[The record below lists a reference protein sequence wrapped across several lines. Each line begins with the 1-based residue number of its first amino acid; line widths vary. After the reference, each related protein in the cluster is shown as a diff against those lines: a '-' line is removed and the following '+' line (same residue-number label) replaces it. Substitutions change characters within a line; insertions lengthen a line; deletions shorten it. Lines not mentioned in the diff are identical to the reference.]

1 MNLLKKNKYSIRK
14 YKVGI
19 FSTLIGT
26 VLLLSNP
33 NGAQALT
40 TDHNVQGG
48 SNQAL
53 PGNSQNTNAD
63 TNRDIVNDSQ
73 NTPNAHATDNTST
86 NQALTNHQNVDVAN
100 QVGPAPIQPSASPAQ
115 NNNNSNA
122 NSTATEPAANT
133 NNNLASNNNTLNVPN
148 NTDNNDSA
156 RHLTLKEIQEDV
168 RHSSDKP
175 ELVAIAEE
183 ASNRPKKRS
192 RRAAPTDPNATP
204 ADPTATPA
212 DPTAGNGSA
221 PVAITAP
228 YTPTTDPN
236 ANNIGQNAPNEVLS
250 FDDNNIRPSTNRSV
264 PTVTVVDNLPGYTL
278 INGGKVGVFSHAMV
292 RTSMFD
298 SGDAKNYQAQ
308 GNVIALGR
316 IRGNDT
322 NDHGD
327 FNGIEKTLTVNP
339 NSELIFE
346 FNTMTTKNY
355 QAQGN
360 VIALGRIRGNDTN
373 DHGDFNGIE
382 KTLTVNPNSE
392 LIFEFNT
399 MTTKN
404 YQGMTNLIIKNAD
417 NDTVIGEKVVAY
429 GPIWRLLKVPE
440 NVSHLKIQFVPKND
454 AITDARGI
462 YQLRDG
468 YKYYDFVDSIGLHSG
483 SHVYVERRTMEP
495 TATNNKEFT
504 VTTSLKNNG
513 NFGASFNTDDFV
525 YKIQLPEG
533 VEYVNNSLTKDFPS
547 GNSGVDINDMN
558 VTYDAANRIITI
570 KSTGGG
576 TGNSPARLMPDKIL
590 DLKYKLRVNNVPTPR
605 TVTFND
611 TLTYKTYSQD
621 FINSPAES
629 HTVSTN
635 PYTIDIIMNKDALQA
650 EVDRRIQQADYT
662 FASLD
667 IFNDLKRRAQTI
679 LDENRNNVPLN
690 KRVSQADI
698 DSLANQMQHTL
709 IRSVDAEN
717 AVNRK
722 VDDMEDLVNQ
732 NDELTDEE
740 KQAAIQVIEEHK
752 NEIIGNIGDQTTDDG
767 VTRIK
772 DQGIQTLSGDTATPV
787 VKPNAKQAIRDK
799 AAKQREIINH
809 TPDATQDEIQDALNQ
824 LTTDETD
831 AIDNVTN
838 ATTNADVETAK
849 NNGINTIG
857 AVAPQV
863 THKQAARDAINQA
876 TATKRQQINSNREA
890 TQEEK
895 NAALNEL
902 TQATNHALEQINQA
916 TTNDDVDTAKGDGLN
931 AINPIAPVTVVK
943 QAARDAVS
951 HDAQQHIA
959 EINANPDA
967 TQEERQAAIEK
978 VNAAV
983 AVANTNILNANTNA
997 DVEQVK
1003 TNAIQGIQ
1011 AIEPATKVKTDAK
1024 NAIDQSAETQ
1034 HNAIFNNNDATLEEQ
1049 QAAQQLLD
1057 QAVAT
1062 AKQNINAADTNQE
1075 VAQAKDQGTQN
1086 IVVIQPATQVKTDAR
1101 NAVNEKAREAI
1112 TNINAT
1118 PGATREE
1125 KQEAINRVN
1134 TLKNRALNDIGV
1146 TSTTAMV
1153 NSIRDDAVNQI
1164 GAVQPH
1170 VTKKQTATGVLTDLA
1185 TAKKQEINQNTNA
1198 TTEEKQ
1204 VALNQVDQD
1213 LATAINNINQA
1224 DTNAEVDQAQQ
1235 LGTKAINA
1243 IQPNI
1248 VKKPAALAQ
1257 TNQHYSAKLVEINAT
1272 PDATDDE
1279 KNAAINTLNQ
1289 DRQQAIESIK
1299 QANTNAEVDQAATVA
1314 ENNID
1319 AVQVDVV
1326 KKQAARD
1333 KITAEVAKRIE
1344 AVKQT
1349 PNATDEEKQAA
1360 VNQINQLK
1368 DQAFN
1373 QINQN
1378 QTNDQVDA
1386 TTNQAINAIDNVEAE
1401 VVIKPKAIADIEKAV
1416 KEKQQQIDNSL
1427 DSTDNEKEVALQA
1440 LAKEKEKALAAIDQA
1455 QTNSQVNQAA
1465 TNGVSAIKII
1475 QPETKIKPAAR
1486 EKINQKANELRA
1498 QINQD
1503 KEATAEERQAA
1514 LDKINDLVAKAMTNI
1529 TNDRTN
1535 QQVND
1540 STNQALDDIALVT
1553 PDHIVRAAARDAVKQ
1568 QYEAKKHEIEQ
1579 AEHAT
1584 DEEKQ
1589 VALNQLAN
1597 NEKRALQNINQA
1609 IANNDVKRVESNG
1622 IATLKGV
1629 EPHIVVKPE
1638 AQEAIKASADNQVE
1652 SIKDTPHATTDELD
1666 EANQQ
1671 INDTLK
1677 QGQQDIDNT
1686 TQDAAVNDVRNQ
1698 TIKAIEQIKPKVRRK
1713 RAALDNIDESN
1724 NNQLDAIRNTLDT
1737 TQDERNVAIA
1747 ALNKIVNAIKNDI
1760 AQNKTNAEV
1769 DQTEA
1774 DGNNNI
1780 KVILPKVQVK
1790 PAARQSVSAKAEAQ
1804 NALIDQSDLSTEEE
1818 RLAAKH
1824 LVEQALN
1831 QAIDQINH
1839 ADKTAQVNQN
1849 SIDAQN
1855 IISKIKPA
1863 TTVKATA
1870 LQQIQNI
1877 ATNKINLIKAN
1888 NEATDEEQNAA
1899 IVQVEKELIKAKQ
1912 QIAGA
1917 VTNADVAYLLH
1928 DGKNEIREIEP
1939 VINKK
1944 ATAREQLTTLFND
1957 KKQAIE
1963 ANVQATVEER
1973 NSILAQLQNIYDTAI
1988 GQIDQDRSNAQVDKT
2003 ATLNLQTIHDL
2014 DVHPIKKPDAE
2025 KTINDDLARVTHLV
2039 QNYRKV
2045 SDRNKADALKAITAL
2060 KLQMDEELKT
2070 ARTNADV
2077 DAVLKRF
2084 NVALGDIEAV
2094 ITEKEN
2100 SLLRIDNIAQQT
2112 YAKFKAIATPEQLA
2126 KVKALIDQ
2134 YVADGNRMVDE
2145 DATLNDIKKDTQLI
2159 IDEILAIKLPAEVI
2173 KASPKVGQ
2181 PAPKV
2186 CTPIK
2191 KEDKQEVRKVVK
2203 ELPNTGS
2210 EEMDLPLKE
2219 LALITGAALL
2229 ARRRSKK
2236 EKES

>member
-40 TDHNVQGG
+40 TDNNVQ
-48 SNQAL
+48 SDTNQAT
-53 PGNSQNTNAD
+53 PVNSQD
-63 TNRDIVNDSQ
+63 TNVANNRGLANSAQ
-73 NTPNAHATDNTST
+73 NTPNQSATTNQST
-86 NQALTNHQNVDVAN
+86 NQALVNHNNGSIAN
-100 QVGPAPIQPSASPAQ
+100 QATPTSVQSSTPSAQ
-115 NNNNSNA
+115 NNNHTDGNTTATETVSNA
-122 NSTATEPAANT
+122 NNKDVV
-133 NNNLASNNNTLNVPN
+133 SNNTTLNVPN
-148 NTDNNDSA
+148 KTNENGSGG
-156 RHLTLKEIQEDV
+156 HLTLKEIQEDV

-175 ELVAIAEE
+175 ELVAIAEQ

-192 RRAAPTDPNATP
+192 RRAAPADPNATP
-204 ADPTATPA
+204 ADPAA
-212 DPTAGNGSA
+212 AAAGNGGA

-236 ANNIGQNAPNEVLS
+236 ANNAGQNAPNEVLS
-250 FDDNNIRPSTNRSV
+250 FDDNGIRPSTNRSV
-264 PTVTVVDNLPGYTL
+264 PSVTVVDNLPGFTL

-316 IRGNDT
+316 IKGNDT

-327 FNGIEKTLTVNP
+327 FNGIEK
-339 NSELIFE
+339 S
-346 FNTMTTKNY
+346 
-355 QAQGN
+355 
-360 VIALGRIRGNDTN
+360 
-373 DHGDFNGIE
+373 
-382 KTLTVNPNSE
+382 LTVNPNSE

-404 YQGMTNLIIKNAD
+404 YQGVTNLIIKNAD
-417 NDTVIGEKVVAY
+417 NDTVIAEKSVAY
-429 GPIWRLLKVPE
+429 GPIWRLFKVPE

-525 YKIQLPEG
+525 YKVQLPEG

-547 GNSGVDINDMN
+547 SNSGVDMNDFN
-558 VTYDAANRIITI
+558 VTYDAANRVITI

-576 TGNSPARLMPDKIL
+576 SGNSPARLMPDKIL

-611 TLTYKTYSQD
+611 ILTYKTYTQD

-698 DSLANQMQHTL
+698 DSLTNQMQHTL

-717 AVNRK
+717 AVNKK
-722 VDDMEDLVNQ
+722 VDQMEDLVNQ

-787 VKPNAKQAIRDK
+787 VKPNAKKAIRDK
-799 AAKQREIINH
+799 ATKQREIINA
-809 TPDATQDEIQDALNQ
+809 TPDATEDEIQDALNQ
-824 LTTDETD
+824 LATDETD

-838 ATTNADVETAK
+838 ATTNADVEIAK

-857 AVAPQV
+857 AVVPQV

-916 TTNDDVDTAKGDGLN
+916 TTNADVDNAKGDGLN

-967 TQEERQAAIEK
+967 TQEERQAAIDK

-983 AVANTNILNANTNA
+983 TAANTNILNANTNA

-1011 AIEPATKVKTDAK
+1011 AITPATKVKTDAK
-1024 NAIDQSAETQ
+1024 NAIDKSAETQ
-1034 HNAIFNNNDATLEEQ
+1034 HNTIFNNNDATLEEQ

-1101 NAVNEKAREAI
+1101 NAVNDKAREAI

-1134 TLKNRALNDIGV
+1134 TLKNRALTDIGV

-1170 VTKKQTATGVLTDLA
+1170 VTKKQTATGVLNDLA

-1204 VALNQVDQD
+1204 VALNQVDQE

-1257 TNQHYSAKLVEINAT
+1257 INQHYNAKLAEINAT
-1272 PDATDDE
+1272 PDATNDE

-1368 DQAFN
+1368 DQAIN

-1378 QTNDQVDA
+1378 QTNDQVDT
-1386 TTNQAINAIDNVEAE
+1386 TTNQAVNAIDNVEAE

-1427 DSTDNEKEVALQA
+1427 DSTDNEKEVASQA

-1475 QPETKIKPAAR
+1475 QPETKVKPAAR

-1498 QINQD
+1498 KINQD
-1503 KEATAEERQAA
+1503 KEATAEERQVA
-1514 LDKINDLVAKAMTNI
+1514 LDKINEFVNQAMTDI
-1529 TNDRTN
+1529 TNNRTN
-1535 QQVND
+1535 QQVD
-1540 STNQALDDIALVT
+1540 DTTSQALDSIALVA
-1553 PDHIVRAAARDAVKQ
+1553 PEHIVRAAARDAVKQ
-1568 QYEAKKHEIEQ
+1568 QYEAKKQEIEQ

-1597 NEKRALQNINQA
+1597 NEKLALQNINQA
-1609 IANNDVKRVESNG
+1609 VTNNDVKRVETNG

-1629 EPHIVVKPE
+1629 QPHIVIKPE
-1638 AQEAIKASADNQVE
+1638 AQQAIKATAENQVE
-1652 SIKDTPHATTDELD
+1652 SIKDTPHATVDELD
-1666 EANQQ
+1666 EANQL
-1671 INDTLK
+1671 ISDTLK
-1677 QGQQDIDNT
+1677 QAQQEIENT
-1686 TQDAAVNDVRNQ
+1686 NQDAAVTDVRNQ

-1713 RAALDNIDESN
+1713 RAALDSIEEN
-1724 NNQLDAIRNTLDT
+1724 NKNQLDAIRNTLDT
-1737 TQDERNVAIA
+1737 TQDERDVAIDT
-1747 ALNKIVNAIKNDI
+1747 LNKIVNTIKNDI

-1769 DQTEA
+1769 DRTET
-1774 DGNNNI
+1774 DGNDNI

-1790 PAARQSVSAKAEAQ
+1790 PAARQSVGVKAEAQ

-1839 ADKTAQVNQN
+1839 ADKTAQVNQD

-1888 NEATDEEQNAA
+1888 NEATDEEQNIA
-1899 IVQVEKELIKAKQ
+1899 IAQVEKELIKAKQ
-1912 QIAGA
+1912 QIASA

-1928 DGKNEIREIEP
+1928 DEKNEIREIEP
-1939 VINKK
+1939 VINRK
-1944 ATAREQLTTLFND
+1944 ASAREQLTTLFND

-1963 ANVQATVEER
+1963 ANIQATVEER

-2003 ATLNLQTIHDL
+2003 ASLNLQTIHDL

-2025 KTINDDLARVTHLV
+2025 KTINDDLARVTALV

-2045 SDRNKADALKAITAL
+2045 SNRNKADALKAITAL

-2084 NVALGDIEAV
+2084 NVALSDIEAV

-2126 KVKALIDQ
+2126 KVKVLIDQ
-2134 YVADGNRMVDE
+2134 YVADGNRMIDE
-2145 DATLNDIKKDTQLI
+2145 DATLNDIKQHTQFI
-2159 IDEILAIKLPAEVI
+2159 VDEILAIKLPAEATKV
-2173 KASPKVGQ
+2173 SPKEIQ

-2191 KEDKQEVRKVVK
+2191 KEETHESRKVEK

-2210 EEMDLPLKE
+2210 EGMDLPLKE
-2219 LALITGAALL
+2219 FALITGAALL
-2229 ARRRSKK
+2229 ARRRTKN

>member
-298 SGDAKNYQAQ
+298 SGDA
-308 GNVIALGR
+308 
-316 IRGNDT
+316 
-322 NDHGD
+322 
-327 FNGIEKTLTVNP
+327 
-339 NSELIFE
+339 
-346 FNTMTTKNY
+346 KNY

-809 TPDATQDEIQDALNQ
+809 TPDATQDALNQ

-2145 DATLNDIKKDTQLI
+2145 DATLNDIKKHTQFI

>member
-40 TDHNVQGG
+40 TDNNVQ
-48 SNQAL
+48 SDTNQAT
-53 PGNSQNTNAD
+53 PVNSQD
-63 TNRDIVNDSQ
+63 TNVANNRGLANSAQ
-73 NTPNAHATDNTST
+73 NTPNQSATTNQST
-86 NQALTNHQNVDVAN
+86 NQALVNHNNGSIAN
-100 QVGPAPIQPSASPAQ
+100 QATPTSVQSSTPSAQ
-115 NNNNSNA
+115 NNNHTDGNTTATETVSNA
-122 NSTATEPAANT
+122 NNKDVV
-133 NNNLASNNNTLNVPN
+133 SNNTTLNVPN
-148 NTDNNDSA
+148 KTNENGSGG
-156 RHLTLKEIQEDV
+156 HLTLKEIQEDV

-175 ELVAIAEE
+175 ELVAIAEQ

-192 RRAAPTDPNATP
+192 RRAAPADPNATP
-204 ADPTATPA
+204 ADPAA
-212 DPTAGNGSA
+212 AAAGNGGA

-236 ANNIGQNAPNEVLS
+236 ANNAGQNAPNEVLS
-250 FDDNNIRPSTNRSV
+250 FDDNGIRPSTNRSV
-264 PTVTVVDNLPGYTL
+264 PSVTVVDNLPGFTL

-316 IRGNDT
+316 IKGNDT

-327 FNGIEKTLTVNP
+327 FNGIEK
-339 NSELIFE
+339 S
-346 FNTMTTKNY
+346 
-355 QAQGN
+355 
-360 VIALGRIRGNDTN
+360 
-373 DHGDFNGIE
+373 
-382 KTLTVNPNSE
+382 LTVNPNSE

-404 YQGMTNLIIKNAD
+404 YQGVTNLIIKNAD
-417 NDTVIGEKVVAY
+417 NDTVIAEKSVAY
-429 GPIWRLLKVPE
+429 GPIWRLFKVPE

-525 YKIQLPEG
+525 YKVQLPEG

-547 GNSGVDINDMN
+547 SNSGVDMNDFN
-558 VTYDAANRIITI
+558 VTYDAANRVITI

-576 TGNSPARLMPDKIL
+576 SGNSPARLMPDKIL

-611 TLTYKTYSQD
+611 TLTYKTYTQD

-698 DSLANQMQHTL
+698 DSLTNQMQHTL

-717 AVNRK
+717 AVNKK
-722 VDDMEDLVNQ
+722 VDQMEDLVNQ

-787 VKPNAKQAIRDK
+787 VKPNAKKAIRDK
-799 AAKQREIINH
+799 ATKQREIINA
-809 TPDATQDEIQDALNQ
+809 TPDATEDEIQDALNQ
-824 LTTDETD
+824 LATDETD

-838 ATTNADVETAK
+838 ATTNADVEIAK

-857 AVAPQV
+857 AVVPQV

-916 TTNDDVDTAKGDGLN
+916 TTNADVDNAKGDGLN

-967 TQEERQAAIEK
+967 TQEERQAAIDK

-983 AVANTNILNANTNA
+983 TAANTNILNANTNA

-1011 AIEPATKVKTDAK
+1011 AITPATKVKTDAK
-1024 NAIDQSAETQ
+1024 NAIDKSAETQ
-1034 HNAIFNNNDATLEEQ
+1034 HNTIFNNNDATLEEQ

-1101 NAVNEKAREAI
+1101 NAVNDKAREAI

-1134 TLKNRALNDIGV
+1134 TLKNRALTDIGV

-1170 VTKKQTATGVLTDLA
+1170 VTKKQTATGVLNDLA

-1204 VALNQVDQD
+1204 VALNQVDQE

-1257 TNQHYSAKLVEINAT
+1257 INQHYNAKLAEINAT
-1272 PDATDDE
+1272 PDATNDE

-1326 KKQAARD
+1326 KKQVARD

-1368 DQAFN
+1368 DQAIN

-1378 QTNDQVDA
+1378 QTNDQVDT
-1386 TTNQAINAIDNVEAE
+1386 TTNQAVNAIDNVEAE

-1427 DSTDNEKEVALQA
+1427 DSTDNEKEVASQA

-1475 QPETKIKPAAR
+1475 QPETKVKPAAR

-1498 QINQD
+1498 KINQD
-1503 KEATAEERQAA
+1503 KEATAEERQVA
-1514 LDKINDLVAKAMTNI
+1514 LDKINEFVNQAMTDI
-1529 TNDRTN
+1529 TNNRTN
-1535 QQVND
+1535 QQVD
-1540 STNQALDDIALVT
+1540 DTTSQALDSIALVA
-1553 PDHIVRAAARDAVKQ
+1553 PEHIVRAAARDAVKQ
-1568 QYEAKKHEIEQ
+1568 QYEAKKQEIEQ

-1597 NEKRALQNINQA
+1597 NEKLALQNINQA
-1609 IANNDVKRVESNG
+1609 VTNNDVKRVETNG

-1629 EPHIVVKPE
+1629 QPHIVIKPE
-1638 AQEAIKASADNQVE
+1638 AQQAIKATAENQVE
-1652 SIKDTPHATTDELD
+1652 SIKDTPHATVDELD
-1666 EANQQ
+1666 EANQL
-1671 INDTLK
+1671 ISDTLK
-1677 QGQQDIDNT
+1677 QAQQEIENT
-1686 TQDAAVNDVRNQ
+1686 NQDAAVTDVRNQ

-1713 RAALDNIDESN
+1713 RAALDSIEEN
-1724 NNQLDAIRNTLDT
+1724 NKNQLDAIRNTLDT
-1737 TQDERNVAIA
+1737 TQDERDVAIDT
-1747 ALNKIVNAIKNDI
+1747 LNKIVNTIKNDI

-1769 DQTEA
+1769 DRTET
-1774 DGNNNI
+1774 DGNDNI

-1790 PAARQSVSAKAEAQ
+1790 PAARQSVGVKAEAQ

-1839 ADKTAQVNQN
+1839 ADKTAQVNQD

-1888 NEATDEEQNAA
+1888 NEATDEEQNIA
-1899 IVQVEKELIKAKQ
+1899 IAQVEKELIKAKQ
-1912 QIAGA
+1912 QIASA

-1928 DGKNEIREIEP
+1928 DEKNEIREIEP
-1939 VINKK
+1939 VINRK
-1944 ATAREQLTTLFND
+1944 ASAREQLTTLFND

-1963 ANVQATVEER
+1963 ANIQATVEER

-2003 ATLNLQTIHDL
+2003 ASLNLQTIHDL

-2025 KTINDDLARVTHLV
+2025 KTINDDLARVTALV

-2045 SDRNKADALKAITAL
+2045 SNRNKADALKAITAL

-2084 NVALGDIEAV
+2084 NVALSDIEAV

-2126 KVKALIDQ
+2126 KVKVLIDQ
-2134 YVADGNRMVDE
+2134 YVADGNRMIDE
-2145 DATLNDIKKDTQLI
+2145 DATLNDIKQHTQFI
-2159 IDEILAIKLPAEVI
+2159 VDEILAIKLPAEATKV
-2173 KASPKVGQ
+2173 SPKEIQ

-2191 KEDKQEVRKVVK
+2191 KEETHESRKVEK

-2210 EEMDLPLKE
+2210 EGMDLPLKE
-2219 LALITGAALL
+2219 FALITGAALL
-2229 ARRRSKK
+2229 ARRRTKN

>member
-40 TDHNVQGG
+40 TDNNVQ
-48 SNQAL
+48 SDTNQAT
-53 PGNSQNTNAD
+53 PVNSQD
-63 TNRDIVNDSQ
+63 TNVANNRGLANSAQ
-73 NTPNAHATDNTST
+73 NTPNQSATTNQST
-86 NQALTNHQNVDVAN
+86 NQALVNHNNGSIAN
-100 QVGPAPIQPSASPAQ
+100 QATPTSVQSSTPSAQ
-115 NNNNSNA
+115 NNNHTDGNTTATETVSNA
-122 NSTATEPAANT
+122 NNKDVV
-133 NNNLASNNNTLNVPN
+133 SNNTTLNVPN
-148 NTDNNDSA
+148 KTNENGSGG
-156 RHLTLKEIQEDV
+156 HLTLKEIQEDV

-175 ELVAIAEE
+175 ELVAIAEQ

-192 RRAAPTDPNATP
+192 RRAAPADPNATP
-204 ADPTATPA
+204 ADPAA
-212 DPTAGNGSA
+212 AAAGNGGA

-236 ANNIGQNAPNEVLS
+236 ANNAGQNAPNEVLS
-250 FDDNNIRPSTNRSV
+250 FDDNGIRPSTNRSV
-264 PTVTVVDNLPGYTL
+264 PSVTVVDNLPGFTL

-316 IRGNDT
+316 IKGNDT

-327 FNGIEKTLTVNP
+327 FNGIEK
-339 NSELIFE
+339 S
-346 FNTMTTKNY
+346 
-355 QAQGN
+355 
-360 VIALGRIRGNDTN
+360 
-373 DHGDFNGIE
+373 
-382 KTLTVNPNSE
+382 LTVNPNSE

-404 YQGMTNLIIKNAD
+404 YQGVTNLIIKNAD
-417 NDTVIGEKVVAY
+417 NDTVIAEKSVAY
-429 GPIWRLLKVPE
+429 GPIWRLFKVPE

-525 YKIQLPEG
+525 YKVQLPEG

-547 GNSGVDINDMN
+547 SNSGVDMNDFN
-558 VTYDAANRIITI
+558 VTYDAANRVITI

-576 TGNSPARLMPDKIL
+576 SGNSPARLMPDKLL

-611 TLTYKTYSQD
+611 TLTYKTYTQD

-698 DSLANQMQHTL
+698 DSLTNQMQHTL

-717 AVNRK
+717 AVNKK
-722 VDDMEDLVNQ
+722 VDQMEDLVNQ

-787 VKPNAKQAIRDK
+787 VKPNAKKAIRDK
-799 AAKQREIINH
+799 ATKQREIINA
-809 TPDATQDEIQDALNQ
+809 TPDATEDEIQDALNQ
-824 LTTDETD
+824 LATDETD

-838 ATTNADVETAK
+838 ATTNADVEIAK

-857 AVAPQV
+857 AVVPQV

-916 TTNDDVDTAKGDGLN
+916 TTNADVDNAKGDGLN

-967 TQEERQAAIEK
+967 TQEERQAAIDK

-983 AVANTNILNANTNA
+983 TAANTNILNANTNA

-1011 AIEPATKVKTDAK
+1011 AITPATKVKTDAK
-1024 NAIDQSAETQ
+1024 NAIDKSAETQ
-1034 HNAIFNNNDATLEEQ
+1034 HNTIFNNNDATLEEQ

-1101 NAVNEKAREAI
+1101 NAVNDKAREAI

-1134 TLKNRALNDIGV
+1134 TLKNRALTDIGV

-1170 VTKKQTATGVLTDLA
+1170 VTKKQTATGVLNDLA

-1204 VALNQVDQD
+1204 VALNQVDQE

-1257 TNQHYSAKLVEINAT
+1257 INQHYNAKLAEINAT
-1272 PDATDDE
+1272 PDATNDE

-1368 DQAFN
+1368 DQAIN

-1378 QTNDQVDA
+1378 QTNDQVDT
-1386 TTNQAINAIDNVEAE
+1386 TTNQAVNAIDNVEAE

-1427 DSTDNEKEVALQA
+1427 DSTDNEKEVASQA

-1475 QPETKIKPAAR
+1475 QPETKVKPAAR

-1498 QINQD
+1498 KINQD
-1503 KEATAEERQAA
+1503 KEATAEERQVA
-1514 LDKINDLVAKAMTNI
+1514 LDKINEFVNQAMTDI
-1529 TNDRTN
+1529 TNNRTN
-1535 QQVND
+1535 QQVD
-1540 STNQALDDIALVT
+1540 DTTSQALDSIALVA
-1553 PDHIVRAAARDAVKQ
+1553 PEHIVRAAARDAVKQ
-1568 QYEAKKHEIEQ
+1568 QYEAKKQEIEQ

-1597 NEKRALQNINQA
+1597 NEKLALQNINQA
-1609 IANNDVKRVESNG
+1609 VTNNDVKRVETNG

-1629 EPHIVVKPE
+1629 QPHIVIKPE
-1638 AQEAIKASADNQVE
+1638 AQQAIKATAENQVE
-1652 SIKDTPHATTDELD
+1652 SIKDTPHATVDELD
-1666 EANQQ
+1666 EANQL
-1671 INDTLK
+1671 ISDTLK
-1677 QGQQDIDNT
+1677 QAQQEIENT
-1686 TQDAAVNDVRNQ
+1686 NQDAAVTDVRNQ

-1713 RAALDNIDESN
+1713 RAALDSIEEN
-1724 NNQLDAIRNTLDT
+1724 NKNQLDAIRNTLDT
-1737 TQDERNVAIA
+1737 TQDERDVAIDT
-1747 ALNKIVNAIKNDI
+1747 LNKIVNTIKNDI

-1769 DQTEA
+1769 DRTET
-1774 DGNNNI
+1774 DGNDNI

-1790 PAARQSVSAKAEAQ
+1790 PAARQSVGVKAEAQ

-1839 ADKTAQVNQN
+1839 ADKTAQVNQD

-1888 NEATDEEQNAA
+1888 NEATDEEQNIA
-1899 IVQVEKELIKAKQ
+1899 IAQVEKELIKAKQ
-1912 QIAGA
+1912 QIASA

-1928 DGKNEIREIEP
+1928 DEKNEIREIEP
-1939 VINKK
+1939 VINRK
-1944 ATAREQLTTLFND
+1944 ASAREQLTTLFND

-1963 ANVQATVEER
+1963 ANIQATVEER

-2003 ATLNLQTIHDL
+2003 ASLNLQTIHDL

-2025 KTINDDLARVTHLV
+2025 KTINDDLARVTALV

-2045 SDRNKADALKAITAL
+2045 SNRNKADALKAITAL

-2084 NVALGDIEAV
+2084 NVALSDIEAV

-2126 KVKALIDQ
+2126 KVKVLIDQ
-2134 YVADGNRMVDE
+2134 YVADGNRMIDE
-2145 DATLNDIKKDTQLI
+2145 DATLNDIKQHTQFI
-2159 IDEILAIKLPAEVI
+2159 VDEILAIKLPAEATKV
-2173 KASPKVGQ
+2173 SPKEIQ

-2191 KEDKQEVRKVVK
+2191 KEETHESRKVEK

-2210 EEMDLPLKE
+2210 EGMDLPLKE
-2219 LALITGAALL
+2219 FALITGAALL
-2229 ARRRSKK
+2229 ARRRTKN

>member
-53 PGNSQNTNAD
+53 PGNSPNTNAD
-63 TNRDIVNDSQ
+63 TNRDIVNGSQ

-86 NQALTNHQNVDVAN
+86 NQALTNHQNVGVAN
-100 QVGPAPIQPSASPAQ
+100 QVAPAPIQPSTSSAS
-115 NNNNSNA
+115 NNNHSDA

-192 RRAAPTDPNATP
+192 RRAAPADPN
-204 ADPTATPA
+204 ATPA

-228 YTPTTDPN
+228 FTPTTDPN
-236 ANNIGQNAPNEVLS
+236 ANNIGQNAPNEVLT

-316 IRGNDT
+316 IKGNDT
-322 NDHGD
+322 NDHG
-327 FNGIEKTLTVNP
+327 G
-339 NSELIFE
+339 
-346 FNTMTTKNY
+346 
-355 QAQGN
+355 
-360 VIALGRIRGNDTN
+360 
-373 DHGDFNGIE
+373 FNGIE

-611 TLTYKTYSQD
+611 ILTYKTYTQD

-635 PYTIDIIMNKDALQA
+635 PYTIDIIMNKDVLQA

-667 IFNDLKRRAQTI
+667 IFNELKRRAQTI

-698 DSLANQMQHTL
+698 DSLVNQMQHTL

-787 VKPNAKQAIRDK
+787 VKTNAKQAIRDK
-799 AAKQREIINH
+799 AAKQREIINN
-809 TPDATQDEIQDALNQ
+809 TPDATQDEIQDALNR

-983 AVANTNILNANTNA
+983 AAANTNILNANTNA

-1101 NAVNEKAREAI
+1101 NAVNDKAREAI

-1198 TTEEKQ
+1198 TDEEKQ

-1248 VKKPAALAQ
+1248 VKKPTALAQ
-1257 TNQHYSAKLVEINAT
+1257 INQHYNAKLAEINAT

-1386 TTNQAINAIDNVEAE
+1386 TTNQAINAIDNVEAK

-1427 DSTDNEKEVALQA
+1427 DSTDNEKEVALLA

-1475 QPETKIKPAAR
+1475 QPETKVKPAAR

-1553 PDHIVRAAARDAVKQ
+1553 PDHIVRATARDAVKQ

-1597 NEKRALQNINQA
+1597 NEKRALQNIDQA

-1912 QIAGA
+1912 QIASA

-1957 KKQAIE
+1957 KKLAIE

-2003 ATLNLQTIHDL
+2003 ASLNLQTIHDL

-2134 YVADGNRMVDE
+2134 YVADGIRMIDE
-2145 DATLNDIKKDTQLI
+2145 DATLNDIKQHTQFI
-2159 IDEILAIKLPAEVI
+2159 VDEILAIKLPAEATKVL
-2173 KASPKVGQ
+2173 PKVGQ
-2181 PAPKV
+2181 PAPKL
-2186 CTPIK
+2186 CTSIK
-2191 KEDKQEVRKVVK
+2191 KVDKQEVRKVVK

-2229 ARRRSKK
+2229 ARRRNKN

>member
-40 TDHNVQGG
+40 TDNNVQ
-48 SNQAL
+48 SDTNQAT
-53 PGNSQNTNAD
+53 PVNSQD
-63 TNRDIVNDSQ
+63 TNVANNRGLANSAQ
-73 NTPNAHATDNTST
+73 NTPNQSATTNQST
-86 NQALTNHQNVDVAN
+86 NQALVNHNNGSIAN
-100 QVGPAPIQPSASPAQ
+100 QATPTSVQSSTPSAQ
-115 NNNNSNA
+115 NNNHTDGNTTATETVSNA
-122 NSTATEPAANT
+122 NNKDVV
-133 NNNLASNNNTLNVPN
+133 SNNTTLNVPN
-148 NTDNNDSA
+148 KTNENGSGG
-156 RHLTLKEIQEDV
+156 HLTLKEIQEDV

-175 ELVAIAEE
+175 ELVAIAEQ

-192 RRAAPTDPNATP
+192 RRAAPADPNATP
-204 ADPTATPA
+204 ADPAA
-212 DPTAGNGSA
+212 AAAGNGGA

-236 ANNIGQNAPNEVLS
+236 ANNAGQNAPNEVLS
-250 FDDNNIRPSTNRSV
+250 FDDNGIRPSTNRSV
-264 PTVTVVDNLPGYTL
+264 PSVTVVDNLPGFTL

-316 IRGNDT
+316 IKGNDT

-327 FNGIEKTLTVNP
+327 FNGIEK
-339 NSELIFE
+339 S
-346 FNTMTTKNY
+346 
-355 QAQGN
+355 
-360 VIALGRIRGNDTN
+360 
-373 DHGDFNGIE
+373 
-382 KTLTVNPNSE
+382 LTVNPNSE

-404 YQGMTNLIIKNAD
+404 YQGVTNLIIKNAD
-417 NDTVIGEKVVAY
+417 NDTVIAEKSVAY
-429 GPIWRLLKVPE
+429 GPIWRLFKVPE

-525 YKIQLPEG
+525 YKVQLPEG

-547 GNSGVDINDMN
+547 SNSGVDMNDFN
-558 VTYDAANRIITI
+558 VTYDAANRVITI

-576 TGNSPARLMPDKIL
+576 SGNSPARLMPDKIL

-611 TLTYKTYSQD
+611 TLTYKTYTQD

-698 DSLANQMQHTL
+698 DSLTNQMQHTL

-717 AVNRK
+717 AVNKK
-722 VDDMEDLVNQ
+722 VDQMEDLVNQ

-787 VKPNAKQAIRDK
+787 VKPNAKKAIRDK
-799 AAKQREIINH
+799 ATKQREIINA
-809 TPDATQDEIQDALNQ
+809 TPDATEDEIQDALNQ
-824 LTTDETD
+824 LATDETD

-838 ATTNADVETAK
+838 ATTNADVEIAK

-857 AVAPQV
+857 AVVPQV

-916 TTNDDVDTAKGDGLN
+916 TTNADVDNAKGDGLN

-967 TQEERQAAIEK
+967 TQEERQAAIDK

-983 AVANTNILNANTNA
+983 TAANTNILNANTNA

-1011 AIEPATKVKTDAK
+1011 AITPATKVKTDAK
-1024 NAIDQSAETQ
+1024 NAIDKSAETQ
-1034 HNAIFNNNDATLEEQ
+1034 HNTIFNNNDATLEEQ

-1101 NAVNEKAREAI
+1101 NAVNDKAREAI

-1134 TLKNRALNDIGV
+1134 TLKNRALTDIGV

-1170 VTKKQTATGVLTDLA
+1170 VTKKQTATGVLNDLA

-1204 VALNQVDQD
+1204 VALNQVDQE
-1213 LATAINNINQA
+1213 LATTINNINQA

-1257 TNQHYSAKLVEINAT
+1257 INQHYNAKLAEINAT
-1272 PDATDDE
+1272 PDATNDE

-1368 DQAFN
+1368 DQAIN

-1378 QTNDQVDA
+1378 QTNDQVDT
-1386 TTNQAINAIDNVEAE
+1386 TTNQAVNAIDNVEAE
-1401 VVIKPKAIADIEKAV
+1401 VVIKPTAIADIEKAV

-1427 DSTDNEKEVALQA
+1427 DSTDNEKEVASQA

-1475 QPETKIKPAAR
+1475 QPETKVKPAAR

-1498 QINQD
+1498 KINQD
-1503 KEATAEERQAA
+1503 KEATAEERQVA
-1514 LDKINDLVAKAMTNI
+1514 LDKINEFVNQAMTDI
-1529 TNDRTN
+1529 TNNRTN
-1535 QQVND
+1535 QQVD
-1540 STNQALDDIALVT
+1540 DTTSQALDSIALVA
-1553 PDHIVRAAARDAVKQ
+1553 PEHIVRAAARDAVKQ
-1568 QYEAKKHEIEQ
+1568 QYEAKKQEIEQ

-1597 NEKRALQNINQA
+1597 NEKLALQNINQA
-1609 IANNDVKRVESNG
+1609 VTNNDVKRVETNG

-1629 EPHIVVKPE
+1629 QPHIVIKPE
-1638 AQEAIKASADNQVE
+1638 AQQAIKATAENQVE
-1652 SIKDTPHATTDELD
+1652 SIKDTPHATVDELD
-1666 EANQQ
+1666 EANQL
-1671 INDTLK
+1671 ISDTLK
-1677 QGQQDIDNT
+1677 QAQQEIENT
-1686 TQDAAVNDVRNQ
+1686 NQDAAVTDVRNQ

-1713 RAALDNIDESN
+1713 RAALDSIEEN
-1724 NNQLDAIRNTLDT
+1724 NKNQLDAIRNTLDT
-1737 TQDERNVAIA
+1737 TQDERDVAIDT
-1747 ALNKIVNAIKNDI
+1747 LNKIVNTIKNDI

-1769 DQTEA
+1769 DRTET
-1774 DGNNNI
+1774 DGNDNI

-1790 PAARQSVSAKAEAQ
+1790 PAARQSVGVKAEAQ

-1839 ADKTAQVNQN
+1839 ADKTAQVNQD

-1888 NEATDEEQNAA
+1888 NEATDEEQNIA
-1899 IVQVEKELIKAKQ
+1899 IAQVEKELIKAKQ
-1912 QIAGA
+1912 QIASA

-1928 DGKNEIREIEP
+1928 DEKNEIREIEP
-1939 VINKK
+1939 VINRK
-1944 ATAREQLTTLFND
+1944 ASAREQLTTLFND

-1963 ANVQATVEER
+1963 ANIQATVEER

-2003 ATLNLQTIHDL
+2003 ASLNLQTIHDL

-2025 KTINDDLARVTHLV
+2025 KTINDDLARVTALV

-2045 SDRNKADALKAITAL
+2045 SNRNKADALKAITAL

-2084 NVALGDIEAV
+2084 NVALSDIEAV

-2126 KVKALIDQ
+2126 KVKVLIDQ
-2134 YVADGNRMVDE
+2134 YVADGNRMIDE
-2145 DATLNDIKKDTQLI
+2145 DATLNDIKQHTQFI
-2159 IDEILAIKLPAEVI
+2159 VDEILAIKLPAEATKV
-2173 KASPKVGQ
+2173 SPKEIQ

-2191 KEDKQEVRKVVK
+2191 KEETHESRKVEK

-2210 EEMDLPLKE
+2210 EGMDLPLKE
-2219 LALITGAALL
+2219 FALITGAALL
-2229 ARRRSKK
+2229 ARRRTKN

>member
-40 TDHNVQGG
+40 TDNNVQ
-48 SNQAL
+48 SDTNQAT
-53 PGNSQNTNAD
+53 PVNSQDKDVAN
-63 TNRDIVNDSQ
+63 NRGLANSAQ
-73 NTPNAHATDNTST
+73 NTPNQSATTNQAT
-86 NQALTNHQNVDVAN
+86 NQALVNHNNGSIVN
-100 QVGPAPIQPSASPAQ
+100 QATPTSVQSSTPSAQ
-115 NNNNSNA
+115 NNNHTDGNTTATETVSNA
-122 NSTATEPAANT
+122 N
-133 NNNLASNNNTLNVPN
+133 NNDAVSNNTTLNVPN
-148 NTDNNDSA
+148 KTNENGSGG
-156 RHLTLKEIQEDV
+156 HLTLKEIQEDV

-175 ELVAIAEE
+175 ELVAIAEP

-192 RRAAPTDPNATP
+192 RRAAPADPNATP
-204 ADPTATPA
+204 ADPAA
-212 DPTAGNGSA
+212 AAAGNGGA

-236 ANNIGQNAPNEVLS
+236 ANNAGQNAPNEVLS
-250 FDDNNIRPSTNRSV
+250 FDDNGIRPSTNRSV
-264 PTVTVVDNLPGYTL
+264 PSVTVVDNLPGFTL

-298 SGDAKNYQAQ
+298 SGDNKNYQAQ

-316 IRGNDT
+316 INGTDT

-346 FNTMTTKNY
+346 FNTMTTKNG
-355 QAQGN
+355 QGATN
-360 VIALGRIRGNDTN
+360 V
-373 DHGDFNGIE
+373 
-382 KTLTVNPNSE
+382 
-392 LIFEFNT
+392 
-399 MTTKN
+399 
-404 YQGMTNLIIKNAD
+404 IIKNAD
-417 NDTVIGEKVVAY
+417 TNDTIAEKTVEG
-429 GPIWRLLKVPE
+429 GPTLRLFKVPD
-440 NVSHLKIQFVPKND
+440 NVRNLKIQFVSKND

-462 YQLRDG
+462 YQLKDG
-468 YKYYDFVDSIGLHSG
+468 YKYYSFVDSIGLHSG

-513 NFGASFNTDDFV
+513 NSGASLDTDEFV

-547 GNSGVDINDMN
+547 NNSGVDVNDMN
-558 VTYDAANRIITI
+558 VTYDAANRVITI

-576 TGNSPARLMPDKIL
+576 TTNSPARLMPDKIL

-611 TLTYKTYSQD
+611 TLTYKTYTQD
-621 FINSPAES
+621 FINSAAES

-667 IFNDLKRRAQTI
+667 IFNDLKKRAQTI
-679 LDENRNNVPLN
+679 LAENRNNVPLN

-698 DSLANQMQHTL
+698 DTLTNQMQHTL

-717 AVNRK
+717 AVNQK
-722 VDDMEDLVNQ
+722 ADQMEDLVNQ

-752 NEIIGNIGDQTTDDG
+752 GNIIGDIGDQTTDDG

-787 VKPNAKQAIRDK
+787 VKPNAKKAIRDK
-799 AAKQREIINH
+799 ATKQREIINA
-809 TPDATQDEIQDALNQ
+809 TPDATEDEIQDAINQ
-824 LTTDETD
+824 LATDETD

-857 AVAPQV
+857 AVVPQV
-863 THKQAARDAINQA
+863 THKKAARDAINQA

-916 TTNDDVDTAKGDGLN
+916 TTNADVDNAKGDGLN

-967 TQEERQAAIEK
+967 TQEERQAAIDK

-983 AVANTNILNANTNA
+983 TAANTNILNANTNA

-1011 AIEPATKVKTDAK
+1011 AITPATKVKTDAK
-1024 NAIDQSAETQ
+1024 NAIDKSAETQ
-1034 HNAIFNNNDATLEEQ
+1034 HNTIFNNNDATLEEQ

-1075 VAQAKDQGTQN
+1075 VAQAKDQGMQN

-1101 NAVNEKAREAI
+1101 NTVNEKAREAI

-1125 KQEAINRVN
+1125 KQEAIDRVN
-1134 TLKNRALNDIGV
+1134 ALKNRALTDIGV

-1170 VTKKQTATGVLTDLA
+1170 VTKKQTATGVLNDLA

-1204 VALNQVDQD
+1204 MALNQVDQD

-1224 DTNAEVDQAQQ
+1224 DTNTEVDQAQQ
-1235 LGTKAINA
+1235 LGAQAINA

-1257 TNQHYSAKLVEINAT
+1257 INQHYNAKLAEINAT

-1289 DRQQAIESIK
+1289 DRQQAIESVK
-1299 QANTNAEVDQAATVA
+1299 QANTNNEVDQAATTA

-1378 QTNDQVDA
+1378 QTNDQVDT
-1386 TTNQAINAIDNVEAE
+1386 TTNQALNAIDNVEAE

-1427 DSTDNEKEVALQA
+1427 DSTDNEKEVASQA

-1475 QPETKIKPAAR
+1475 QPETKVKPAAR

-1498 QINQD
+1498 KINQD
-1503 KEATAEERQAA
+1503 KEATAEERQVA
-1514 LDKINDLVAKAMTNI
+1514 LDKINEFVNQAMTDI
-1529 TNDRTN
+1529 TNNRTN
-1535 QQVND
+1535 QQVD
-1540 STNQALDDIALVT
+1540 DTTSQALDSIALVA
-1553 PDHIVRAAARDAVKQ
+1553 PEHIVRAAARDAVKQ
-1568 QYEAKKHEIEQ
+1568 QYEAKKQEIEQ

-1597 NEKRALQNINQA
+1597 NEKLALQNINQA
-1609 IANNDVKRVESNG
+1609 VTNNDVKRVETNG

-1629 EPHIVVKPE
+1629 QPHIVIKPE
-1638 AQEAIKASADNQVE
+1638 AQQAIKASAENQVE
-1652 SIKDTPHATTDELD
+1652 SIKDAPHATVDELD
-1666 EANQQ
+1666 EANQL
-1671 INDTLK
+1671 ISDTLK
-1677 QGQQDIDNT
+1677 QAQQEIENT
-1686 TQDAAVNDVRNQ
+1686 NQDAAVTDVRNQ

-1713 RAALDNIDESN
+1713 RAALDSIEEN
-1724 NNQLDAIRNTLDT
+1724 NKNQLDAIRNTLDT
-1737 TQDERNVAIA
+1737 TQDERDVAIDT
-1747 ALNKIVNAIKNDI
+1747 LNKIVNTIKNDI

-1769 DQTEA
+1769 DRTET
-1774 DGNNNI
+1774 DGNDNI

-1790 PAARQSVSAKAEAQ
+1790 PAARQSVGVKAEAQ

-1839 ADKTAQVNQN
+1839 ADKTAQVNQD
-1849 SIDAQN
+1849 SINAQN

-1888 NEATDEEQNAA
+1888 NEATDEEQNIA
-1899 IVQVEKELIKAKQ
+1899 IAQVEKELIKAKQ
-1912 QIAGA
+1912 QIASA

-1928 DGKNEIREIEP
+1928 DEKNEIREIEP
-1939 VINKK
+1939 VINRK
-1944 ATAREQLTTLFND
+1944 ASAREQLTTLFND

-1963 ANVQATVEER
+1963 ANFQATVEER

-2003 ATLNLQTIHDL
+2003 ASLNLQTIHDL

-2025 KTINDDLARVTHLV
+2025 KTINDDLARVTALV

-2134 YVADGNRMVDE
+2134 YVADGNRMIDE
-2145 DATLNDIKKDTQLI
+2145 DATLNDIKQHTQFI
-2159 IDEILAIKLPAEVI
+2159 VDEILAIKLPAEAMKV
-2173 KASPKVGQ
+2173 SPKVIQ

-2191 KEDKQEVRKVVK
+2191 KEETHESRKVEK

-2210 EEMDLPLKE
+2210 EGMDLPLKE
-2219 LALITGAALL
+2219 FALITGAALL
-2229 ARRRSKK
+2229 ARRRTKN

>member
-40 TDHNVQGG
+40 TDNNVQ
-48 SNQAL
+48 SDTNQAT
-53 PGNSQNTNAD
+53 PVNSQD
-63 TNRDIVNDSQ
+63 TNVANNRGLANSAQ
-73 NTPNAHATDNTST
+73 NTPNQSATTNQST
-86 NQALTNHQNVDVAN
+86 NQALVNHNNGSIAN
-100 QVGPAPIQPSASPAQ
+100 QATPTSVQSSTPSAQ
-115 NNNNSNA
+115 NNNHTDGNTTATETVSNA
-122 NSTATEPAANT
+122 NNKDVV
-133 NNNLASNNNTLNVPN
+133 SNNTTLNVPN
-148 NTDNNDSA
+148 KTNENGSGG
-156 RHLTLKEIQEDV
+156 HLTLKEIQEDV

-175 ELVAIAEE
+175 ELVAIAEQ

-192 RRAAPTDPNATP
+192 RRAAPADPNATP
-204 ADPTATPA
+204 ADPAVA
-212 DPTAGNGSA
+212 AAGNGGA

-236 ANNIGQNAPNEVLS
+236 ANNAGQNAPNEVLS
-250 FDDNNIRPSTNRSV
+250 FDDNGIRPSTNRSV
-264 PTVTVVDNLPGYTL
+264 PSVTVVDNLPGFTL

-316 IRGNDT
+316 IKGNDT

-327 FNGIEKTLTVNP
+327 FNGIEK
-339 NSELIFE
+339 S
-346 FNTMTTKNY
+346 
-355 QAQGN
+355 
-360 VIALGRIRGNDTN
+360 
-373 DHGDFNGIE
+373 
-382 KTLTVNPNSE
+382 LTVNPNSE

-404 YQGMTNLIIKNAD
+404 YQGVTNLIIKNAD
-417 NDTVIGEKVVAY
+417 NDTVIAEKSVAY
-429 GPIWRLLKVPE
+429 GPIWRLFKVPE

-525 YKIQLPEG
+525 YKVQLPEG

-547 GNSGVDINDMN
+547 SNSGVDMNDFN
-558 VTYDAANRIITI
+558 VTYDAANRVITI

-576 TGNSPARLMPDKIL
+576 SGNSPARLMPDKIL

-611 TLTYKTYSQD
+611 TLTYKTYTQD

-698 DSLANQMQHTL
+698 DSLTNQMQHTL

-717 AVNRK
+717 AVNKK
-722 VDDMEDLVNQ
+722 VDQMEDLVNQ

-787 VKPNAKQAIRDK
+787 VKPNAKKAIRDK
-799 AAKQREIINH
+799 ATKQREIINA
-809 TPDATQDEIQDALNQ
+809 TPDATEDEIQDALNQ
-824 LTTDETD
+824 LATDETD

-838 ATTNADVETAK
+838 ATTNADVEIAK

-857 AVAPQV
+857 AVVPQV

-916 TTNDDVDTAKGDGLN
+916 TTNADVDNAKGDGLN

-967 TQEERQAAIEK
+967 TQEERQAAIDK

-983 AVANTNILNANTNA
+983 TAANTNILNANTNA

-1011 AIEPATKVKTDAK
+1011 AITPATKVKTDAK
-1024 NAIDQSAETQ
+1024 NAIDKSAETQ
-1034 HNAIFNNNDATLEEQ
+1034 HNTIFNNNDATLEEQ

-1101 NAVNEKAREAI
+1101 NAVNDKAREAI

-1134 TLKNRALNDIGV
+1134 TLKNRALTDIGV

-1170 VTKKQTATGVLTDLA
+1170 VTKKQTATGVLNDLA

-1204 VALNQVDQD
+1204 VALNQVDQE

-1257 TNQHYSAKLVEINAT
+1257 INQHYNAKLAEINAT
-1272 PDATDDE
+1272 PDATNDE

-1368 DQAFN
+1368 DQAIN

-1378 QTNDQVDA
+1378 QTNDQVDT
-1386 TTNQAINAIDNVEAE
+1386 TTNQAVNAIDNVEAE
-1401 VVIKPKAIADIEKAV
+1401 VVIKPTAIADIEKAV

-1427 DSTDNEKEVALQA
+1427 DSTDNEKEVASQA

-1475 QPETKIKPAAR
+1475 QPETKVKPAAR

-1498 QINQD
+1498 KINQD
-1503 KEATAEERQAA
+1503 KEATAEERQVA
-1514 LDKINDLVAKAMTNI
+1514 LDKINEFVNQAMTDI
-1529 TNDRTN
+1529 TNNRTN
-1535 QQVND
+1535 QQVD
-1540 STNQALDDIALVT
+1540 DTTSQALDSIALVA
-1553 PDHIVRAAARDAVKQ
+1553 PEHIVRAAARDAVKQ
-1568 QYEAKKHEIEQ
+1568 QYEAKKQEIEQ

-1597 NEKRALQNINQA
+1597 NEKLALQNINQA
-1609 IANNDVKRVESNG
+1609 VTNNDVKRVETNG

-1629 EPHIVVKPE
+1629 QPHIVIKPE
-1638 AQEAIKASADNQVE
+1638 AQQAIKATAENQVE
-1652 SIKDTPHATTDELD
+1652 SIKDTPHATVDELD
-1666 EANQQ
+1666 EANQL
-1671 INDTLK
+1671 ISDTLK
-1677 QGQQDIDNT
+1677 QAQQEIENT
-1686 TQDAAVNDVRNQ
+1686 NQDAAVTDVRNQ

-1713 RAALDNIDESN
+1713 RAALDSIEEN
-1724 NNQLDAIRNTLDT
+1724 NKNQLDAIRNTLDT
-1737 TQDERNVAIA
+1737 TQDERDVAIDT
-1747 ALNKIVNAIKNDI
+1747 LNKIVNTIKNDI

-1769 DQTEA
+1769 DRTET
-1774 DGNNNI
+1774 DGNDNI

-1790 PAARQSVSAKAEAQ
+1790 PAARQSVGVKAEAQ

-1839 ADKTAQVNQN
+1839 ADKTAQVNQD

-1888 NEATDEEQNAA
+1888 NEATDEEQNIA
-1899 IVQVEKELIKAKQ
+1899 IAQVEKELIKAKQ
-1912 QIAGA
+1912 QIASA

-1928 DGKNEIREIEP
+1928 DEKNEIREIEP
-1939 VINKK
+1939 VINRK
-1944 ATAREQLTTLFND
+1944 ASAREQLTTLFND

-1963 ANVQATVEER
+1963 ANIQATVEER

-2003 ATLNLQTIHDL
+2003 ASLNLQTIHDL

-2025 KTINDDLARVTHLV
+2025 KTINDDLARVTALV

-2045 SDRNKADALKAITAL
+2045 SNRNKADALKAITAL

-2084 NVALGDIEAV
+2084 NVALSDIEAV

-2126 KVKALIDQ
+2126 KVKVLIDQ
-2134 YVADGNRMVDE
+2134 YVADGNRMIDE
-2145 DATLNDIKKDTQLI
+2145 DATLNDIKQHTQFI
-2159 IDEILAIKLPAEVI
+2159 VDEILAIKLPAEATKV
-2173 KASPKVGQ
+2173 SPKEIQ

-2191 KEDKQEVRKVVK
+2191 KEETHESRKVEK

-2210 EEMDLPLKE
+2210 EGMDLPLKE
-2219 LALITGAALL
+2219 FALITGAALL
-2229 ARRRSKK
+2229 ARRRTKN

>member
-40 TDHNVQGG
+40 TDNNVQ
-48 SNQAL
+48 SDTNQAT
-53 PGNSQNTNAD
+53 PVNSQDKDVAN
-63 TNRDIVNDSQ
+63 NRGLANSAQ
-73 NTPNAHATDNTST
+73 NTPNQSATTNQAT
-86 NQALTNHQNVDVAN
+86 NQALVNHNNGSIVN
-100 QVGPAPIQPSASPAQ
+100 QATPTSVQSSTPSAQ
-115 NNNNSNA
+115 NNNHTDGNTTATETVSNA
-122 NSTATEPAANT
+122 N
-133 NNNLASNNNTLNVPN
+133 NNDAVSNNTTLNVPN
-148 NTDNNDSA
+148 KTNENGSGG
-156 RHLTLKEIQEDV
+156 HLTLKEIQEDV

-175 ELVAIAEE
+175 ELVAIAEP

-192 RRAAPTDPNATP
+192 KRAAPADPNATP
-204 ADPTATPA
+204 ADPAA
-212 DPTAGNGSA
+212 AAAGNGGA

-236 ANNIGQNAPNEVLS
+236 ANNAGQNAPNEVLS
-250 FDDNNIRPSTNRSV
+250 FDDNGIRPSTNRSV
-264 PTVTVVDNLPGYTL
+264 PSVTVVDNLPGFTL
-278 INGGKVGVFSHAMV
+278 INGGKVGVLSHAMV

-298 SGDAKNYQAQ
+298 SADAKNYQAQ
-308 GNVIALGR
+308 GNVIALG
-316 IRGNDT
+316 
-322 NDHGD
+322 
-327 FNGIEKTLTVNP
+327 
-339 NSELIFE
+339 LI
-346 FNTMTTKNY
+346 K
-355 QAQGN
+355 
-360 VIALGRIRGNDTN
+360 GNDTN

-404 YQGMTNLIIKNAD
+404 YQGVTNLIIKNAD
-417 NDTVIGEKVVAY
+417 NDTVIAEKSVAY
-429 GPIWRLLKVPE
+429 GPIWRLFKVPE

-525 YKIQLPEG
+525 YQVQLPEG

-547 GNSGVDINDMN
+547 SNSGVDMNDFN
-558 VTYDAANRIITI
+558 VTYDAANRVITI

-576 TGNSPARLMPDKIL
+576 SGNSPARLMPDKIL

-611 TLTYKTYSQD
+611 TLTYKTYTQD

-629 HTVSTN
+629 HTVRTN

-698 DSLANQMQHTL
+698 DSLTNQMQHTL

-717 AVNRK
+717 AVNKK
-722 VDDMEDLVNQ
+722 VDQMEDLVNQ

-787 VKPNAKQAIRDK
+787 VKPNAKKAIRDK
-799 AAKQREIINH
+799 ATKQREIINA
-809 TPDATQDEIQDALNQ
+809 TPDATEDEIQDALNQ
-824 LTTDETD
+824 LATDETD

-838 ATTNADVETAK
+838 ATTNADVEIAK

-857 AVAPQV
+857 AVVPQV

-916 TTNDDVDTAKGDGLN
+916 TTNADVDNAKGDGLN

-967 TQEERQAAIEK
+967 TQEERQAAIDK

-983 AVANTNILNANTNA
+983 TAANTNILNANTNA

-1011 AIEPATKVKTDAK
+1011 AITPATKVKTDAK
-1024 NAIDQSAETQ
+1024 NAIDKSAETQ
-1034 HNAIFNNNDATLEEQ
+1034 HNTIFNNNDATLEEQ

-1101 NAVNEKAREAI
+1101 NVVNDKAREAI

-1134 TLKNRALNDIGV
+1134 TLKNRALTDIGV

-1170 VTKKQTATGVLTDLA
+1170 VTKKQTATGVLNDLA

-1204 VALNQVDQD
+1204 VALNQVDQE

-1257 TNQHYSAKLVEINAT
+1257 INQHYNAKLAEINAT
-1272 PDATDDE
+1272 PDATNDE
-1279 KNAAINTLNQ
+1279 KNAAINTLNL

-1378 QTNDQVDA
+1378 QTNDQVDT
-1386 TTNQAINAIDNVEAE
+1386 TTNQALKAIDNVEAE

-1427 DSTDNEKEVALQA
+1427 DSTDNEKEVASQA

-1475 QPETKIKPAAR
+1475 QPETKVKPAAR

-1498 QINQD
+1498 KINQD
-1503 KEATAEERQAA
+1503 KEATAEERQVA
-1514 LDKINDLVAKAMTNI
+1514 LDKINEFVNQAMTDI
-1529 TNDRTN
+1529 TNNRTN
-1535 QQVND
+1535 QQVD
-1540 STNQALDDIALVT
+1540 DTTSQALDSIALVT

-1568 QYEAKKHEIEQ
+1568 QYEAKKREIEQ

-1609 IANNDVKRVESNG
+1609 VTNNDVKRVETNG

-1629 EPHIVVKPE
+1629 QPHIVIKPE
-1638 AQEAIKASADNQVE
+1638 AQQAIKASAENQVE
-1652 SIKDTPHATTDELD
+1652 SIKDTPHATVDELD
-1666 EANQQ
+1666 EANQL
-1671 INDTLK
+1671 ISDTLK
-1677 QGQQDIDNT
+1677 QAQQEIENT
-1686 TQDAAVNDVRNQ
+1686 NQDAAVTDVRNQ

-1713 RAALDNIDESN
+1713 RAALDSIEEN
-1724 NNQLDAIRNTLDT
+1724 NKNQLDAIRNTLDT
-1737 TQDERNVAIA
+1737 TQDERDVAIDT
-1747 ALNKIVNAIKNDI
+1747 LNKIVNTIKNDI

-1769 DQTEA
+1769 DRTET
-1774 DGNNNI
+1774 DGNDNI

-1790 PAARQSVSAKAEAQ
+1790 PAARQSVGVKAEAQ

-1839 ADKTAQVNQN
+1839 ADKTAQVNQD
-1849 SIDAQN
+1849 SINAQN

-1888 NEATDEEQNAA
+1888 NEATDEEQNIA
-1899 IVQVEKELIKAKQ
+1899 IAQVEKELIKAKQ
-1912 QIAGA
+1912 QIASA

-1928 DGKNEIREIEP
+1928 DEKNEIREIEP
-1939 VINKK
+1939 VINRK
-1944 ATAREQLTTLFND
+1944 ASAREQLTTLFND

-1963 ANVQATVEER
+1963 ANIQATVEER

-2003 ATLNLQTIHDL
+2003 ASLNLQTIHDL

-2025 KTINDDLARVTHLV
+2025 KTINDDLARVTALV

-2045 SDRNKADALKAITAL
+2045 SNRNKADALKAITAL

-2084 NVALGDIEAV
+2084 NVALSDIEAV

-2126 KVKALIDQ
+2126 KVKVLIDQ
-2134 YVADGNRMVDE
+2134 YVADGNRMIDE
-2145 DATLNDIKKDTQLI
+2145 DATLNDIKQHTQFI
-2159 IDEILAIKLPAEVI
+2159 VDEILAIKLPAEETKV
-2173 KASPKVGQ
+2173 SPKEIQ

-2191 KEDKQEVRKVVK
+2191 KEETHESRKVEK

-2210 EEMDLPLKE
+2210 EGMDLPLKE
-2219 LALITGAALL
+2219 FALITGAALL
-2229 ARRRSKK
+2229 ARRRTKN

>member
-40 TDHNVQGG
+40 TDNNVQ
-48 SNQAL
+48 SDTNQAT
-53 PGNSQNTNAD
+53 PVNSQD
-63 TNRDIVNDSQ
+63 TNVANNRGLANSAQ
-73 NTPNAHATDNTST
+73 NTPNQSATTNQST
-86 NQALTNHQNVDVAN
+86 NQALVNHNNGSIAN
-100 QVGPAPIQPSASPAQ
+100 QATPTSVQSSTPSAQ
-115 NNNNSNA
+115 NNNHTDGNTTATETVSNA
-122 NSTATEPAANT
+122 NNKDVV
-133 NNNLASNNNTLNVPN
+133 SNNTTLNVPN
-148 NTDNNDSA
+148 KTNENGSGG
-156 RHLTLKEIQEDV
+156 HLTLKEIQEDV

-175 ELVAIAEE
+175 ELVAIAEQ

-192 RRAAPTDPNATP
+192 RRAAPADPNATP
-204 ADPTATPA
+204 ADPAAAAT
-212 DPTAGNGSA
+212 GNGGA

-236 ANNIGQNAPNEVLS
+236 ANNAGQNAPNEVLS
-250 FDDNNIRPSTNRSV
+250 FDDNGIRPSTNRSV
-264 PTVTVVDNLPGYTL
+264 PSVTVVDNLPGFTL

-316 IRGNDT
+316 IKGNDT

-327 FNGIEKTLTVNP
+327 FNGIEK
-339 NSELIFE
+339 S
-346 FNTMTTKNY
+346 
-355 QAQGN
+355 
-360 VIALGRIRGNDTN
+360 
-373 DHGDFNGIE
+373 
-382 KTLTVNPNSE
+382 LTVNPNSE

-404 YQGMTNLIIKNAD
+404 YQGVTNLIIKNAD
-417 NDTVIGEKVVAY
+417 NDTVIAEKSVAY
-429 GPIWRLLKVPE
+429 GPIWRLFKVPE

-525 YKIQLPEG
+525 YKVQLPEG

-547 GNSGVDINDMN
+547 SNSGVDMNDFN
-558 VTYDAANRIITI
+558 VTYDAANRVITI

-576 TGNSPARLMPDKIL
+576 SGNSPARLMPDKIL

-611 TLTYKTYSQD
+611 TLTYKTYTQD

-698 DSLANQMQHTL
+698 DSLTNQMQHTL

-717 AVNRK
+717 AVNKK
-722 VDDMEDLVNQ
+722 VDQMEDLVNQ

-787 VKPNAKQAIRDK
+787 VKPNAKKAIRDK
-799 AAKQREIINH
+799 ATKQREIINA
-809 TPDATQDEIQDALNQ
+809 TPDATEDEIQDALNQ
-824 LTTDETD
+824 LATDETD

-838 ATTNADVETAK
+838 ATTNADVEIAK

-857 AVAPQV
+857 AVVPQV

-916 TTNDDVDTAKGDGLN
+916 TTNADVDNAKGDGLN

-967 TQEERQAAIEK
+967 TQEERQAAIDK

-983 AVANTNILNANTNA
+983 TAANTNILNANTNA

-1011 AIEPATKVKTDAK
+1011 AITPATKVKTDAK
-1024 NAIDQSAETQ
+1024 NAIDKSAETQ
-1034 HNAIFNNNDATLEEQ
+1034 HNTIFNNNDATLEEQ

-1101 NAVNEKAREAI
+1101 NAVNDKAREAI

-1134 TLKNRALNDIGV
+1134 TLKNRALTDIGV

-1170 VTKKQTATGVLTDLA
+1170 VTKKQTATGVLNDLA

-1204 VALNQVDQD
+1204 VALNQVDQE

-1257 TNQHYSAKLVEINAT
+1257 INQHYNAKLAEINAT
-1272 PDATDDE
+1272 PDATNDE

-1368 DQAFN
+1368 DQAIN

-1378 QTNDQVDA
+1378 QTNDQVDT
-1386 TTNQAINAIDNVEAE
+1386 TTNQAVNAIDNVEAE

-1427 DSTDNEKEVALQA
+1427 DSTDNEKEVASQA

-1475 QPETKIKPAAR
+1475 QPETKVKPAAR

-1498 QINQD
+1498 KINQD
-1503 KEATAEERQAA
+1503 KEATAEERQVA
-1514 LDKINDLVAKAMTNI
+1514 LDKINEFVNQAMTDI
-1529 TNDRTN
+1529 TNNRTN
-1535 QQVND
+1535 QQVD
-1540 STNQALDDIALVT
+1540 DTTSQALDSIALVA
-1553 PDHIVRAAARDAVKQ
+1553 PEHIVRAAARDAVKQ
-1568 QYEAKKHEIEQ
+1568 QYEAKKQEIEQ

-1597 NEKRALQNINQA
+1597 NEKLALQNINQA
-1609 IANNDVKRVESNG
+1609 VTNNDVKRVETNG

-1629 EPHIVVKPE
+1629 QPHIVIKPE
-1638 AQEAIKASADNQVE
+1638 AQQAIKATAENQVE
-1652 SIKDTPHATTDELD
+1652 SIKDTPHATVDELD
-1666 EANQQ
+1666 EANQL
-1671 INDTLK
+1671 ISDTLK
-1677 QGQQDIDNT
+1677 QAQQEIENT
-1686 TQDAAVNDVRNQ
+1686 NQDAAVTDVRNQ

-1713 RAALDNIDESN
+1713 RAALDSIEEN
-1724 NNQLDAIRNTLDT
+1724 NKNQLDAIRNTLDT
-1737 TQDERNVAIA
+1737 TQDERDVAIDT
-1747 ALNKIVNAIKNDI
+1747 LNKIVNTIKNDI

-1769 DQTEA
+1769 DRTET
-1774 DGNNNI
+1774 DGNDNI

-1790 PAARQSVSAKAEAQ
+1790 PAARQSVGVKAEAQ

-1839 ADKTAQVNQN
+1839 ADKTAQVNQD

-1888 NEATDEEQNAA
+1888 NEATDEEQNIA
-1899 IVQVEKELIKAKQ
+1899 IAQVEKELIKAKQ
-1912 QIAGA
+1912 QIASA

-1928 DGKNEIREIEP
+1928 DEKNEIREIEP
-1939 VINKK
+1939 VINRK
-1944 ATAREQLTTLFND
+1944 ASAREQLTTLFND

-1963 ANVQATVEER
+1963 ANIQATVEER

-2003 ATLNLQTIHDL
+2003 ASLNLQTIHDL

-2025 KTINDDLARVTHLV
+2025 KTINDDLARVTALV

-2045 SDRNKADALKAITAL
+2045 SNRNKADALKAITAL

-2084 NVALGDIEAV
+2084 NVALSDIEAV

-2126 KVKALIDQ
+2126 KVKVLIDQ
-2134 YVADGNRMVDE
+2134 YVADGNRMIDE
-2145 DATLNDIKKDTQLI
+2145 DATLNDIKQHTQFI
-2159 IDEILAIKLPAEVI
+2159 VDEILAIKLPAEATKV
-2173 KASPKVGQ
+2173 SPKEIQ

-2191 KEDKQEVRKVVK
+2191 KEETHESRKVEK

-2210 EEMDLPLKE
+2210 EGMDLPLKE
-2219 LALITGAALL
+2219 FALITGAALL
-2229 ARRRSKK
+2229 ARRRTKN

>member
-53 PGNSQNTNAD
+53 PGNSPNTNAD
-63 TNRDIVNDSQ
+63 TNRDIVNGSQ

-86 NQALTNHQNVDVAN
+86 NQALTNHQNVGVAN
-100 QVGPAPIQPSASPAQ
+100 QVAPAPIQPSTSSAS
-115 NNNNSNA
+115 NNNHSDA

-192 RRAAPTDPNATP
+192 RRAAPADPN
-204 ADPTATPA
+204 ATPA

-228 YTPTTDPN
+228 FTPTTDPN
-236 ANNIGQNAPNEVLS
+236 ANNIGQNAPNEVLT

-316 IRGNDT
+316 IKGNDT
-322 NDHGD
+322 NDHG
-327 FNGIEKTLTVNP
+327 G
-339 NSELIFE
+339 
-346 FNTMTTKNY
+346 
-355 QAQGN
+355 
-360 VIALGRIRGNDTN
+360 
-373 DHGDFNGIE
+373 FNGIE

-590 DLKYKLRVNNVPTPR
+590 NLKYKLRVNNVPTPR

-611 TLTYKTYSQD
+611 ILTYKTYTQD

-635 PYTIDIIMNKDALQA
+635 PYTIDIIMNKDVLQA

-667 IFNDLKRRAQTI
+667 IFNELKRRAQTI

-698 DSLANQMQHTL
+698 DSLVNQMQHTL

-787 VKPNAKQAIRDK
+787 VKTNAKQAIRDK
-799 AAKQREIINH
+799 AAKQREIINN

-983 AVANTNILNANTNA
+983 AAANTNILNANTNA

-1101 NAVNEKAREAI
+1101 NAVNDKAREAI

-1198 TTEEKQ
+1198 TDEEKQ

-1248 VKKPAALAQ
+1248 VKKPTALAQ
-1257 TNQHYSAKLVEINAT
+1257 INQHYNAKLAEINAT

-1386 TTNQAINAIDNVEAE
+1386 TTNQAINAIDNVEAK

-1427 DSTDNEKEVALQA
+1427 DSTDNEKEVALLA

-1475 QPETKIKPAAR
+1475 QPETKVKPAAR

-1553 PDHIVRAAARDAVKQ
+1553 PDHIVRATARDAVKQ

-1597 NEKRALQNINQA
+1597 NEKRALQNIDQA

-1912 QIAGA
+1912 QIASA

-1957 KKQAIE
+1957 KKLAIE

-2003 ATLNLQTIHDL
+2003 ASLNLQTIHDL

-2134 YVADGNRMVDE
+2134 YVADGIRMIDE
-2145 DATLNDIKKDTQLI
+2145 DATLNDIKQHTQFI
-2159 IDEILAIKLPAEVI
+2159 VDEILAIKLPAEATKVL
-2173 KASPKVGQ
+2173 PKVGQ
-2181 PAPKV
+2181 PAPKL
-2186 CTPIK
+2186 CTSIK
-2191 KEDKQEVRKVVK
+2191 KVDKQEVRKVVK

-2229 ARRRSKK
+2229 ARRRNKN

>member
-26 VLLLSNP
+26 VLLLSNS

-298 SGDAKNYQAQ
+298 SGDA
-308 GNVIALGR
+308 
-316 IRGNDT
+316 
-322 NDHGD
+322 
-327 FNGIEKTLTVNP
+327 
-339 NSELIFE
+339 
-346 FNTMTTKNY
+346 KNY

-1146 TSTTAMV
+1146 TSTAMV

-2084 NVALGDIEAV
+2084 NVTLGDIEAV

>member
-40 TDHNVQGG
+40 TDNNVQ
-48 SNQAL
+48 SDTNQAT
-53 PGNSQNTNAD
+53 PVNSQD
-63 TNRDIVNDSQ
+63 TNVANNRGLANSAQ
-73 NTPNAHATDNTST
+73 NTPNQSATTNQST
-86 NQALTNHQNVDVAN
+86 NQALVNHNNGSIAN
-100 QVGPAPIQPSASPAQ
+100 QATPTSVQSSTPSAQ
-115 NNNNSNA
+115 NNNHTDGNTTATETVSNA
-122 NSTATEPAANT
+122 NNKDVV
-133 NNNLASNNNTLNVPN
+133 SNNTTLNVPN
-148 NTDNNDSA
+148 KTNENGSGG
-156 RHLTLKEIQEDV
+156 HLTLKEIQEDV

-175 ELVAIAEE
+175 ELVAIAEQ

-192 RRAAPTDPNATP
+192 RRAAPADPNATP
-204 ADPTATPA
+204 ADPAA
-212 DPTAGNGSA
+212 AAAGNGGA

-236 ANNIGQNAPNEVLS
+236 ANNAGQNAPNEVLS
-250 FDDNNIRPSTNRSV
+250 FDDNGIRPSTNRSV
-264 PTVTVVDNLPGYTL
+264 PSVTVVDNLPGFTL

-316 IRGNDT
+316 IKGNDT

-327 FNGIEKTLTVNP
+327 FNGIEK
-339 NSELIFE
+339 S
-346 FNTMTTKNY
+346 
-355 QAQGN
+355 
-360 VIALGRIRGNDTN
+360 
-373 DHGDFNGIE
+373 
-382 KTLTVNPNSE
+382 LTVNPNSE

-404 YQGMTNLIIKNAD
+404 YQGVTNLIIKNAD
-417 NDTVIGEKVVAY
+417 NDTVIAEKSVAY
-429 GPIWRLLKVPE
+429 GPIWRLFKVPE

-525 YKIQLPEG
+525 YKVQLPEG

-547 GNSGVDINDMN
+547 SNSGVDMNDFN
-558 VTYDAANRIITI
+558 VTYDAANRVITI

-576 TGNSPARLMPDKIL
+576 SGNSPARLMPDKIL

-611 TLTYKTYSQD
+611 TLTYKTYTQD

-698 DSLANQMQHTL
+698 DSLTNQMQHTL

-717 AVNRK
+717 AVNKK
-722 VDDMEDLVNQ
+722 VDQMEDLVNQ

-787 VKPNAKQAIRDK
+787 VKPNAKKAIRDK
-799 AAKQREIINH
+799 ATKQREIINA
-809 TPDATQDEIQDALNQ
+809 TPDATEDEIQDALNQ
-824 LTTDETD
+824 LATDETD

-838 ATTNADVETAK
+838 ATTNADVEIAK

-857 AVAPQV
+857 AVVPQV

-916 TTNDDVDTAKGDGLN
+916 TTNADVDNAKGDGLN

-967 TQEERQAAIEK
+967 TQEERQAAIDK

-983 AVANTNILNANTNA
+983 TAANTNILNANTNA

-1011 AIEPATKVKTDAK
+1011 AITPATKIKTDAK
-1024 NAIDQSAETQ
+1024 NAIDKSAETQ
-1034 HNAIFNNNDATLEEQ
+1034 HNTIFNNNDATLEEQ

-1101 NAVNEKAREAI
+1101 NAVNDKAREAI

-1134 TLKNRALNDIGV
+1134 TLKNRALTDIGV

-1170 VTKKQTATGVLTDLA
+1170 VTKKQTATGVLNDLA

-1204 VALNQVDQD
+1204 VALNQVDQE

-1257 TNQHYSAKLVEINAT
+1257 INQHYNAKLAEINAT
-1272 PDATDDE
+1272 PDATNDE

-1368 DQAFN
+1368 DQAIN

-1378 QTNDQVDA
+1378 QTNDQVDT
-1386 TTNQAINAIDNVEAE
+1386 TTNQAVNAIDNVEAE

-1427 DSTDNEKEVALQA
+1427 DSTDNEKEVASQA

-1475 QPETKIKPAAR
+1475 QPETKVKPAAR

-1498 QINQD
+1498 KINQD
-1503 KEATAEERQAA
+1503 KEATAEERQVA
-1514 LDKINDLVAKAMTNI
+1514 LDKINEFVNQAMTDI
-1529 TNDRTN
+1529 TNNRTN
-1535 QQVND
+1535 QQVD
-1540 STNQALDDIALVT
+1540 DTTSQALDSIALVA
-1553 PDHIVRAAARDAVKQ
+1553 PEHIVRAAARDAVKQ
-1568 QYEAKKHEIEQ
+1568 QYEAKKQEIEQ

-1597 NEKRALQNINQA
+1597 NEKLALQNINQA
-1609 IANNDVKRVESNG
+1609 VTNNDVKRVETNG

-1629 EPHIVVKPE
+1629 QPHIVIKPE
-1638 AQEAIKASADNQVE
+1638 AQQAIKATAENQVE
-1652 SIKDTPHATTDELD
+1652 SIKDTPHATVDELD
-1666 EANQQ
+1666 EANQL
-1671 INDTLK
+1671 ISDTLK
-1677 QGQQDIDNT
+1677 QAQQEIENT
-1686 TQDAAVNDVRNQ
+1686 NQDAAVTDVRNQ

-1713 RAALDNIDESN
+1713 RAALDSIEEN
-1724 NNQLDAIRNTLDT
+1724 NKNQLDAIRNTLDT
-1737 TQDERNVAIA
+1737 TQDERDVAIDT
-1747 ALNKIVNAIKNDI
+1747 LNKIVNTIKNDI

-1769 DQTEA
+1769 DRTET
-1774 DGNNNI
+1774 DGNDNI

-1790 PAARQSVSAKAEAQ
+1790 PAARQSVGVKAEAQ
-1804 NALIDQSDLSTEEE
+1804 NALIDQTDLSTEEE

-1839 ADKTAQVNQN
+1839 ADKTAQVNQD

-1888 NEATDEEQNAA
+1888 NEATDEEQNIA
-1899 IVQVEKELIKAKQ
+1899 IAQVEKELIKAKQ
-1912 QIAGA
+1912 QIASA

-1928 DGKNEIREIEP
+1928 DEKNEIREIEP
-1939 VINKK
+1939 VINRK
-1944 ATAREQLTTLFND
+1944 ASAREQLTTLFND

-1963 ANVQATVEER
+1963 ANIQATVEER

-2003 ATLNLQTIHDL
+2003 ASLNLQTIHDL

-2025 KTINDDLARVTHLV
+2025 KTINDDLARVTALV

-2045 SDRNKADALKAITAL
+2045 SNRNKADALKAITAL

-2084 NVALGDIEAV
+2084 NVALSDIEAV

-2126 KVKALIDQ
+2126 KVKVLIDQ
-2134 YVADGNRMVDE
+2134 YVADGNRMIDE
-2145 DATLNDIKKDTQLI
+2145 DATLNDIKQHTQFI
-2159 IDEILAIKLPAEVI
+2159 VDEILAIKLPAEATKV
-2173 KASPKVGQ
+2173 SPKEIQ

-2191 KEDKQEVRKVVK
+2191 KEETHESRKVEK

-2210 EEMDLPLKE
+2210 EGMDLPLKE
-2219 LALITGAALL
+2219 FALITGAALL
-2229 ARRRSKK
+2229 ARRRTKN

>member
-53 PGNSQNTNAD
+53 PGNSPNTNAD
-63 TNRDIVNDSQ
+63 TNRDIVNGSQ

-86 NQALTNHQNVDVAN
+86 NQALTNHQNVGVAN
-100 QVGPAPIQPSASPAQ
+100 QVAPAPIQPSTSSAS
-115 NNNNSNA
+115 NNNHSDA

-192 RRAAPTDPNATP
+192 RRAAPADPN
-204 ADPTATPA
+204 ATPA

-228 YTPTTDPN
+228 FTPTTDPN
-236 ANNIGQNAPNEVLS
+236 ANNIGQNAPNEVLT

-316 IRGNDT
+316 IKGNDT
-322 NDHGD
+322 NDHG
-327 FNGIEKTLTVNP
+327 G
-339 NSELIFE
+339 
-346 FNTMTTKNY
+346 
-355 QAQGN
+355 
-360 VIALGRIRGNDTN
+360 
-373 DHGDFNGIE
+373 FNGIE

-611 TLTYKTYSQD
+611 ILTYKTYTQD

-635 PYTIDIIMNKDALQA
+635 PYTIDIIMNKDVLQA

-667 IFNDLKRRAQTI
+667 IFNELKRRAQTI

-698 DSLANQMQHTL
+698 DSLVNQMQHTL

-787 VKPNAKQAIRDK
+787 VKTNAKQAIRDK
-799 AAKQREIINH
+799 AAKQREIINN

-983 AVANTNILNANTNA
+983 AAANTNILNANTNA

-1101 NAVNEKAREAI
+1101 NAVNDKAREAI

-1170 VTKKQTATGVLTDLA
+1170 VTKKQTATGLLTDLA

-1198 TTEEKQ
+1198 TDEEKQ

-1248 VKKPAALAQ
+1248 VKKPTALAQ
-1257 TNQHYSAKLVEINAT
+1257 INQHYNAKLAEINAT

-1386 TTNQAINAIDNVEAE
+1386 TTNQAINAIDNVEAK

-1427 DSTDNEKEVALQA
+1427 DSTDNEKEVALLA

-1475 QPETKIKPAAR
+1475 QPETKVKPAAR

-1553 PDHIVRAAARDAVKQ
+1553 PDHIVRATARDAVKQ

-1597 NEKRALQNINQA
+1597 NEKRALQNIDQA

-1912 QIAGA
+1912 QIASA

-1957 KKQAIE
+1957 KKLAIE

-2003 ATLNLQTIHDL
+2003 ASLNLQTIHDL

-2134 YVADGNRMVDE
+2134 YVADGIRMIDE
-2145 DATLNDIKKDTQLI
+2145 DATLNDIKQHTQFI
-2159 IDEILAIKLPAEVI
+2159 VDEILAIKLPAEATKVL
-2173 KASPKVGQ
+2173 PKVGQ
-2181 PAPKV
+2181 PAPKL
-2186 CTPIK
+2186 CTSIK
-2191 KEDKQEVRKVVK
+2191 KVDKQEVRKVVK

-2229 ARRRSKK
+2229 ARRRNKN

>member
-40 TDHNVQGG
+40 TDNNVQ
-48 SNQAL
+48 SDTNQAT
-53 PGNSQNTNAD
+53 PVNSQD
-63 TNRDIVNDSQ
+63 TNVANNRGLANSAQ
-73 NTPNAHATDNTST
+73 NTPNQSATTNQST
-86 NQALTNHQNVDVAN
+86 NQALVNHNNGSIAN
-100 QVGPAPIQPSASPAQ
+100 QATPTSVQSSTPSAQ
-115 NNNNSNA
+115 NNNHTDGNTTATETVSNA
-122 NSTATEPAANT
+122 NNKDVV
-133 NNNLASNNNTLNVPN
+133 SNNTTLNVPN
-148 NTDNNDSA
+148 KTNENGSGG
-156 RHLTLKEIQEDV
+156 HLTLKEIQEDV

-175 ELVAIAEE
+175 ELVAIAEQ

-192 RRAAPTDPNATP
+192 RRAAPADPNATP
-204 ADPTATPA
+204 ADPAA
-212 DPTAGNGSA
+212 AAAGNGGA

-236 ANNIGQNAPNEVLS
+236 ANNAGQNAPNEVLS
-250 FDDNNIRPSTNRSV
+250 FDDNGIRPSTNRSV
-264 PTVTVVDNLPGYTL
+264 PSVTVVDNLPGFTL

-316 IRGNDT
+316 IKGNDT

-327 FNGIEKTLTVNP
+327 FNGIEK
-339 NSELIFE
+339 S
-346 FNTMTTKNY
+346 
-355 QAQGN
+355 
-360 VIALGRIRGNDTN
+360 
-373 DHGDFNGIE
+373 
-382 KTLTVNPNSE
+382 LTVNPNSE

-404 YQGMTNLIIKNAD
+404 YQGVTNLIIKNAD
-417 NDTVIGEKVVAY
+417 NDTVIAEKSVAY
-429 GPIWRLLKVPE
+429 GPIWRLFKVPE

-525 YKIQLPEG
+525 YKVQLPEG

-547 GNSGVDINDMN
+547 SNSGVDMNDFN
-558 VTYDAANRIITI
+558 VTYDAANRVITI

-576 TGNSPARLMPDKIL
+576 SGNSPARLMPDKIL

-611 TLTYKTYSQD
+611 TLTYKTYTQD

-698 DSLANQMQHTL
+698 DSLTNQMQHTL

-717 AVNRK
+717 AVNKK
-722 VDDMEDLVNQ
+722 VDQMEDLVNQ

-787 VKPNAKQAIRDK
+787 VKPNAKKAIRDK
-799 AAKQREIINH
+799 ATKQREIINA
-809 TPDATQDEIQDALNQ
+809 TPDATEDEIQDALNQ
-824 LTTDETD
+824 LATDETD

-838 ATTNADVETAK
+838 ATTNADVEIAK

-857 AVAPQV
+857 AVVPQV

-916 TTNDDVDTAKGDGLN
+916 TTNADVDNAKGDGLN

-967 TQEERQAAIEK
+967 TQEERQAAIDK

-983 AVANTNILNANTNA
+983 TAANTNILNANTNA

-1011 AIEPATKVKTDAK
+1011 AITPATKVKTDAK
-1024 NAIDQSAETQ
+1024 NAIDKSAETQ
-1034 HNAIFNNNDATLEEQ
+1034 HNTIFNNNDATLEEQ

-1101 NAVNEKAREAI
+1101 NAVNDKAREAI

-1134 TLKNRALNDIGV
+1134 TLKNRALTDIGV

-1170 VTKKQTATGVLTDLA
+1170 VTKKQTATGVLNDLA

-1204 VALNQVDQD
+1204 VALNQVDQE

-1257 TNQHYSAKLVEINAT
+1257 INQHYNAKLAEINAT
-1272 PDATDDE
+1272 PDATNDE

-1368 DQAFN
+1368 DQAIN

-1378 QTNDQVDA
+1378 QTNDQVDT
-1386 TTNQAINAIDNVEAE
+1386 TTNQAVNAIDNVEAE

-1427 DSTDNEKEVALQA
+1427 DSTDNEKEVASQA

-1475 QPETKIKPAAR
+1475 QPETKVKPAAR

-1498 QINQD
+1498 KINQD
-1503 KEATAEERQAA
+1503 KEATAEERQVA
-1514 LDKINDLVAKAMTNI
+1514 LDKINEFVNQAMTDI
-1529 TNDRTN
+1529 TNNRTN
-1535 QQVND
+1535 QQVD
-1540 STNQALDDIALVT
+1540 DTTSQALDSIALVA
-1553 PDHIVRAAARDAVKQ
+1553 PEHIFRAAARDAVKQ
-1568 QYEAKKHEIEQ
+1568 QYEAKKQEIEQ

-1597 NEKRALQNINQA
+1597 NEKLALQNINQA
-1609 IANNDVKRVESNG
+1609 VTNNDVKRVETNG

-1629 EPHIVVKPE
+1629 QPHIVIKPE
-1638 AQEAIKASADNQVE
+1638 AQQAIKATAENQVE
-1652 SIKDTPHATTDELD
+1652 SIKDTPHATVDELD
-1666 EANQQ
+1666 EANQL
-1671 INDTLK
+1671 ISDTLK
-1677 QGQQDIDNT
+1677 QAQQEIENT
-1686 TQDAAVNDVRNQ
+1686 NQDAAVTDVRNQ

-1713 RAALDNIDESN
+1713 RAALDSIEEN
-1724 NNQLDAIRNTLDT
+1724 NKNQLDAIRNTLDT
-1737 TQDERNVAIA
+1737 TQDERDVAIDT
-1747 ALNKIVNAIKNDI
+1747 LNKIVNTIKNDI

-1769 DQTEA
+1769 DRTET
-1774 DGNNNI
+1774 DGNDNI

-1790 PAARQSVSAKAEAQ
+1790 PAVRQSVGVKAEAQ

-1839 ADKTAQVNQN
+1839 ADKTAQVNQD

-1888 NEATDEEQNAA
+1888 NEATDEEQNIA
-1899 IVQVEKELIKAKQ
+1899 IAQVEKELIKAKQ
-1912 QIAGA
+1912 QIASA

-1928 DGKNEIREIEP
+1928 DEKNEIREIEP
-1939 VINKK
+1939 VINRK
-1944 ATAREQLTTLFND
+1944 ASAREQLTTLFND

-1963 ANVQATVEER
+1963 ANIQATVEER

-2003 ATLNLQTIHDL
+2003 ASLNLQTIHDL

-2025 KTINDDLARVTHLV
+2025 KTINDDLARVTALV

-2045 SDRNKADALKAITAL
+2045 SNRNKADALKAITAL

-2077 DAVLKRF
+2077 DTVLKRF
-2084 NVALGDIEAV
+2084 NVALSDIEAV

-2126 KVKALIDQ
+2126 KVKVLIDQ
-2134 YVADGNRMVDE
+2134 YVADGNRMIDE
-2145 DATLNDIKKDTQLI
+2145 DATLNDIKQHTQFI
-2159 IDEILAIKLPAEVI
+2159 VDEILAIKLPAEATKV
-2173 KASPKVGQ
+2173 SPKEIQ

-2191 KEDKQEVRKVVK
+2191 KEETHESRKVEK

-2210 EEMDLPLKE
+2210 EGMDLPLKE
-2219 LALITGAALL
+2219 FALITGAALL
-2229 ARRRSKK
+2229 ARRRTKN

>member
-40 TDHNVQGG
+40 TDNNVQ
-48 SNQAL
+48 SDTNQAT
-53 PGNSQNTNAD
+53 PVNSQD
-63 TNRDIVNDSQ
+63 TNVANNRGLANSAQ
-73 NTPNAHATDNTST
+73 NTPNQSATTNQST
-86 NQALTNHQNVDVAN
+86 NQALINHNNGSIAN
-100 QVGPAPIQPSASPAQ
+100 QATPTSVQSSTPSAQ
-115 NNNNSNA
+115 NNNHTDGNTTATETVSNA
-122 NSTATEPAANT
+122 NNKDVV
-133 NNNLASNNNTLNVPN
+133 SNNTTLNVPN
-148 NTDNNDSA
+148 KTNENGSGG
-156 RHLTLKEIQEDV
+156 HLTLKEIQEDV

-175 ELVAIAEE
+175 ELVAIAEQ

-192 RRAAPTDPNATP
+192 RRAAPADPNATP
-204 ADPTATPA
+204 ADPAA
-212 DPTAGNGSA
+212 AAAGNGGA

-236 ANNIGQNAPNEVLS
+236 ANNAGQNAPNEVLS
-250 FDDNNIRPSTNRSV
+250 FDDNGIRPSTNRSV
-264 PTVTVVDNLPGYTL
+264 PSVTVVDNLPGFTL

-316 IRGNDT
+316 IKGNDT

-327 FNGIEKTLTVNP
+327 FNGIEK
-339 NSELIFE
+339 S
-346 FNTMTTKNY
+346 
-355 QAQGN
+355 
-360 VIALGRIRGNDTN
+360 
-373 DHGDFNGIE
+373 
-382 KTLTVNPNSE
+382 LTVNPNSE

-404 YQGMTNLIIKNAD
+404 YQGVTNLIIKNAD
-417 NDTVIGEKVVAY
+417 NDTVIAEKSVAY
-429 GPIWRLLKVPE
+429 GPIWRLFKVPE

-525 YKIQLPEG
+525 YKVQLPEG

-547 GNSGVDINDMN
+547 SNSGVDMNDFN
-558 VTYDAANRIITI
+558 VTYDAANRVITI

-576 TGNSPARLMPDKIL
+576 SGNSPARLMPDKIL

-611 TLTYKTYSQD
+611 TLTYKTYTQD

-698 DSLANQMQHTL
+698 DSLTNQMQHTL

-717 AVNRK
+717 AVNKK
-722 VDDMEDLVNQ
+722 VDQMEDLVNQ

-787 VKPNAKQAIRDK
+787 VKPNAKKAIRDK
-799 AAKQREIINH
+799 ATKQREIINA
-809 TPDATQDEIQDALNQ
+809 TPDATEDEIQDALNQ
-824 LTTDETD
+824 LATDETD

-838 ATTNADVETAK
+838 ATTNADVEIAK

-857 AVAPQV
+857 AVVPQV

-916 TTNDDVDTAKGDGLN
+916 TTNADVDNAKGDGLN

-967 TQEERQAAIEK
+967 TQEERQAAIDK

-983 AVANTNILNANTNA
+983 TAANTNILNANTNA

-1011 AIEPATKVKTDAK
+1011 AITPATKVKTDAK
-1024 NAIDQSAETQ
+1024 NAIDKSAETQ
-1034 HNAIFNNNDATLEEQ
+1034 HNTIFNNNDATLEEQ

-1101 NAVNEKAREAI
+1101 NAVNDKAREAI

-1134 TLKNRALNDIGV
+1134 TLKNRALTDIGV

-1170 VTKKQTATGVLTDLA
+1170 VTKKQTATGVLNDLA
-1185 TAKKQEINQNTNA
+1185 TAKKQKINQNTNA

-1204 VALNQVDQD
+1204 VALNQVDQE

-1257 TNQHYSAKLVEINAT
+1257 INQHYNAKLAEINAT
-1272 PDATDDE
+1272 PDATNDE

-1368 DQAFN
+1368 DQAIN

-1378 QTNDQVDA
+1378 QTNDQVDT
-1386 TTNQAINAIDNVEAE
+1386 TTNQAVNAIDNVEAE

-1427 DSTDNEKEVALQA
+1427 DSTDNEKEVASQA

-1475 QPETKIKPAAR
+1475 QPETKVKPAAR

-1498 QINQD
+1498 KINQD
-1503 KEATAEERQAA
+1503 KEATAEERQVA
-1514 LDKINDLVAKAMTNI
+1514 LDKINEFVNQAMTDI
-1529 TNDRTN
+1529 TNNRTN
-1535 QQVND
+1535 QQVD
-1540 STNQALDDIALVT
+1540 DTTSQALDSIALVA
-1553 PDHIVRAAARDAVKQ
+1553 PEHIVRAAARDAVKQ
-1568 QYEAKKHEIEQ
+1568 QYEAKKQEIEQ

-1597 NEKRALQNINQA
+1597 NEKLALQNINQA
-1609 IANNDVKRVESNG
+1609 VTNNDVKRVETNG

-1629 EPHIVVKPE
+1629 QPHIVIKPE
-1638 AQEAIKASADNQVE
+1638 AQQAIKATAENQVE
-1652 SIKDTPHATTDELD
+1652 SIKDTPHATVDELD
-1666 EANQQ
+1666 EANQL
-1671 INDTLK
+1671 ISDTLK
-1677 QGQQDIDNT
+1677 QAQQEIENT
-1686 TQDAAVNDVRNQ
+1686 NQDAAVTDVRNQ

-1713 RAALDNIDESN
+1713 RAALDSIEEN
-1724 NNQLDAIRNTLDT
+1724 NKNQLDAIRNTLDT
-1737 TQDERNVAIA
+1737 TQDERDVAIDT
-1747 ALNKIVNAIKNDI
+1747 LNKIVNTIKNDI

-1769 DQTEA
+1769 DRTET
-1774 DGNNNI
+1774 DGNDNI

-1790 PAARQSVSAKAEAQ
+1790 PAARQSVGVKAEAQ

-1839 ADKTAQVNQN
+1839 ADKTAQVNQD

-1888 NEATDEEQNAA
+1888 NEATDEEQNIA
-1899 IVQVEKELIKAKQ
+1899 IAQVEKELIKAKQ
-1912 QIAGA
+1912 QIASA

-1928 DGKNEIREIEP
+1928 DEKNEIREIEP
-1939 VINKK
+1939 VINRK
-1944 ATAREQLTTLFND
+1944 ASAREQLTTLFND

-1963 ANVQATVEER
+1963 ANIQATVEER

-2003 ATLNLQTIHDL
+2003 ASLNLQTIHDL

-2025 KTINDDLARVTHLV
+2025 KTINDDLARVTALV

-2045 SDRNKADALKAITAL
+2045 SNRNKADALKAITAL

-2084 NVALGDIEAV
+2084 NVALSDIEAV

-2126 KVKALIDQ
+2126 KVKVLIDQ
-2134 YVADGNRMVDE
+2134 YVADGNRMIDE
-2145 DATLNDIKKDTQLI
+2145 DATLNDIKQHTQFI
-2159 IDEILAIKLPAEVI
+2159 VDEILAIKLPAEATKV
-2173 KASPKVGQ
+2173 SPKEIQ

-2191 KEDKQEVRKVVK
+2191 KEETHESRKVEK

-2210 EEMDLPLKE
+2210 EGMDLPLKE
-2219 LALITGAALL
+2219 FALITGAALL
-2229 ARRRSKK
+2229 ARRRTKN

>member
-1 MNLLKKNKYSIRK
+1 
-14 YKVGI
+14 V
-19 FSTLIGT
+19 
-26 VLLLSNP
+26 
-33 NGAQALT
+33 
-40 TDHNVQGG
+40 
-48 SNQAL
+48 
-53 PGNSQNTNAD
+53 
-63 TNRDIVNDSQ
+63 
-73 NTPNAHATDNTST
+73 
-86 NQALTNHQNVDVAN
+86 
-100 QVGPAPIQPSASPAQ
+100 
-115 NNNNSNA
+115 
-122 NSTATEPAANT
+122 
-133 NNNLASNNNTLNVPN
+133 SNNTTLNVPN
-148 NTDNNDSA
+148 KTNENGSGG
-156 RHLTLKEIQEDV
+156 HLTLKEIQEDV

-175 ELVAIAEE
+175 ELVAIAEP

-192 RRAAPTDPNATP
+192 RRAAPADPNATP
-204 ADPTATPA
+204 ADPAA
-212 DPTAGNGSA
+212 AAAGNGGA

-236 ANNIGQNAPNEVLS
+236 ANNAGQNAPNEVLS
-250 FDDNNIRPSTNRSV
+250 FDDNGIRPRTNRSV
-264 PTVTVVDNLPGYTL
+264 PSVTVVDNLPGFTL

-298 SGDAKNYQAQ
+298 SADAKNYQAQ

-316 IRGNDT
+316 I
-322 NDHGD
+322 
-327 FNGIEKTLTVNP
+327 K
-339 NSELIFE
+339 
-346 FNTMTTKNY
+346 
-355 QAQGN
+355 
-360 VIALGRIRGNDTN
+360 GNDTN

-404 YQGMTNLIIKNAD
+404 YQGVTNLIIKNAD
-417 NDTVIGEKVVAY
+417 NDTVIAEKSVAY
-429 GPIWRLLKVPE
+429 GPIWRLFKVPE

-525 YKIQLPEG
+525 YQVQLPEG

-547 GNSGVDINDMN
+547 SNSGVDMNDFN
-558 VTYDAANRIITI
+558 VTYDAANRVITI

-576 TGNSPARLMPDKIL
+576 SGNSPARLMPDKIL

-611 TLTYKTYSQD
+611 TLTYKTYTQD

-698 DSLANQMQHTL
+698 DSLTNQMQHTL

-717 AVNRK
+717 AVNKK
-722 VDDMEDLVNQ
+722 VDQMEDLVNQ

-787 VKPNAKQAIRDK
+787 VKPNAKKAIRDK
-799 AAKQREIINH
+799 ATKQREIINA
-809 TPDATQDEIQDALNQ
+809 TPDATEDEIQDALNQ
-824 LTTDETD
+824 LATDETD

-857 AVAPQV
+857 AVVPQV
-863 THKQAARDAINQA
+863 THKKAARDAINQA

-916 TTNDDVDTAKGDGLN
+916 KTNADVDNAKGDGLN

-967 TQEERQAAIEK
+967 TQEERQAAIDK

-983 AVANTNILNANTNA
+983 TAANTNILNANTNA

-1011 AIEPATKVKTDAK
+1011 AITPATKVKTDAK
-1024 NAIDQSAETQ
+1024 NAIDKSAETQ
-1034 HNAIFNNNDATLEEQ
+1034 HNTIFNNNDATLEEQ

-1101 NAVNEKAREAI
+1101 NVVNDKAREAI

-1134 TLKNRALNDIGV
+1134 TLKNRALTDIGV

-1170 VTKKQTATGVLTDLA
+1170 VTKKQTATGVLNDLA

-1204 VALNQVDQD
+1204 VALNQVDQE

-1257 TNQHYSAKLVEINAT
+1257 INQHYNDKLAEINAT

-1279 KNAAINTLNQ
+1279 KNVAINTLNQ
-1289 DRQQAIESIK
+1289 DRQQAIESVK

-1378 QTNDQVDA
+1378 QTNDQVDT
-1386 TTNQAINAIDNVEAE
+1386 TTNQALNAIDNVEAE

-1427 DSTDNEKEVALQA
+1427 DSTDNEKEVASQA

-1475 QPETKIKPAAR
+1475 QPETKVKPAAR
-1486 EKINQKANELRA
+1486 EKINQKVNELRA
-1498 QINQD
+1498 KINQD
-1503 KEATAEERQAA
+1503 KEATAEERQVA
-1514 LDKINDLVAKAMTNI
+1514 LDKINEFVNQAMTDI
-1529 TNDRTN
+1529 TNNRTN
-1535 QQVND
+1535 QQVD
-1540 STNQALDDIALVT
+1540 DTTSQALDSIALVA
-1553 PDHIVRAAARDAVKQ
+1553 PEHIVRAAARDAVKQ
-1568 QYEAKKHEIEQ
+1568 QYEAKKQEIEQ

-1597 NEKRALQNINQA
+1597 NEKLALQNINQA
-1609 IANNDVKRVESNG
+1609 VTNNDVKRVETNG

-1629 EPHIVVKPE
+1629 QPHIVIKPE
-1638 AQEAIKASADNQVE
+1638 AQQAIKASAENQVE
-1652 SIKDTPHATTDELD
+1652 SIKDTPHATVDELD
-1666 EANQQ
+1666 EANQL
-1671 INDTLK
+1671 ISDTLK
-1677 QGQQDIDNT
+1677 QAQQEIENT
-1686 TQDAAVNDVRNQ
+1686 NQDAAVTDVRNQ

-1713 RAALDNIDESN
+1713 RAALDSIEEN
-1724 NNQLDAIRNTLDT
+1724 NKNQLDAIRNTLDT
-1737 TQDERNVAIA
+1737 TQDERDVAIDT
-1747 ALNKIVNAIKNDI
+1747 LNKIVNTIKNDI

-1769 DQTEA
+1769 DRTET
-1774 DGNNNI
+1774 DGNDNI

-1790 PAARQSVSAKAEAQ
+1790 PAARQSVGVKAEAQ

-1839 ADKTAQVNQN
+1839 ADKTAQVNQD

-1877 ATNKINLIKAN
+1877 ATNKINLSKAN
-1888 NEATDEEQNAA
+1888 NEATDEEQNIA
-1899 IVQVEKELIKAKQ
+1899 IAQVEKELIKAKQ
-1912 QIAGA
+1912 QIASA

-1928 DGKNEIREIEP
+1928 DEKNEIREIEP
-1939 VINKK
+1939 VINRK
-1944 ATAREQLTTLFND
+1944 ASAREQLTTLFND

-1963 ANVQATVEER
+1963 ANIQATVEER

-2003 ATLNLQTIHDL
+2003 ASLNLQTIHDL

-2025 KTINDDLARVTHLV
+2025 KTINDDLARVTALV

-2045 SDRNKADALKAITAL
+2045 SNRNKADALKAITAL

-2084 NVALGDIEAV
+2084 NVALSDIEAV

-2126 KVKALIDQ
+2126 KVKVLIDQ
-2134 YVADGNRMVDE
+2134 YVADGNRMIDE
-2145 DATLNDIKKDTQLI
+2145 DATLNDIKQHTQFI
-2159 IDEILAIKLPAEVI
+2159 VDEILAIKLPAEPTKV
-2173 KASPKVGQ
+2173 SPKVIQ

-2191 KEDKQEVRKVVK
+2191 KEETHESRKVEK

-2210 EEMDLPLKE
+2210 EGMDLPLKE
-2219 LALITGAALL
+2219 FALITGAALL
-2229 ARRRSKK
+2229 ARRRTKN

>member
-40 TDHNVQGG
+40 TDNNVQ
-48 SNQAL
+48 SDTNQAT
-53 PGNSQNTNAD
+53 PVNSQD
-63 TNRDIVNDSQ
+63 TNVANNRGLANSAQ
-73 NTPNAHATDNTST
+73 NTPNQSATTNQST
-86 NQALTNHQNVDVAN
+86 NQALVNHNNGSIAN
-100 QVGPAPIQPSASPAQ
+100 QATPTSVQSSTPSAQ
-115 NNNNSNA
+115 NNNHTDGNTTATETVSNA
-122 NSTATEPAANT
+122 NNKDVV
-133 NNNLASNNNTLNVPN
+133 SNNTTLNVPN
-148 NTDNNDSA
+148 KTNENGSGG
-156 RHLTLKEIQEDV
+156 HLTLKEIQEDV

-175 ELVAIAEE
+175 ELVAIAEQ

-192 RRAAPTDPNATP
+192 RRAAPADPNATP
-204 ADPTATPA
+204 ADPAA
-212 DPTAGNGSA
+212 AAAGNGGA

-236 ANNIGQNAPNEVLS
+236 ANNAGQNAPNEVLS
-250 FDDNNIRPSTNRSV
+250 FDDNGIRPSTNRSV
-264 PTVTVVDNLPGYTL
+264 PSVTVVDNLPGFTL

-316 IRGNDT
+316 IKGNDT

-327 FNGIEKTLTVNP
+327 FNGIEK
-339 NSELIFE
+339 S
-346 FNTMTTKNY
+346 
-355 QAQGN
+355 
-360 VIALGRIRGNDTN
+360 
-373 DHGDFNGIE
+373 
-382 KTLTVNPNSE
+382 LTVNPNSE

-404 YQGMTNLIIKNAD
+404 YQGVTNLIIKNAD
-417 NDTVIGEKVVAY
+417 NDTVIAEKSVAY
-429 GPIWRLLKVPE
+429 GPIWRLFKVPE

-525 YKIQLPEG
+525 YKVQLPEG

-547 GNSGVDINDMN
+547 SNSGVDMNDFN
-558 VTYDAANRIITI
+558 VTYDAANRVITI

-576 TGNSPARLMPDKIL
+576 SGNSPARLMPDKIL

-611 TLTYKTYSQD
+611 TLTYKTYTQD

-679 LDENRNNVPLN
+679 LDENRNNEPLN

-698 DSLANQMQHTL
+698 DSLTNQMQHTL

-717 AVNRK
+717 AVNKK
-722 VDDMEDLVNQ
+722 VDQMEDLVNQ

-787 VKPNAKQAIRDK
+787 VKPNAKKAIRDK
-799 AAKQREIINH
+799 ATKQREIINA
-809 TPDATQDEIQDALNQ
+809 TPDATEDEIQDALNQ
-824 LTTDETD
+824 LATDETD

-838 ATTNADVETAK
+838 ATTNADVEIAK

-857 AVAPQV
+857 AVVPQV

-916 TTNDDVDTAKGDGLN
+916 TTNADVDNAKGDGLN

-967 TQEERQAAIEK
+967 TQEERQAAIDK

-983 AVANTNILNANTNA
+983 TAANTNILNANTNA

-1011 AIEPATKVKTDAK
+1011 AITPATKVKTDAK
-1024 NAIDQSAETQ
+1024 NAIDKSAETQ
-1034 HNAIFNNNDATLEEQ
+1034 HNTIFNNNDATLEEQ

-1101 NAVNEKAREAI
+1101 NAVNDKAREAI

-1134 TLKNRALNDIGV
+1134 TLKNRALTDIGV

-1170 VTKKQTATGVLTDLA
+1170 VTKKQTATGVLNDLA

-1204 VALNQVDQD
+1204 VALNQVDQE

-1257 TNQHYSAKLVEINAT
+1257 INQHYNAKLAEINAT
-1272 PDATDDE
+1272 PDATNDE

-1368 DQAFN
+1368 DQAIN

-1378 QTNDQVDA
+1378 QTNDQVDT
-1386 TTNQAINAIDNVEAE
+1386 TTNQAVNAIDNVEAE

-1427 DSTDNEKEVALQA
+1427 DSTDNEKEVASQA

-1475 QPETKIKPAAR
+1475 QPETKVKPAAR

-1498 QINQD
+1498 KINQD
-1503 KEATAEERQAA
+1503 KEATAEERQVA
-1514 LDKINDLVAKAMTNI
+1514 LDKINEFVNQAMTDI
-1529 TNDRTN
+1529 TNNRTN
-1535 QQVND
+1535 QQVD
-1540 STNQALDDIALVT
+1540 DTTSQALDSIALVA
-1553 PDHIVRAAARDAVKQ
+1553 PEHIVRAAARDAVKQ
-1568 QYEAKKHEIEQ
+1568 QYEAKKQEIEQ

-1597 NEKRALQNINQA
+1597 NEKLALQNINQA
-1609 IANNDVKRVESNG
+1609 VTNNDVKRVETNG

-1629 EPHIVVKPE
+1629 QPHIVIKPE
-1638 AQEAIKASADNQVE
+1638 AQQAIKATAENQVE
-1652 SIKDTPHATTDELD
+1652 SIKDTPHATVDELD
-1666 EANQQ
+1666 EANQL
-1671 INDTLK
+1671 ISDTLK
-1677 QGQQDIDNT
+1677 QAQQEIENT
-1686 TQDAAVNDVRNQ
+1686 NQDAAVTDVRNQ

-1713 RAALDNIDESN
+1713 RAALDSIEEN
-1724 NNQLDAIRNTLDT
+1724 NKNQLDAIRNTLDT
-1737 TQDERNVAIA
+1737 TQDERDVAIDT
-1747 ALNKIVNAIKNDI
+1747 LNKIVNTIKNDI

-1769 DQTEA
+1769 DRTET
-1774 DGNNNI
+1774 DGNDNI

-1790 PAARQSVSAKAEAQ
+1790 PAARQSVGVKAEAQ

-1839 ADKTAQVNQN
+1839 ADKTAQVNQD

-1888 NEATDEEQNAA
+1888 NEATDEEQNIA
-1899 IVQVEKELIKAKQ
+1899 IAQVEKELIKAKQ
-1912 QIAGA
+1912 QIASA

-1928 DGKNEIREIEP
+1928 DEKNEIREIEP
-1939 VINKK
+1939 VINRK
-1944 ATAREQLTTLFND
+1944 ASAREQLTTLFND

-1963 ANVQATVEER
+1963 ANIQATVEER

-2003 ATLNLQTIHDL
+2003 ASLNLQTIHDL

-2025 KTINDDLARVTHLV
+2025 KTINDDLARVTALV

-2045 SDRNKADALKAITAL
+2045 SNRNKADALKAITAL

-2084 NVALGDIEAV
+2084 NVALSDIEAV

-2126 KVKALIDQ
+2126 KVKVLIDQ
-2134 YVADGNRMVDE
+2134 YVADGNRMIDE
-2145 DATLNDIKKDTQLI
+2145 DATLNDIKQHTQFI
-2159 IDEILAIKLPAEVI
+2159 VDEILVIKLPAEATKV
-2173 KASPKVGQ
+2173 SPKEIQ

-2191 KEDKQEVRKVVK
+2191 KEETHESRKVEK

-2210 EEMDLPLKE
+2210 EGMDLPLKE
-2219 LALITGAALL
+2219 FALITGAALL
-2229 ARRRSKK
+2229 ARRRTKN

>member
-53 PGNSQNTNAD
+53 PGNSPNTNAD
-63 TNRDIVNDSQ
+63 TNRDIVNGSQ

-86 NQALTNHQNVDVAN
+86 NQALTNHQNVGVAN
-100 QVGPAPIQPSASPAQ
+100 QVAPAPIQPSTSSAS
-115 NNNNSNA
+115 NNNHSDA

-192 RRAAPTDPNATP
+192 RRAAPADPN
-204 ADPTATPA
+204 ATPA

-228 YTPTTDPN
+228 FTPTTDPN
-236 ANNIGQNAPNEVLS
+236 ANNIGQNAPNEVLT

-316 IRGNDT
+316 IKGNDT
-322 NDHGD
+322 NDHG
-327 FNGIEKTLTVNP
+327 G
-339 NSELIFE
+339 
-346 FNTMTTKNY
+346 
-355 QAQGN
+355 
-360 VIALGRIRGNDTN
+360 
-373 DHGDFNGIE
+373 FNGIE

-611 TLTYKTYSQD
+611 ILTYKTYTQD

-667 IFNDLKRRAQTI
+667 IFNELKRRAQTI

-698 DSLANQMQHTL
+698 DSLVNQMQHTL

-799 AAKQREIINH
+799 AAKQREIINN

-983 AVANTNILNANTNA
+983 AAANTNILNANTNA

-1101 NAVNEKAREAI
+1101 NAVNDKAREAI

-1185 TAKKQEINQNTNA
+1185 TAKKQ
-1198 TTEEKQ
+1198 

-1248 VKKPAALAQ
+1248 VKKPTALAQ
-1257 TNQHYSAKLVEINAT
+1257 INQHYNAKLAEINAT

-1386 TTNQAINAIDNVEAE
+1386 TTNQAINAIDNVEAK

-1427 DSTDNEKEVALQA
+1427 DSTDNEKEVALLA

-1475 QPETKIKPAAR
+1475 QPETKVKPAAR

-1553 PDHIVRAAARDAVKQ
+1553 PDHIVRATARDAVKQ

-1597 NEKRALQNINQA
+1597 NEKRALQNIDQA

-1912 QIAGA
+1912 QIASA

-1957 KKQAIE
+1957 KKLAIE

-2003 ATLNLQTIHDL
+2003 ASLNLQTIHDL

-2134 YVADGNRMVDE
+2134 YVADGIRMIDE
-2145 DATLNDIKKDTQLI
+2145 DATLNDIKQHTQFI
-2159 IDEILAIKLPAEVI
+2159 VDEILAIKLPAEATKVL
-2173 KASPKVGQ
+2173 PKVGQ
-2181 PAPKV
+2181 PAPKL
-2186 CTPIK
+2186 CTSIK
-2191 KEDKQEVRKVVK
+2191 KVDKQEVRKVVK

-2229 ARRRSKK
+2229 ARRRNKN

>member
-53 PGNSQNTNAD
+53 PGNSPNTNAD
-63 TNRDIVNDSQ
+63 TNRDIVNGSQ

-86 NQALTNHQNVDVAN
+86 NQALTNHQNVGVAN
-100 QVGPAPIQPSASPAQ
+100 QVAPAPIQPSTSSAS
-115 NNNNSNA
+115 NNNHSDA

-192 RRAAPTDPNATP
+192 RRAAPADPN
-204 ADPTATPA
+204 ATPA

-228 YTPTTDPN
+228 FTPTTDPN
-236 ANNIGQNAPNEVLS
+236 ANNIGQNAPNELLT

-316 IRGNDT
+316 IKGNDT
-322 NDHGD
+322 NDHG
-327 FNGIEKTLTVNP
+327 G
-339 NSELIFE
+339 
-346 FNTMTTKNY
+346 
-355 QAQGN
+355 
-360 VIALGRIRGNDTN
+360 
-373 DHGDFNGIE
+373 FNGIE

-611 TLTYKTYSQD
+611 ILTYKTYTQD

-667 IFNDLKRRAQTI
+667 IFNELKRRAQTI

-698 DSLANQMQHTL
+698 DSLVNQMQHTL

-799 AAKQREIINH
+799 AAKQREIINN

-983 AVANTNILNANTNA
+983 AAANTNILNANTNA

-1101 NAVNEKAREAI
+1101 NAVNDKAREAI

-1198 TTEEKQ
+1198 TDEEKQ

-1248 VKKPAALAQ
+1248 VKKPTALAQ
-1257 TNQHYSAKLVEINAT
+1257 INQHYNAKLAEINAT

-1386 TTNQAINAIDNVEAE
+1386 TTNQAINAIDNVEAK

-1427 DSTDNEKEVALQA
+1427 DSTDNEKEVALLA

-1475 QPETKIKPAAR
+1475 QPETKVKPAAR

-1553 PDHIVRAAARDAVKQ
+1553 PDHIVRATARDAVKQ

-1597 NEKRALQNINQA
+1597 NEKRALQNIDQA

-1899 IVQVEKELIKAKQ
+1899 IVQVEKKLIKAKQ
-1912 QIAGA
+1912 QIASA

-1957 KKQAIE
+1957 KKLAIE

-2003 ATLNLQTIHDL
+2003 ASLNLQTIHDL

-2134 YVADGNRMVDE
+2134 YVADGIRMIDE
-2145 DATLNDIKKDTQLI
+2145 DATLNDIKQHTQFI
-2159 IDEILAIKLPAEVI
+2159 VDEILAIKLPAEATKVL
-2173 KASPKVGQ
+2173 PKVGQ
-2181 PAPKV
+2181 PAPKL
-2186 CTPIK
+2186 CTSIK
-2191 KEDKQEVRKVVK
+2191 KVDKQEVRKVVK

-2229 ARRRSKK
+2229 ARRRNKN

>member
-53 PGNSQNTNAD
+53 PGNSPNTNAD
-63 TNRDIVNDSQ
+63 TNRDIVNGSQ

-86 NQALTNHQNVDVAN
+86 NQALTNHQNVGVAN
-100 QVGPAPIQPSASPAQ
+100 QVAPAPIQPSTSSAS
-115 NNNNSNA
+115 NNNHSDA

-192 RRAAPTDPNATP
+192 RRAAPADPN
-204 ADPTATPA
+204 ATPA

-228 YTPTTDPN
+228 FTPTTDPN
-236 ANNIGQNAPNEVLS
+236 ANNIGQNAPNEVLT

-316 IRGNDT
+316 IKGNDT
-322 NDHGD
+322 NDHG
-327 FNGIEKTLTVNP
+327 G
-339 NSELIFE
+339 
-346 FNTMTTKNY
+346 
-355 QAQGN
+355 
-360 VIALGRIRGNDTN
+360 
-373 DHGDFNGIE
+373 FNGIE

-611 TLTYKTYSQD
+611 ILTYKTYTQD

-635 PYTIDIIMNKDALQA
+635 PYTIDIIMNKDVLQA

-667 IFNDLKRRAQTI
+667 IFNELKRRAQTI

-698 DSLANQMQHTL
+698 DSLVNQMQHTL

-787 VKPNAKQAIRDK
+787 VKTNAKQAIRDK
-799 AAKQREIINH
+799 AAKQREIINN

-983 AVANTNILNANTNA
+983 AAANTNILNANTNA

-1101 NAVNEKAREAI
+1101 NAVNDKAREAI

-1198 TTEEKQ
+1198 TDEEKQ

-1248 VKKPAALAQ
+1248 VKKPTALAQ
-1257 TNQHYSAKLVEINAT
+1257 INQHYNAKLDEINAT

-1386 TTNQAINAIDNVEAE
+1386 TTNQAINAIDNVEAK

-1427 DSTDNEKEVALQA
+1427 DSTDNEKEVALLA

-1475 QPETKIKPAAR
+1475 QPETKVKPAAR

-1553 PDHIVRAAARDAVKQ
+1553 PDHIVRATARDAVKQ

-1597 NEKRALQNINQA
+1597 NEKRALQNIDQA

-1912 QIAGA
+1912 QIASA

-1957 KKQAIE
+1957 KKLAIE

-2003 ATLNLQTIHDL
+2003 ASLNLQTIHDL

-2134 YVADGNRMVDE
+2134 YVADGIRMIDE
-2145 DATLNDIKKDTQLI
+2145 DATLNDIKQHTQFI
-2159 IDEILAIKLPAEVI
+2159 VDEILAIKLPAEATKVL
-2173 KASPKVGQ
+2173 PKVGQ
-2181 PAPKV
+2181 PAPKL
-2186 CTPIK
+2186 CTSIK
-2191 KEDKQEVRKVVK
+2191 KVDKQEVRKVVK

-2229 ARRRSKK
+2229 ARRRNKN

>member
-40 TDHNVQGG
+40 TDNNVQ
-48 SNQAL
+48 SDTNQAT
-53 PGNSQNTNAD
+53 PVNSQDKDVAN
-63 TNRDIVNDSQ
+63 NRGLANSAQ
-73 NTPNAHATDNTST
+73 NTPNQSATTNQAT
-86 NQALTNHQNVDVAN
+86 NQALVNHNNGSIVN
-100 QVGPAPIQPSASPAQ
+100 QATPTSVQSSTPSAQ
-115 NNNNSNA
+115 NNNHTDGNTTATETVSNA
-122 NSTATEPAANT
+122 N
-133 NNNLASNNNTLNVPN
+133 NNDAVSNNTTLNVPN
-148 NTDNNDSA
+148 KTNENGSGG
-156 RHLTLKEIQEDV
+156 HLTLKEIQEDV

-175 ELVAIAEE
+175 ELVAIAEP

-192 RRAAPTDPNATP
+192 RRAAPADPNATP
-204 ADPTATPA
+204 ADPAA
-212 DPTAGNGSA
+212 AAAGNGGA

-236 ANNIGQNAPNEVLS
+236 ANNAGQNAPNEVLS
-250 FDDNNIRPSTNRSV
+250 FDDNGIRPSTNRSV
-264 PTVTVVDNLPGYTL
+264 PSVTVVDNLPGFTL
-278 INGGKVGVFSHAMV
+278 INGGKVGVFSHAKV

-298 SGDAKNYQAQ
+298 SGDNKNYQAQ

-316 IRGNDT
+316 INGTDT

-346 FNTMTTKNY
+346 FNTMTTKNG
-355 QAQGN
+355 QGATN
-360 VIALGRIRGNDTN
+360 V
-373 DHGDFNGIE
+373 
-382 KTLTVNPNSE
+382 
-392 LIFEFNT
+392 
-399 MTTKN
+399 
-404 YQGMTNLIIKNAD
+404 IIKNAD
-417 NDTVIGEKVVAY
+417 TNDTIAEKTVEG
-429 GPIWRLLKVPE
+429 GPTLRLFKVPD
-440 NVSHLKIQFVPKND
+440 NVRNLKIQFVSKND

-462 YQLRDG
+462 YQLKDG
-468 YKYYDFVDSIGLHSG
+468 YKYYSFVDSIGLHSG

-513 NFGASFNTDDFV
+513 NSGASLDTDEFV

-547 GNSGVDINDMN
+547 NNSGVDVNDMN
-558 VTYDAANRIITI
+558 VTYDAANRVITI

-576 TGNSPARLMPDKIL
+576 TTNSPARLMPDKIL

-611 TLTYKTYSQD
+611 TLTYKTYTQD
-621 FINSPAES
+621 FINSAAES

-667 IFNDLKRRAQTI
+667 IFNDLKKRAQTI
-679 LDENRNNVPLN
+679 LAENRNNVPLN

-698 DSLANQMQHTL
+698 DTLTNQMQHTL

-717 AVNRK
+717 AVNQK
-722 VDDMEDLVNQ
+722 ADQMEDLVNQ

-752 NEIIGNIGDQTTDDG
+752 GNIIGDIGDQTTDDG

-787 VKPNAKQAIRDK
+787 VKPNAKKAIRDK
-799 AAKQREIINH
+799 ATKQREIINA
-809 TPDATQDEIQDALNQ
+809 TPDATEDEIQDAINQ
-824 LTTDETD
+824 LATDETD

-857 AVAPQV
+857 AVVPQV
-863 THKQAARDAINQA
+863 THKKAARDAINQA

-916 TTNDDVDTAKGDGLN
+916 TTNADVDNAKGDGLN

-967 TQEERQAAIEK
+967 TQEERQAAIDK

-983 AVANTNILNANTNA
+983 TAANTNILNANTNA

-1011 AIEPATKVKTDAK
+1011 AITPATKVKTDAK
-1024 NAIDQSAETQ
+1024 NAIDKSAETQ
-1034 HNAIFNNNDATLEEQ
+1034 HNTIFNNNDATLEEQ

-1075 VAQAKDQGTQN
+1075 VAQAKDQGMQN

-1101 NAVNEKAREAI
+1101 NTVNEKAREAI

-1125 KQEAINRVN
+1125 KQEAIDRVN
-1134 TLKNRALNDIGV
+1134 ALKNRALTDIGV

-1170 VTKKQTATGVLTDLA
+1170 VTKKQTATGVLNDLA

-1204 VALNQVDQD
+1204 MALNQVDQD

-1224 DTNAEVDQAQQ
+1224 DTNTEVDQAQQ
-1235 LGTKAINA
+1235 LGAQAINA

-1257 TNQHYSAKLVEINAT
+1257 INQHYNAKLAEINAT

-1289 DRQQAIESIK
+1289 DRQQAIESVK
-1299 QANTNAEVDQAATVA
+1299 QANTNNEVDQAATTA

-1378 QTNDQVDA
+1378 QTNDQVDT
-1386 TTNQAINAIDNVEAE
+1386 TTNQALNAIDNVEAE

-1427 DSTDNEKEVALQA
+1427 DSTDNEKEVASQA

-1475 QPETKIKPAAR
+1475 QPETKVKPAAR

-1498 QINQD
+1498 KINQD
-1503 KEATAEERQAA
+1503 KEATAEERQVA
-1514 LDKINDLVAKAMTNI
+1514 LDKINEFVNQAMTDI
-1529 TNDRTN
+1529 TNNRTN
-1535 QQVND
+1535 QQVD
-1540 STNQALDDIALVT
+1540 DTTSQALDSIALVA
-1553 PDHIVRAAARDAVKQ
+1553 PEHIVRAAARDAVKQ
-1568 QYEAKKHEIEQ
+1568 QYEAKKQEIEQ
-1579 AEHAT
+1579 SEHAT

-1597 NEKRALQNINQA
+1597 NEKLALQNINQA
-1609 IANNDVKRVESNG
+1609 VTNNDVKRVETNG

-1629 EPHIVVKPE
+1629 QPHIVIKPE
-1638 AQEAIKASADNQVE
+1638 AQQAIKASAENQVE
-1652 SIKDTPHATTDELD
+1652 SIKDTPHATVDELD
-1666 EANQQ
+1666 EANQL
-1671 INDTLK
+1671 ISDTLK
-1677 QGQQDIDNT
+1677 QAQQEIENT
-1686 TQDAAVNDVRNQ
+1686 NQDAAVTDVRNQ

-1713 RAALDNIDESN
+1713 RAALDSIEEN
-1724 NNQLDAIRNTLDT
+1724 NKNQLDAIRNTLDT
-1737 TQDERNVAIA
+1737 TQDERDVAIDT
-1747 ALNKIVNAIKNDI
+1747 LNKIVNTIKNDI

-1769 DQTEA
+1769 DRTET
-1774 DGNNNI
+1774 DGNDNI

-1790 PAARQSVSAKAEAQ
+1790 PAARQSVGVKAEAQ

-1839 ADKTAQVNQN
+1839 ADKTAQVNQD
-1849 SIDAQN
+1849 SINAQN

-1888 NEATDEEQNAA
+1888 NEATDEEQNIA
-1899 IVQVEKELIKAKQ
+1899 IAQVEKELIKAKQ
-1912 QIAGA
+1912 QIASA

-1928 DGKNEIREIEP
+1928 DEKNEIREIEP
-1939 VINKK
+1939 VINRK
-1944 ATAREQLTTLFND
+1944 ASAREQLTTLFND

-1963 ANVQATVEER
+1963 ANFQATVEER

-2003 ATLNLQTIHDL
+2003 ASLNLQTIHDL

-2025 KTINDDLARVTHLV
+2025 KTINDDLARVTALV

-2134 YVADGNRMVDE
+2134 YVADGNRMIDE
-2145 DATLNDIKKDTQLI
+2145 DATLNDIKQHTQFI
-2159 IDEILAIKLPAEVI
+2159 VDEILAIKLPAEAMKV
-2173 KASPKVGQ
+2173 SPKVIQ

-2191 KEDKQEVRKVVK
+2191 KEETHESRKVEK

-2210 EEMDLPLKE
+2210 EGMDLPLKE
-2219 LALITGAALL
+2219 FALITGAALL
-2229 ARRRSKK
+2229 ARRRTKN

>member
-298 SGDAKNYQAQ
+298 SGDA
-308 GNVIALGR
+308 
-316 IRGNDT
+316 
-322 NDHGD
+322 
-327 FNGIEKTLTVNP
+327 
-339 NSELIFE
+339 
-346 FNTMTTKNY
+346 KNY

-1279 KNAAINTLNQ
+1279 KNAAI
-1289 DRQQAIESIK
+1289 
-1299 QANTNAEVDQAATVA
+1299 VA

-1319 AVQVDVV
+1319 AVQVDIV

>member
-1 MNLLKKNKYSIRK
+1 M
-14 YKVGI
+14 
-19 FSTLIGT
+19 
-26 VLLLSNP
+26 
-33 NGAQALT
+33 
-40 TDHNVQGG
+40 
-48 SNQAL
+48 
-53 PGNSQNTNAD
+53 
-63 TNRDIVNDSQ
+63 
-73 NTPNAHATDNTST
+73 
-86 NQALTNHQNVDVAN
+86 
-100 QVGPAPIQPSASPAQ
+100 
-115 NNNNSNA
+115 
-122 NSTATEPAANT
+122 
-133 NNNLASNNNTLNVPN
+133 
-148 NTDNNDSA
+148 
-156 RHLTLKEIQEDV
+156 
-168 RHSSDKP
+168 
-175 ELVAIAEE
+175 
-183 ASNRPKKRS
+183 
-192 RRAAPTDPNATP
+192 
-204 ADPTATPA
+204 
-212 DPTAGNGSA
+212 
-221 PVAITAP
+221 
-228 YTPTTDPN
+228 PTTDPN
-236 ANNIGQNAPNEVLS
+236 ANNAGQNAPNEVLS
-250 FDDNNIRPSTNRSV
+250 FDDNGIRPSTNRSV
-264 PTVTVVDNLPGYTL
+264 PSVTVVDNLPGFTL
-278 INGGKVGVFSHAMV
+278 INGGKVGVLSHAMV
-292 RTSMFD
+292 RTSMFEAG
-298 SGDAKNYQAQ
+298 SNRTYQAQ
-308 GNVIALGR
+308 GNVLALGR
-316 IRGNDT
+316 ISGTDASN
-322 NDHGD
+322 HGD
-327 FNGIEKTLTVNP
+327 FNGIEKSLTVNP

-346 FNTMTTKNY
+346 FNTMPTKNG
-355 QAQGN
+355 QGATN
-360 VIALGRIRGNDTN
+360 V
-373 DHGDFNGIE
+373 
-382 KTLTVNPNSE
+382 
-392 LIFEFNT
+392 
-399 MTTKN
+399 
-404 YQGMTNLIIKNAD
+404 IIKNGVT
-417 NDTVIGEKVVAY
+417 NDTIAEKTIED
-429 GPIWRLLKVPE
+429 GPTLRLFKVPD
-440 NVSHLKIQFVPKND
+440 NVNNLKIQFVPKND
-454 AITDARGI
+454 AITDTRGI
-462 YQLRDG
+462 YQLKDG

-513 NFGASFNTDDFV
+513 NSGASLDTDEFV

-547 GNSGVDINDMN
+547 NNSGVDVNDMN
-558 VTYDAANRIITI
+558 VTYDAANRVITI

-576 TGNSPARLMPDKIL
+576 TANSPARLMPDKIL
-590 DLKYKLRVNNVPTPR
+590 DLKFKLRVNNVPTPR

-611 TLTYKTYSQD
+611 TLTYKTYTQD

-629 HTVSTN
+629 YTVSTN

-679 LDENRNNVPLN
+679 LAENRNNVPLN

-698 DSLANQMQHTL
+698 DTLTNQMQHTL

-717 AVNRK
+717 AVNQK
-722 VDDMEDLVNQ
+722 ADQMEDLVNQ

-752 NEIIGNIGDQTTDDG
+752 GNIIGDIGDQTTDAG

-772 DQGIQTLSGDTATPV
+772 DQGIKTLSGDTATPV
-787 VKPNAKQAIRDK
+787 VKPNAKKAIRDK
-799 AAKQREIINH
+799 ATKQRAIINA
-809 TPDATQDEIQDALNQ
+809 TPDATEDEIQDAINQ
-824 LTTDETD
+824 LATDETD

-857 AVAPQV
+857 AVVPQV
-863 THKQAARDAINQA
+863 THKKAARDAINQA

-895 NAALNEL
+895 DAALNEL
-902 TQATNHALEQINQA
+902 TQATNHSLEQINQA
-916 TTNDDVDTAKGDGLN
+916 TTNADVDNAKGDGLN

-951 HDAQQHIA
+951 HDARQHIA

-967 TQEERQAAIEK
+967 TQEERQAAIDK

-983 AVANTNILNANTNA
+983 TAANTNILNANTNA
-997 DVEQVK
+997 NVEQVK

-1011 AIEPATKVKTDAK
+1011 AITPATKVKTDAK
-1024 NAIDQSAETQ
+1024 NAIDKSAETQ
-1034 HNAIFNNNDATLEEQ
+1034 HNTIFNNNDATLEEQ

-1101 NAVNEKAREAI
+1101 NAVNDKGREAI

-1134 TLKNRALNDIGV
+1134 TLKNRALTDIGV

-1170 VTKKQTATGVLTDLA
+1170 VTKKQTATGVLNDLA

-1204 VALNQVDQD
+1204 VALNQVDQE

-1257 TNQHYSAKLVEINAT
+1257 INQHYNAKLAEINAT
-1272 PDATDDE
+1272 PDATNDE

-1386 TTNQAINAIDNVEAE
+1386 TTNQAVNAIDNVEAE

-1427 DSTDNEKEVALQA
+1427 DSTDNEKEVASQA
-1440 LAKEKEKALAAIDQA
+1440 LTKEKEKALAAIDQA

-1475 QPETKIKPAAR
+1475 QPETKVKPAAR

-1498 QINQD
+1498 KINQD
-1503 KEATAEERQAA
+1503 KEATAEERQVA
-1514 LDKINDLVAKAMTNI
+1514 LDKINEFVNQAMTDI
-1529 TNDRTN
+1529 TNNRTN
-1535 QQVND
+1535 QQVD
-1540 STNQALDDIALVT
+1540 DTTSQALDSIALVT
-1553 PDHIVRAAARDAVKQ
+1553 PEHIVRAGARDAVKQ
-1568 QYEAKKHEIEQ
+1568 QYEAKKQEIEQ

-1597 NEKRALQNINQA
+1597 NEKLALQNINQA
-1609 IANNDVKRVESNG
+1609 VTNNDVKRVETNG

-1629 EPHIVVKPE
+1629 QPHIVIKPE
-1638 AQEAIKASADNQVE
+1638 AQQAIKASAENQVE
-1652 SIKDTPHATTDELD
+1652 LIKDTPHATVDELD
-1666 EANQQ
+1666 EANQL
-1671 INDTLK
+1671 ISDTLK
-1677 QGQQDIDNT
+1677 KAQQDIDNT

-1737 TQDERNVAIA
+1737 TQDERNVAIDT
-1747 ALNKIVNAIKNDI
+1747 LNKIVNAIKNDI

-1839 ADKTAQVNQN
+1839 ADKTVQVNQN

-1899 IVQVEKELIKAKQ
+1899 IAQVEKELIKAKQ
-1912 QIAGA
+1912 QIASA

-1939 VINKK
+1939 VINRK
-1944 ATAREQLTTLFND
+1944 ASAREQLTTLLND

-1963 ANVQATVEER
+1963 ANIQATVEER

-2003 ATLNLQTIHDL
+2003 ASLNLQTIHDL

-2039 QNYRKV
+2039 QNYLKV
-2045 SDRNKADALKAITAL
+2045 SDLNKADALKAITAL

-2134 YVADGNRMVDE
+2134 YVTDGNRMIDE
-2145 DATLNDIKKDTQLI
+2145 DATLNDIKQHTQFI
-2159 IDEILAIKLPAEVI
+2159 VDEILAIKLPAEATKV
-2173 KASPKVGQ
+2173 SPKVGQ

-2191 KEDKQEVRKVVK
+2191 KEDKQEVSKVEK

-2229 ARRRSKK
+2229 ARRRTKN

>member
-40 TDHNVQGG
+40 TDNNVQ
-48 SNQAL
+48 SDTNQAT
-53 PGNSQNTNAD
+53 PVNSQDKDVAN
-63 TNRDIVNDSQ
+63 NRGLANSAQ
-73 NTPNAHATDNTST
+73 NTPNQSATTNQAT
-86 NQALTNHQNVDVAN
+86 NQALVNHNNGSIVN
-100 QVGPAPIQPSASPAQ
+100 QATPTSVQSSTPSAQ
-115 NNNNSNA
+115 NNNHTDGNTTATETVSNA
-122 NSTATEPAANT
+122 N
-133 NNNLASNNNTLNVPN
+133 NNDAVSNNTTLNVPN
-148 NTDNNDSA
+148 KTNENGSGG
-156 RHLTLKEIQEDV
+156 HLTLKEIQEDV

-175 ELVAIAEE
+175 ELVAIAEP

-192 RRAAPTDPNATP
+192 RRAAPADPNATP
-204 ADPTATPA
+204 ADPAA
-212 DPTAGNGSA
+212 AAAGNGGA

-236 ANNIGQNAPNEVLS
+236 ANNAGQNAPNEVLS
-250 FDDNNIRPSTNRSV
+250 FDDNGIRPSTNRSV
-264 PTVTVVDNLPGYTL
+264 PSVTVVDNLPGFTL

-298 SGDAKNYQAQ
+298 SADAKNYQAQ

-316 IRGNDT
+316 I
-322 NDHGD
+322 
-327 FNGIEKTLTVNP
+327 K
-339 NSELIFE
+339 
-346 FNTMTTKNY
+346 
-355 QAQGN
+355 
-360 VIALGRIRGNDTN
+360 GNDTN

-404 YQGMTNLIIKNAD
+404 YQGVTNLIIKNAD
-417 NDTVIGEKVVAY
+417 NDTVIAEKSVAY
-429 GPIWRLLKVPE
+429 GPIWRLFKVPE

-525 YKIQLPEG
+525 YQVQLPEG

-547 GNSGVDINDMN
+547 SNSGVDMNDFN
-558 VTYDAANRIITI
+558 VTYDAANRVITI

-576 TGNSPARLMPDKIL
+576 SGNSPARLMPDKIL

-611 TLTYKTYSQD
+611 TLTYKTYTQD

-698 DSLANQMQHTL
+698 DSLTNQMQHTL

-717 AVNRK
+717 AVNKK
-722 VDDMEDLVNQ
+722 VDQMEDLVNQ

-787 VKPNAKQAIRDK
+787 VKPNAKKAIRDK
-799 AAKQREIINH
+799 ATKQREIINA
-809 TPDATQDEIQDALNQ
+809 TPDATEDEIQDALNQ
-824 LTTDETD
+824 LATDETD

-857 AVAPQV
+857 AVVPQV
-863 THKQAARDAINQA
+863 THKKAARDAINQA

-916 TTNDDVDTAKGDGLN
+916 TTNADVDNAKGDGLN

-967 TQEERQAAIEK
+967 TQEERQAAIDK

-983 AVANTNILNANTNA
+983 TAANTNILNANTNA

-1011 AIEPATKVKTDAK
+1011 AITPATKVKTDAK
-1024 NAIDQSAETQ
+1024 NAIDKSAETQ
-1034 HNAIFNNNDATLEEQ
+1034 HNTIFNNNDATLEEQ

-1101 NAVNEKAREAI
+1101 NVVNDKAREAI

-1134 TLKNRALNDIGV
+1134 TLKNRALTDIGV

-1170 VTKKQTATGVLTDLA
+1170 VTKKQTATGVLNDLA

-1204 VALNQVDQD
+1204 VALNQVDQE

-1257 TNQHYSAKLVEINAT
+1257 INQHYNAKLAEINAT

-1289 DRQQAIESIK
+1289 DRQQAIESVK

-1378 QTNDQVDA
+1378 QTNDQVDT
-1386 TTNQAINAIDNVEAE
+1386 TTNQALNAIDNVEAE

-1427 DSTDNEKEVALQA
+1427 DSTDNEKEVASQA

-1475 QPETKIKPAAR
+1475 QPETKVKPAAR
-1486 EKINQKANELRA
+1486 EKINQKVNELRA
-1498 QINQD
+1498 KINQD
-1503 KEATAEERQAA
+1503 KEATAEERQVA
-1514 LDKINDLVAKAMTNI
+1514 LDKINEFVNQAMTDI
-1529 TNDRTN
+1529 TNNRTN
-1535 QQVND
+1535 QQVD
-1540 STNQALDDIALVT
+1540 DTTSQALDSIALVA
-1553 PDHIVRAAARDAVKQ
+1553 PEHIVRAAARDAVKQ
-1568 QYEAKKHEIEQ
+1568 QYEAKKQEIEQ

-1597 NEKRALQNINQA
+1597 NEELALQNINQA
-1609 IANNDVKRVESNG
+1609 VTNNDVKRVETNG

-1629 EPHIVVKPE
+1629 QPHIVIKPE
-1638 AQEAIKASADNQVE
+1638 AQQAIKASAENQVE
-1652 SIKDTPHATTDELD
+1652 SIKDTPHATVDELD
-1666 EANQQ
+1666 EANQL
-1671 INDTLK
+1671 ISDTLK
-1677 QGQQDIDNT
+1677 QAQQEIENT
-1686 TQDAAVNDVRNQ
+1686 NQDAAVTDVRNQ

-1713 RAALDNIDESN
+1713 RAALDSIEEN
-1724 NNQLDAIRNTLDT
+1724 NKNQLDAIRNTLDT
-1737 TQDERNVAIA
+1737 TQDERDVAIDT
-1747 ALNKIVNAIKNDI
+1747 LNKIVNTIKNDI

-1769 DQTEA
+1769 DRTET
-1774 DGNNNI
+1774 DGNDNI

-1790 PAARQSVSAKAEAQ
+1790 PAARQSVGVKAEAQ

-1839 ADKTAQVNQN
+1839 ADKTAQVNQD

-1877 ATNKINLIKAN
+1877 ATNKINLSKAN
-1888 NEATDEEQNAA
+1888 NEATDEEQNIA
-1899 IVQVEKELIKAKQ
+1899 IAQVEKELIKAKQ
-1912 QIAGA
+1912 QIASA

-1928 DGKNEIREIEP
+1928 DEKNEIREIEP
-1939 VINKK
+1939 VINRK
-1944 ATAREQLTTLFND
+1944 ASAREQLTTLFND

-1963 ANVQATVEER
+1963 ANIQATVEER

-2003 ATLNLQTIHDL
+2003 ASLNLQTIHDL

-2025 KTINDDLARVTHLV
+2025 KTINDDLARVTALV

-2045 SDRNKADALKAITAL
+2045 SNRNKADALKAITAL

-2084 NVALGDIEAV
+2084 NVALSDIEAV

-2112 YAKFKAIATPEQLA
+2112 YAKFKAIAKPEQLA
-2126 KVKALIDQ
+2126 KVKVLIDQ
-2134 YVADGNRMVDE
+2134 YVADGNRMIDE
-2145 DATLNDIKKDTQLI
+2145 DATLNDIKQHTQFI
-2159 IDEILAIKLPAEVI
+2159 VDEILAIKLPAEPTKV
-2173 KASPKVGQ
+2173 SPKVIQ

-2191 KEDKQEVRKVVK
+2191 KEETHESRKVEK

-2210 EEMDLPLKE
+2210 EGMDLPLKE
-2219 LALITGAALL
+2219 FALITGAALL
-2229 ARRRSKK
+2229 ARRRTKN

>member
-40 TDHNVQGG
+40 TDNNVQ
-48 SNQAL
+48 SDTNQAT
-53 PGNSQNTNAD
+53 PVNSQDKDVAN
-63 TNRDIVNDSQ
+63 NRGLANSAQ
-73 NTPNAHATDNTST
+73 NTPNQSATTNQAT
-86 NQALTNHQNVDVAN
+86 NQALVNHNNGSIVN
-100 QVGPAPIQPSASPAQ
+100 QATPTSVQSSTPSAQ
-115 NNNNSNA
+115 NNNHTDGNTTATETVSNA
-122 NSTATEPAANT
+122 N
-133 NNNLASNNNTLNVPN
+133 NNDAVSNNTTLNVPN
-148 NTDNNDSA
+148 KTNENGSGG
-156 RHLTLKEIQEDV
+156 HLTLKEIQEDV

-175 ELVAIAEE
+175 ELVAIAEP

-192 RRAAPTDPNATP
+192 RRAAPADPNATP
-204 ADPTATPA
+204 ADPAA
-212 DPTAGNGSA
+212 AAAGNGGA

-236 ANNIGQNAPNEVLS
+236 ANNAGQNAPNEVLS
-250 FDDNNIRPSTNRSV
+250 FDDNGIRPSTNRSV
-264 PTVTVVDNLPGYTL
+264 PSVTVVDNLPGFTL

-298 SGDAKNYQAQ
+298 SADAKNYQAQ

-316 IRGNDT
+316 I
-322 NDHGD
+322 
-327 FNGIEKTLTVNP
+327 K
-339 NSELIFE
+339 
-346 FNTMTTKNY
+346 
-355 QAQGN
+355 
-360 VIALGRIRGNDTN
+360 GNDTN

-404 YQGMTNLIIKNAD
+404 YQGVTNLIIKNAD
-417 NDTVIGEKVVAY
+417 NDTVIAEKSVAY
-429 GPIWRLLKVPE
+429 GPIWRLFKVPE

-525 YKIQLPEG
+525 YQVQLPEG

-547 GNSGVDINDMN
+547 SNSGVDMNDFN
-558 VTYDAANRIITI
+558 VTYDAANRVITI

-576 TGNSPARLMPDKIL
+576 SGNSPARLMPDKIL

-611 TLTYKTYSQD
+611 TLTYKTYTQD

-698 DSLANQMQHTL
+698 DSLTNQMQHTL

-717 AVNRK
+717 AVNKK
-722 VDDMEDLVNQ
+722 VDQMEDLVNQ

-787 VKPNAKQAIRDK
+787 VKPNAKKAIRDK
-799 AAKQREIINH
+799 ATKQREIINA
-809 TPDATQDEIQDALNQ
+809 TPDATEDEIQDALNQ
-824 LTTDETD
+824 LATDETD

-857 AVAPQV
+857 AVVPQV
-863 THKQAARDAINQA
+863 THKKAARDAINQA

-916 TTNDDVDTAKGDGLN
+916 TTNADVDNAKGDGLN

-967 TQEERQAAIEK
+967 TQEERQAAIDK

-983 AVANTNILNANTNA
+983 TAANTNILNANTNA

-1011 AIEPATKVKTDAK
+1011 AITPATKVKTDAK
-1024 NAIDQSAETQ
+1024 NAIDKSAETQ
-1034 HNAIFNNNDATLEEQ
+1034 HNTIFNNNDATLEEQ

-1101 NAVNEKAREAI
+1101 NVVNDKAREAI

-1134 TLKNRALNDIGV
+1134 TLKNRALTDIGV

-1170 VTKKQTATGVLTDLA
+1170 VTKKQTATGVLNDLA

-1204 VALNQVDQD
+1204 VALNQVDQE

-1257 TNQHYSAKLVEINAT
+1257 INQHYNAKLAEINAT

-1289 DRQQAIESIK
+1289 DRQQAIESVK

-1378 QTNDQVDA
+1378 QTNDQVDT
-1386 TTNQAINAIDNVEAE
+1386 TTNQALNAIDNVEAE

-1427 DSTDNEKEVALQA
+1427 DSTDNEKEVASQA

-1475 QPETKIKPAAR
+1475 QPETKVKPAAR
-1486 EKINQKANELRA
+1486 EKINQKVNELRA
-1498 QINQD
+1498 KINQD
-1503 KEATAEERQAA
+1503 KEATAEERQVA
-1514 LDKINDLVAKAMTNI
+1514 LDKINEFVNQAMTDI
-1529 TNDRTN
+1529 TNNRTN
-1535 QQVND
+1535 QQVD
-1540 STNQALDDIALVT
+1540 DTTSQALDSIALVA
-1553 PDHIVRAAARDAVKQ
+1553 PEHIVRAAARDAVKQ
-1568 QYEAKKHEIEQ
+1568 QYEAKKQEIEQ

-1597 NEKRALQNINQA
+1597 NEKLALQNINQA
-1609 IANNDVKRVESNG
+1609 VTNNDVKRVETNG

-1629 EPHIVVKPE
+1629 QPHIVIKPE
-1638 AQEAIKASADNQVE
+1638 AQQAIKASAENQVE
-1652 SIKDTPHATTDELD
+1652 SIKDTPHATVDELD
-1666 EANQQ
+1666 EANQL
-1671 INDTLK
+1671 ISDTLK
-1677 QGQQDIDNT
+1677 QAQQEIENT
-1686 TQDAAVNDVRNQ
+1686 NQDAAVTDVRNR

-1713 RAALDNIDESN
+1713 RAALDSIEEN
-1724 NNQLDAIRNTLDT
+1724 NKNQLDAIRNTLDT
-1737 TQDERNVAIA
+1737 TQDERDVAIDT
-1747 ALNKIVNAIKNDI
+1747 LNKIVNTIKNDI

-1769 DQTEA
+1769 DRTET
-1774 DGNNNI
+1774 DGNDNI
-1780 KVILPKVQVK
+1780 IVILPKVQVK
-1790 PAARQSVSAKAEAQ
+1790 PAARQSVGVKAEAQ

-1839 ADKTAQVNQN
+1839 ADKTAQVNKD

-1877 ATNKINLIKAN
+1877 ATNKINLSKAN
-1888 NEATDEEQNAA
+1888 NEATDEEQNIA
-1899 IVQVEKELIKAKQ
+1899 IAQVEKELIKAKQ
-1912 QIAGA
+1912 QIASA

-1928 DGKNEIREIEP
+1928 DEKNEIREIEP
-1939 VINKK
+1939 VINRK
-1944 ATAREQLTTLFND
+1944 ASAREQLTTLFND

-1963 ANVQATVEER
+1963 ANIQATVEER

-2003 ATLNLQTIHDL
+2003 ASLNLQKIHDL

-2025 KTINDDLARVTHLV
+2025 KTINDDLARVTALV

-2045 SDRNKADALKAITAL
+2045 SNRNKADALKAITAL

-2084 NVALGDIEAV
+2084 NVALSDIEAV

-2126 KVKALIDQ
+2126 KVKVLIDQ
-2134 YVADGNRMVDE
+2134 YVADGNRMIDE
-2145 DATLNDIKKDTQLI
+2145 DATLNDIKQHTQFI
-2159 IDEILAIKLPAEVI
+2159 VDEILAIKLPAEPTKV
-2173 KASPKVGQ
+2173 SPKVIQ

-2191 KEDKQEVRKVVK
+2191 KEETHESRKVEK

-2210 EEMDLPLKE
+2210 EGMDLPLKE
-2219 LALITGAALL
+2219 FALITGAALL
-2229 ARRRSKK
+2229 ARRRTKN

>member
-14 YKVGI
+14 YKIGI

-40 TDHNVQGG
+40 TDNNVQ
-48 SNQAL
+48 SDTNQAT
-53 PGNSQNTNAD
+53 PVNSQDKDVAN
-63 TNRDIVNDSQ
+63 NRGLANSAQ
-73 NTPNAHATDNTST
+73 NTPNQSATTNQAT
-86 NQALTNHQNVDVAN
+86 NQALVNHNNGSIVN
-100 QVGPAPIQPSASPAQ
+100 QATPTSVQSSTPSAQ
-115 NNNNSNA
+115 NNNHTDGNTTATETVSNA
-122 NSTATEPAANT
+122 N
-133 NNNLASNNNTLNVPN
+133 NNDVASNNTTLNVPN
-148 NTDNNDSA
+148 KTNENGSGG
-156 RHLTLKEIQEDV
+156 HLTLKEIQEDV

-175 ELVAIAEE
+175 ELVAIAEP

-192 RRAAPTDPNATP
+192 RRAAPADPNATP
-204 ADPTATPA
+204 ADPGAA
-212 DPTAGNGSA
+212 AAGNGGA

-236 ANNIGQNAPNEVLS
+236 ANNAGQNAPNEVLS
-250 FDDNNIRPSTNRSV
+250 FDDNSIRPSTNRSV
-264 PTVTVVDNLPGYTL
+264 PSVTVVDNLPGFTL
-278 INGGKVGVFSHAMV
+278 INGGKVGVLSHAMV
-292 RTSMFD
+292 RTSMFEAG
-298 SGDAKNYQAQ
+298 SNRTYQAQ
-308 GNVIALGR
+308 GNVLALGR
-316 IRGNDT
+316 ISGTDASN
-322 NDHGD
+322 HGD
-327 FNGIEKTLTVNP
+327 FNGIEKSLTVNP

-346 FNTMTTKNY
+346 FNTMPTKNG
-355 QAQGN
+355 QGATN
-360 VIALGRIRGNDTN
+360 V
-373 DHGDFNGIE
+373 
-382 KTLTVNPNSE
+382 
-392 LIFEFNT
+392 
-399 MTTKN
+399 
-404 YQGMTNLIIKNAD
+404 IIKNAD
-417 NDTVIGEKVVAY
+417 TNDTIAEKTVEG
-429 GPIWRLLKVPE
+429 GPTLRLFKVPD
-440 NVSHLKIQFVPKND
+440 NVRNLKIQFVPKND

-462 YQLRDG
+462 YQLKDG
-468 YKYYDFVDSIGLHSG
+468 YKYYSFVDSIGLHSG

-513 NFGASFNTDDFV
+513 NSGASLDTDEFV

-547 GNSGVDINDMN
+547 NNSGVDVNDMN
-558 VTYDAANRIITI
+558 VTYDAANRVITI

-576 TGNSPARLMPDKIL
+576 TTNSPARLMPDKIL

-611 TLTYKTYSQD
+611 TLTYKTYTQD
-621 FINSPAES
+621 FINSAAES

-667 IFNDLKRRAQTI
+667 IFNDLKKRAQTI
-679 LDENRNNVPLN
+679 LAENRNNVPLN

-698 DSLANQMQHTL
+698 DSLTNQMQHTL

-717 AVNRK
+717 AVNQK
-722 VDDMEDLVNQ
+722 ADQMEDLVNQ

-752 NEIIGNIGDQTTDDG
+752 GNIIGDIGDQTTDDG

-787 VKPNAKQAIRDK
+787 VKPNAKKAIRDK
-799 AAKQREIINH
+799 ATKQREIINA
-809 TPDATQDEIQDALNQ
+809 TPDATEDEIQDALNQ
-824 LTTDETD
+824 LATDETD

-857 AVAPQV
+857 AVVPQV
-863 THKQAARDAINQA
+863 THKKAARDAINQA

-916 TTNDDVDTAKGDGLN
+916 TTNADVDNAKGDGLN

-967 TQEERQAAIEK
+967 TQEERQAAIDK

-983 AVANTNILNANTNA
+983 TAANTNILNANTNA

-1011 AIEPATKVKTDAK
+1011 AITPATKVKTDAK
-1024 NAIDQSAETQ
+1024 NAIDKSAETQ
-1034 HNAIFNNNDATLEEQ
+1034 HNTIFNNNDATLEEQ

-1101 NAVNEKAREAI
+1101 NVVNDKAREAI

-1134 TLKNRALNDIGV
+1134 TLKNRALTDIGV

-1170 VTKKQTATGVLTDLA
+1170 VTKKQTATGVLNDLA

-1204 VALNQVDQD
+1204 VALNQVDQE

-1224 DTNAEVDQAQQ
+1224 DTNEEVDQAQQ

-1257 TNQHYSAKLVEINAT
+1257 INQHYNAKLAEINAT
-1272 PDATDDE
+1272 PDATNDE

-1427 DSTDNEKEVALQA
+1427 DSTDNEKEVASQA

-1455 QTNSQVNQAA
+1455 QTNNQVNQAA

-1475 QPETKIKPAAR
+1475 QPETKVKPAAR

-1498 QINQD
+1498 KINQD
-1503 KEATAEERQAA
+1503 KEATAEERQVA
-1514 LDKINDLVAKAMTNI
+1514 LDKINEFVNQAMTDI
-1529 TNDRTN
+1529 TNNRTN
-1535 QQVND
+1535 QQVD
-1540 STNQALDDIALVT
+1540 DTTSQALDSIALVA
-1553 PDHIVRAAARDAVKQ
+1553 PEHIVRAAARDAVKQ
-1568 QYEAKKHEIEQ
+1568 QYEAKKQEIEQ

-1597 NEKRALQNINQA
+1597 NEKLALQNINQA
-1609 IANNDVKRVESNG
+1609 VTNNDVKRVETNG

-1629 EPHIVVKPE
+1629 QPHIVIKPE
-1638 AQEAIKASADNQVE
+1638 AQQAIKASAENQVE
-1652 SIKDTPHATTDELD
+1652 SIKDTPHATVDELD
-1666 EANQQ
+1666 EANQL
-1671 INDTLK
+1671 ISDTLK
-1677 QGQQDIDNT
+1677 QAQQEIENT
-1686 TQDAAVNDVRNQ
+1686 NQDAAVTDVRNQ

-1713 RAALDNIDESN
+1713 RAALDSIEEN
-1724 NNQLDAIRNTLDT
+1724 NKNQLDAIRNTLDT
-1737 TQDERNVAIA
+1737 TQDERDVAIDT
-1747 ALNKIVNAIKNDI
+1747 LNKIVNTIKNDI

-1769 DQTEA
+1769 DRTA
-1774 DGNNNI
+1774 TDGNDNI

-1790 PAARQSVSAKAEAQ
+1790 PAARQSVGVKAEAQ

-1839 ADKTAQVNQN
+1839 ADKTAQVNQD
-1849 SIDAQN
+1849 SINAQN

-1888 NEATDEEQNAA
+1888 NEATDEEQNIA
-1899 IVQVEKELIKAKQ
+1899 IAQVEKELIKAKQ
-1912 QIAGA
+1912 QIASA

-1928 DGKNEIREIEP
+1928 NEKNEIREIEP
-1939 VINKK
+1939 VINRK
-1944 ATAREQLTTLFND
+1944 ASAREQLTTLFND

-1963 ANVQATVEER
+1963 ANIQATVEER

-2003 ATLNLQTIHDL
+2003 ASLNLQTIHDL

-2025 KTINDDLARVTHLV
+2025 KTINDDLARVTALV

-2060 KLQMDEELKT
+2060 KFQMDEELKT

-2084 NVALGDIEAV
+2084 NVALSDIEAV

-2126 KVKALIDQ
+2126 KVKVLIDQ
-2134 YVADGNRMVDE
+2134 YVADGNRMIDE
-2145 DATLNDIKKDTQLI
+2145 DATLNDIKQHTQFI
-2159 IDEILAIKLPAEVI
+2159 VDEILAIKLPAEATKV
-2173 KASPKVGQ
+2173 SPKVIQ

-2191 KEDKQEVRKVVK
+2191 KEETHESHKVEK

-2210 EEMDLPLKE
+2210 EGMDLPLKE
-2219 LALITGAALL
+2219 FALITGAAFL
-2229 ARRRSKK
+2229 ARRRTKN

>member
-1 MNLLKKNKYSIRK
+1 M
-14 YKVGI
+14 
-19 FSTLIGT
+19 
-26 VLLLSNP
+26 
-33 NGAQALT
+33 
-40 TDHNVQGG
+40 QGG

-53 PGNSQNTNAD
+53 PGNSPNTNAD
-63 TNRDIVNDSQ
+63 TNRDIVNGSQ

-86 NQALTNHQNVDVAN
+86 NQALTNHQNVGVAN
-100 QVGPAPIQPSASPAQ
+100 QVAPAPIQPSTSSAS
-115 NNNNSNA
+115 NNNHSDA

-192 RRAAPTDPNATP
+192 RRAAPADPN
-204 ADPTATPA
+204 ATPA

-228 YTPTTDPN
+228 FTPTTDPN
-236 ANNIGQNAPNEVLS
+236 ANNIGQNAPNEVLT

-316 IRGNDT
+316 IKGNDT
-322 NDHGD
+322 NDHG
-327 FNGIEKTLTVNP
+327 G
-339 NSELIFE
+339 
-346 FNTMTTKNY
+346 
-355 QAQGN
+355 
-360 VIALGRIRGNDTN
+360 
-373 DHGDFNGIE
+373 FNGIE

-611 TLTYKTYSQD
+611 ILTYKTYTQD

-667 IFNDLKRRAQTI
+667 IFNELKRRAQTI

-698 DSLANQMQHTL
+698 DSLVNQMQHTL

-799 AAKQREIINH
+799 AAKQREIINN

-983 AVANTNILNANTNA
+983 AAANTNILNANTNA

-1101 NAVNEKAREAI
+1101 NAVNDKAREAI

-1198 TTEEKQ
+1198 TDEEKQ

-1248 VKKPAALAQ
+1248 VKKPTALAQ
-1257 TNQHYSAKLVEINAT
+1257 INQHYNAKLAEINAT

-1386 TTNQAINAIDNVEAE
+1386 TTNQAINAIDNVEAK

-1427 DSTDNEKEVALQA
+1427 DSTDNEKEVALLA

-1475 QPETKIKPAAR
+1475 QPETKVKPAAR

-1553 PDHIVRAAARDAVKQ
+1553 PDHIVRATARDAVKQ

-1597 NEKRALQNINQA
+1597 NEKRALQNIDQA

-1912 QIAGA
+1912 QIASA

-1957 KKQAIE
+1957 KKLAIE

-2003 ATLNLQTIHDL
+2003 ASLNLQTIHDL

-2134 YVADGNRMVDE
+2134 YVADGIRMIDE
-2145 DATLNDIKKDTQLI
+2145 DATLNDIKQHTQFI
-2159 IDEILAIKLPAEVI
+2159 VDEILAIKLPAEATKVL
-2173 KASPKVGQ
+2173 PKVGQ
-2181 PAPKV
+2181 PAPKL
-2186 CTPIK
+2186 CTSIK
-2191 KEDKQEVRKVVK
+2191 KVDKQEVRKVVK

-2229 ARRRSKK
+2229 ARRRNKN

>member
-298 SGDAKNYQAQ
+298 SGDA
-308 GNVIALGR
+308 
-316 IRGNDT
+316 
-322 NDHGD
+322 
-327 FNGIEKTLTVNP
+327 
-339 NSELIFE
+339 
-346 FNTMTTKNY
+346 KNY

-838 ATTNADVETAK
+838 ATTNADVE
-849 NNGINTIG
+849 
-857 AVAPQV
+857 
-863 THKQAARDAINQA
+863 
-876 TATKRQQINSNREA
+876 
-890 TQEEK
+890 
-895 NAALNEL
+895 
-902 TQATNHALEQINQA
+902 
-916 TTNDDVDTAKGDGLN
+916 
-931 AINPIAPVTVVK
+931 
-943 QAARDAVS
+943 
-951 HDAQQHIA
+951 
-959 EINANPDA
+959 
-967 TQEERQAAIEK
+967 
-978 VNAAV
+978 
-983 AVANTNILNANTNA
+983 
-997 DVEQVK
+997 QVK

-1248 VKKPAALAQ
+1248 VKKPASLAQ

-2100 SLLRIDNIAQQT
+2100 SLLRIDNIAQQI

-2145 DATLNDIKKDTQLI
+2145 DATLNDIKKHTQFI

>member
-40 TDHNVQGG
+40 TDNNVQ
-48 SNQAL
+48 SDTNQAT
-53 PGNSQNTNAD
+53 PVNSQD
-63 TNRDIVNDSQ
+63 TNVANNRGLANSAQ
-73 NTPNAHATDNTST
+73 NTPNQSATTNQST
-86 NQALTNHQNVDVAN
+86 NQALVNHNNGSIAN
-100 QVGPAPIQPSASPAQ
+100 QATPTSVQSSTPSAQ
-115 NNNNSNA
+115 NNNHTDGNTTATETVSNA
-122 NSTATEPAANT
+122 NNKDVV
-133 NNNLASNNNTLNVPN
+133 SNNTTLNVPN
-148 NTDNNDSA
+148 KTNENGSGG
-156 RHLTLKEIQEDV
+156 HLTLKEIQEDV

-175 ELVAIAEE
+175 ELVAIAEQ

-192 RRAAPTDPNATP
+192 RRAAPADPNATP
-204 ADPTATPA
+204 ADPAA
-212 DPTAGNGSA
+212 AAAGNGGA

-236 ANNIGQNAPNEVLS
+236 ANNAGQNAPNEVLS
-250 FDDNNIRPSTNRSV
+250 FDDNGIRPSTNRSV
-264 PTVTVVDNLPGYTL
+264 PSVTVVDNLPGFTL

-316 IRGNDT
+316 IKGNDT

-327 FNGIEKTLTVNP
+327 FNGIEK
-339 NSELIFE
+339 S
-346 FNTMTTKNY
+346 
-355 QAQGN
+355 
-360 VIALGRIRGNDTN
+360 
-373 DHGDFNGIE
+373 
-382 KTLTVNPNSE
+382 LTVNPNSE

-404 YQGMTNLIIKNAD
+404 YQGVTNLIIKNAD
-417 NDTVIGEKVVAY
+417 NDTVIAEKSVAY
-429 GPIWRLLKVPE
+429 GPIWRLFKVPE

-525 YKIQLPEG
+525 YKVQLPEG

-547 GNSGVDINDMN
+547 SNSGVDMNDFN
-558 VTYDAANRIITI
+558 VTYDAANRVITI

-576 TGNSPARLMPDKIL
+576 SGNSPARLMPDKIL

-611 TLTYKTYSQD
+611 TLTYKTYTQD

-698 DSLANQMQHTL
+698 DSLTNQMQHTL

-717 AVNRK
+717 AVNKK
-722 VDDMEDLVNQ
+722 VDQMEDLVNQ

-787 VKPNAKQAIRDK
+787 VKPNAKKAIRDK
-799 AAKQREIINH
+799 ATKQREIINA
-809 TPDATQDEIQDALNQ
+809 TPDATEDEIQDALNQ
-824 LTTDETD
+824 LATDETD

-838 ATTNADVETAK
+838 ATTNADVEIAK

-857 AVAPQV
+857 AVVPQV

-916 TTNDDVDTAKGDGLN
+916 TTNADVDNAKGDGLN

-967 TQEERQAAIEK
+967 TQEERQAAIDK

-983 AVANTNILNANTNA
+983 TAANTNILNANTNA

-1011 AIEPATKVKTDAK
+1011 AITPATKVKTDAK
-1024 NAIDQSAETQ
+1024 NAIDKSAETQ
-1034 HNAIFNNNDATLEEQ
+1034 HNTIFNNNDATLEEQ

-1101 NAVNEKAREAI
+1101 NAVNDKAREAI

-1134 TLKNRALNDIGV
+1134 TLKNRALTDIGV

-1170 VTKKQTATGVLTDLA
+1170 VTKKQTATGVLNDLA

-1204 VALNQVDQD
+1204 VALNQVDQE

-1257 TNQHYSAKLVEINAT
+1257 INQHYNAKLAEINAT
-1272 PDATDDE
+1272 PDATNDE

-1368 DQAFN
+1368 DQAIN

-1378 QTNDQVDA
+1378 QTNDQVDT
-1386 TTNQAINAIDNVEAE
+1386 TTNQAVNAIDNVEAE
-1401 VVIKPKAIADIEKAV
+1401 VVIKPTAIADIEKAV
-1416 KEKQQQIDNSL
+1416 KEKKQQIDNSL
-1427 DSTDNEKEVALQA
+1427 DSTDNEKEVASQA

-1475 QPETKIKPAAR
+1475 QPETKVKPAAR

-1498 QINQD
+1498 KINQD
-1503 KEATAEERQAA
+1503 KEATAEERQVA
-1514 LDKINDLVAKAMTNI
+1514 LDKINEFVNQAMTDI
-1529 TNDRTN
+1529 TNNRTN
-1535 QQVND
+1535 QQVD
-1540 STNQALDDIALVT
+1540 DTTSQALDSIALVA
-1553 PDHIVRAAARDAVKQ
+1553 PEHIVRAAARDAVKQ
-1568 QYEAKKHEIEQ
+1568 QYEAKKQEIEQ

-1597 NEKRALQNINQA
+1597 NEKLALQNINQA
-1609 IANNDVKRVESNG
+1609 VTNNDVKRVETNG

-1629 EPHIVVKPE
+1629 QPHIVIKPE
-1638 AQEAIKASADNQVE
+1638 AQQAIKATAENQVE
-1652 SIKDTPHATTDELD
+1652 SIKDTPHATVDELD
-1666 EANQQ
+1666 EANQL
-1671 INDTLK
+1671 ISDTLK
-1677 QGQQDIDNT
+1677 QAQQEIENT
-1686 TQDAAVNDVRNQ
+1686 NQDAAVTDVRNQ

-1713 RAALDNIDESN
+1713 RAALDSIEEN
-1724 NNQLDAIRNTLDT
+1724 NKNQLDAIRNTLDT
-1737 TQDERNVAIA
+1737 TQDERDVAIDT
-1747 ALNKIVNAIKNDI
+1747 LNKIVNTIKNDI

-1769 DQTEA
+1769 DRTET
-1774 DGNNNI
+1774 DGNDNI

-1790 PAARQSVSAKAEAQ
+1790 PAARQSVGVKAEAQ

-1839 ADKTAQVNQN
+1839 ADKTAQVNQD

-1888 NEATDEEQNAA
+1888 NEATDEEQNIA
-1899 IVQVEKELIKAKQ
+1899 IAQVEKELIKAKQ
-1912 QIAGA
+1912 QIASA

-1928 DGKNEIREIEP
+1928 DEKNEIREIEP
-1939 VINKK
+1939 VINRK
-1944 ATAREQLTTLFND
+1944 ASAREQLTTLFND

-1963 ANVQATVEER
+1963 ANIQATVEER

-2003 ATLNLQTIHDL
+2003 ASLNLQTIHDL

-2025 KTINDDLARVTHLV
+2025 KTINDDLARVTALV

-2045 SDRNKADALKAITAL
+2045 SNRNKADALKAITAL

-2084 NVALGDIEAV
+2084 NVALSDIEAV

-2126 KVKALIDQ
+2126 KVKVLIDQ
-2134 YVADGNRMVDE
+2134 YVADGNRMIDE
-2145 DATLNDIKKDTQLI
+2145 DATLNDIKQHTQFI
-2159 IDEILAIKLPAEVI
+2159 VDEILAIKLPAEATKV
-2173 KASPKVGQ
+2173 SPKEIQ

-2191 KEDKQEVRKVVK
+2191 KEETHESRKVEK

-2210 EEMDLPLKE
+2210 EGMDLPLKE
-2219 LALITGAALL
+2219 FALITGAALL
-2229 ARRRSKK
+2229 ARRRTKN

>member
-40 TDHNVQGG
+40 TDNNVQ
-48 SNQAL
+48 SDTNQAT
-53 PGNSQNTNAD
+53 PVNSQD
-63 TNRDIVNDSQ
+63 TNVANNRGLANSAQ
-73 NTPNAHATDNTST
+73 NTPNQSATTNQST
-86 NQALTNHQNVDVAN
+86 NQALVNHNNGSIAN
-100 QVGPAPIQPSASPAQ
+100 QATPTSVQSSTPSAQ
-115 NNNNSNA
+115 NNNHTDGNTTATETVSNA
-122 NSTATEPAANT
+122 NNKDVV
-133 NNNLASNNNTLNVPN
+133 SNNTTLNVPN
-148 NTDNNDSA
+148 KTNENGSGG
-156 RHLTLKEIQEDV
+156 HLTLKEIQEDV

-175 ELVAIAEE
+175 ELVAIAEQ

-192 RRAAPTDPNATP
+192 RRAAPADPNATP
-204 ADPTATPA
+204 ADPAA
-212 DPTAGNGSA
+212 AAAGNGGA

-236 ANNIGQNAPNEVLS
+236 ANNAGQNAPNEVLS
-250 FDDNNIRPSTNRSV
+250 FDDNGIRPSTNRSV
-264 PTVTVVDNLPGYTL
+264 PSVTVVDNLPGFTL

-316 IRGNDT
+316 IKGNDT

-327 FNGIEKTLTVNP
+327 FNGIEK
-339 NSELIFE
+339 S
-346 FNTMTTKNY
+346 
-355 QAQGN
+355 
-360 VIALGRIRGNDTN
+360 
-373 DHGDFNGIE
+373 
-382 KTLTVNPNSE
+382 LTVNPNSE

-404 YQGMTNLIIKNAD
+404 YQGVTNLIIKNAD
-417 NDTVIGEKVVAY
+417 NDTVIAEKSVAY
-429 GPIWRLLKVPE
+429 GPIWRLFKVPE

-525 YKIQLPEG
+525 YKVQLPEG

-547 GNSGVDINDMN
+547 SNSGVDMNDFN
-558 VTYDAANRIITI
+558 VTYDAANRVITI

-576 TGNSPARLMPDKIL
+576 SGNSPARLMPDKIL

-611 TLTYKTYSQD
+611 TLTYKTYTQD

-635 PYTIDIIMNKDALQA
+635 PYTTDIIMNKDALQA

-698 DSLANQMQHTL
+698 DSLTNQMQHTL

-717 AVNRK
+717 AVNKK
-722 VDDMEDLVNQ
+722 VDQMEDLVNQ

-787 VKPNAKQAIRDK
+787 VKPNAKKAIRDK
-799 AAKQREIINH
+799 ATKQREIINA
-809 TPDATQDEIQDALNQ
+809 TPDATEDEIQDALNQ
-824 LTTDETD
+824 LATDETD

-838 ATTNADVETAK
+838 ATTNADVEIAK

-857 AVAPQV
+857 AVVPQV

-916 TTNDDVDTAKGDGLN
+916 TTNADVDNAKGDGLN

-967 TQEERQAAIEK
+967 TQEERQAAIDK

-983 AVANTNILNANTNA
+983 TAANTNILNANTNA

-1011 AIEPATKVKTDAK
+1011 AITPATKVKTDAK
-1024 NAIDQSAETQ
+1024 NAIDKSAETQ
-1034 HNAIFNNNDATLEEQ
+1034 HNTIFNNNDATLEEQ

-1101 NAVNEKAREAI
+1101 NAVNDKAREAI

-1134 TLKNRALNDIGV
+1134 TLKNRALTDIGV

-1170 VTKKQTATGVLTDLA
+1170 VTKKQTATGVLNDLA
-1185 TAKKQEINQNTNA
+1185 TAKKQKINQNTNA

-1204 VALNQVDQD
+1204 VALNQVDQE

-1257 TNQHYSAKLVEINAT
+1257 INQYYNAKLAEINAT
-1272 PDATDDE
+1272 PDATNDE

-1368 DQAFN
+1368 DQAIN

-1378 QTNDQVDA
+1378 QTNDQVDT
-1386 TTNQAINAIDNVEAE
+1386 TTNQAVNAIDNVEAE

-1427 DSTDNEKEVALQA
+1427 DSTDNEKEVASQA

-1475 QPETKIKPAAR
+1475 QPETKVKPAAR

-1498 QINQD
+1498 KINQD
-1503 KEATAEERQAA
+1503 KEATAEERQVA
-1514 LDKINDLVAKAMTNI
+1514 LDKINEFVNQAMTDI
-1529 TNDRTN
+1529 TNNRTN
-1535 QQVND
+1535 QQVD
-1540 STNQALDDIALVT
+1540 DTTSQALDSIALVA
-1553 PDHIVRAAARDAVKQ
+1553 PEHIVRAAARDAVKQ
-1568 QYEAKKHEIEQ
+1568 QYEAKKQEIEQ

-1597 NEKRALQNINQA
+1597 NEKLALQNINQA
-1609 IANNDVKRVESNG
+1609 VTNNDVKRVETNG

-1629 EPHIVVKPE
+1629 QPHIVIKPE
-1638 AQEAIKASADNQVE
+1638 AQQAIKATAENQVE
-1652 SIKDTPHATTDELD
+1652 SIKDTPHATVDELD
-1666 EANQQ
+1666 EANQL
-1671 INDTLK
+1671 ISDTLK
-1677 QGQQDIDNT
+1677 QAQQEIENT
-1686 TQDAAVNDVRNQ
+1686 NQDAAVTDVRNQ

-1713 RAALDNIDESN
+1713 RAALDSIEEN
-1724 NNQLDAIRNTLDT
+1724 NKNQLDAIRNTLDT
-1737 TQDERNVAIA
+1737 TQDERDVAIDT
-1747 ALNKIVNAIKNDI
+1747 LNKIVNTIKNDI

-1769 DQTEA
+1769 DRTET
-1774 DGNNNI
+1774 DGNDNI

-1790 PAARQSVSAKAEAQ
+1790 PAARQSVGVKAEAQ

-1839 ADKTAQVNQN
+1839 ADKTAQVNQD

-1888 NEATDEEQNAA
+1888 NEATDEEQNIA
-1899 IVQVEKELIKAKQ
+1899 IAQVEKELIKAKQ
-1912 QIAGA
+1912 QIASA

-1928 DGKNEIREIEP
+1928 DEKNEIREIEP
-1939 VINKK
+1939 VINRK
-1944 ATAREQLTTLFND
+1944 ASAREQLTTLFND

-1963 ANVQATVEER
+1963 ANIQATVEER

-2003 ATLNLQTIHDL
+2003 ASLNLQTIHDL

-2025 KTINDDLARVTHLV
+2025 KTINDDLARVTALV

-2045 SDRNKADALKAITAL
+2045 SNRNKADALKAITAL

-2084 NVALGDIEAV
+2084 NVALSDIEAV

-2126 KVKALIDQ
+2126 KVKVLIDQ
-2134 YVADGNRMVDE
+2134 YVADGNRMIDE
-2145 DATLNDIKKDTQLI
+2145 DATLNDIKQHTQFI
-2159 IDEILAIKLPAEVI
+2159 VDEILAIKLPAEATKV
-2173 KASPKVGQ
+2173 SPKEIQ

-2191 KEDKQEVRKVVK
+2191 KEETHESRKVEK

-2210 EEMDLPLKE
+2210 EGMDLPLKE
-2219 LALITGAALL
+2219 FALITGAALL
-2229 ARRRSKK
+2229 ARRRTKN

>member
-40 TDHNVQGG
+40 TDNNVQ
-48 SNQAL
+48 SDTNQAT
-53 PGNSQNTNAD
+53 PVNSQDKDVAN
-63 TNRDIVNDSQ
+63 NRGLANSAQ
-73 NTPNAHATDNTST
+73 NTPNQSATTNQAT
-86 NQALTNHQNVDVAN
+86 NQALVNHNNGSIVN
-100 QVGPAPIQPSASPAQ
+100 QATPTSVQSSTPSAQ
-115 NNNNSNA
+115 NNNHTDGNTTATETVSNA
-122 NSTATEPAANT
+122 N
-133 NNNLASNNNTLNVPN
+133 NNDAVSNNTTLNVPN
-148 NTDNNDSA
+148 KTNENGSGG
-156 RHLTLKEIQEDV
+156 HLTLKEIQEDV

-175 ELVAIAEE
+175 ELVAIAEP

-192 RRAAPTDPNATP
+192 RRAAPADPNATP
-204 ADPTATPA
+204 ADPAA
-212 DPTAGNGSA
+212 AAAGNGGA

-236 ANNIGQNAPNEVLS
+236 ANNAGQNAPNEVLS
-250 FDDNNIRPSTNRSV
+250 FDDNGIRPSTNRSV
-264 PTVTVVDNLPGYTL
+264 PSVTVVDNLPGFTL

-298 SGDAKNYQAQ
+298 SADAKNYQAQ

-316 IRGNDT
+316 I
-322 NDHGD
+322 
-327 FNGIEKTLTVNP
+327 K
-339 NSELIFE
+339 
-346 FNTMTTKNY
+346 
-355 QAQGN
+355 
-360 VIALGRIRGNDTN
+360 GNDTN

-404 YQGMTNLIIKNAD
+404 YQGVTNLIIKNAD
-417 NDTVIGEKVVAY
+417 NDTVIAEKSVAY
-429 GPIWRLLKVPE
+429 GPIWRLFKVPE

-525 YKIQLPEG
+525 YQVQLPEG

-547 GNSGVDINDMN
+547 SNSGVDMNDFN
-558 VTYDAANRIITI
+558 VTYDAANRVITI

-576 TGNSPARLMPDKIL
+576 SGNSPARLMPDKIL

-611 TLTYKTYSQD
+611 TLTYKTYTQD

-698 DSLANQMQHTL
+698 DSLTNQMQHTL

-717 AVNRK
+717 AVNKK
-722 VDDMEDLVNQ
+722 VDQMEDLVNQ

-787 VKPNAKQAIRDK
+787 VKPNAKKAIRDK
-799 AAKQREIINH
+799 ATKQREIINA
-809 TPDATQDEIQDALNQ
+809 TPDATEDEIQDALNQ
-824 LTTDETD
+824 LATDETD

-857 AVAPQV
+857 AVVPQV
-863 THKQAARDAINQA
+863 THKKAARDAINQA

-916 TTNDDVDTAKGDGLN
+916 TTNADVDNAKGDGLN

-967 TQEERQAAIEK
+967 TQEERQAAIDK

-983 AVANTNILNANTNA
+983 TAANTNILNANTNA

-1011 AIEPATKVKTDAK
+1011 AITPATKVKTDAK
-1024 NAIDQSAETQ
+1024 NAIDKSAETQ
-1034 HNAIFNNNDATLEEQ
+1034 HNTIFNNNDATLEEQ

-1101 NAVNEKAREAI
+1101 NVVNDKAREAI

-1134 TLKNRALNDIGV
+1134 TLKNRALTDIGV
-1146 TSTTAMV
+1146 TSTNAMV

-1170 VTKKQTATGVLTDLA
+1170 VTKKQTATGVLNDLA

-1204 VALNQVDQD
+1204 VALNQVDQE

-1257 TNQHYSAKLVEINAT
+1257 INQHYNAKLAEINAT

-1289 DRQQAIESIK
+1289 DRQQAIESVK

-1378 QTNDQVDA
+1378 QTNDQVDT
-1386 TTNQAINAIDNVEAE
+1386 TTNQALNAIDNVEAE

-1427 DSTDNEKEVALQA
+1427 DSTDNEKEVASQA

-1475 QPETKIKPAAR
+1475 QPETKVKPAAR
-1486 EKINQKANELRA
+1486 EKINQKVNELRA
-1498 QINQD
+1498 KINQD
-1503 KEATAEERQAA
+1503 KEATAEERQVA
-1514 LDKINDLVAKAMTNI
+1514 LDKINEFVNQAMTDI
-1529 TNDRTN
+1529 TNNRTN
-1535 QQVND
+1535 QQVD
-1540 STNQALDDIALVT
+1540 DTTSQALDSIALVA
-1553 PDHIVRAAARDAVKQ
+1553 PEHIVRAAARDAVKQ
-1568 QYEAKKHEIEQ
+1568 QYEAKKQEIEQ

-1597 NEKRALQNINQA
+1597 NEKLALQNINQA
-1609 IANNDVKRVESNG
+1609 VTNNDVKRVETNG

-1629 EPHIVVKPE
+1629 QPHIVIKPE
-1638 AQEAIKASADNQVE
+1638 AQQAIKASAENQVE
-1652 SIKDTPHATTDELD
+1652 SIKDTPHATVDELD
-1666 EANQQ
+1666 EANQL
-1671 INDTLK
+1671 ISDTLK
-1677 QGQQDIDNT
+1677 QAQQEIENT
-1686 TQDAAVNDVRNQ
+1686 NQDAAVTDVRNR

-1713 RAALDNIDESN
+1713 RAALDSIEEN
-1724 NNQLDAIRNTLDT
+1724 NKNQLDAIRNTLDT
-1737 TQDERNVAIA
+1737 TQDERDVAIDT
-1747 ALNKIVNAIKNDI
+1747 LNKIVNTIKNDI

-1769 DQTEA
+1769 DRTET
-1774 DGNNNI
+1774 DGNDNI

-1790 PAARQSVSAKAEAQ
+1790 PAARQSVGVKAEAQ

-1839 ADKTAQVNQN
+1839 ADKTAQVNKD

-1877 ATNKINLIKAN
+1877 ATNKINLSKAN
-1888 NEATDEEQNAA
+1888 NEATDEEQNIA
-1899 IVQVEKELIKAKQ
+1899 IAQVEKELIKAKQ
-1912 QIAGA
+1912 QIASA

-1928 DGKNEIREIEP
+1928 DEKNEIREIEP
-1939 VINKK
+1939 VINRK
-1944 ATAREQLTTLFND
+1944 ASAREQLTTLFND

-1963 ANVQATVEER
+1963 ANIQATVEER

-2003 ATLNLQTIHDL
+2003 ASLNLQKIHDL

-2025 KTINDDLARVTHLV
+2025 KTINDDLARVTALV

-2045 SDRNKADALKAITAL
+2045 SNRNKADALKAITAL

-2084 NVALGDIEAV
+2084 NVALSDIEAV

-2126 KVKALIDQ
+2126 KVKVLIDQ
-2134 YVADGNRMVDE
+2134 YVADGNRMIDE
-2145 DATLNDIKKDTQLI
+2145 DATLNDIKQHTQFI
-2159 IDEILAIKLPAEVI
+2159 VDEILAIKLPAEPTKV
-2173 KASPKVGQ
+2173 SPKVIQ

-2191 KEDKQEVRKVVK
+2191 KEETHESRKVEK

-2210 EEMDLPLKE
+2210 EGMDLPLKE
-2219 LALITGAALL
+2219 FALITGAALL
-2229 ARRRSKK
+2229 ARRRTKN

>member
-40 TDHNVQGG
+40 TDNNVQ
-48 SNQAL
+48 SDTNQAT
-53 PGNSQNTNAD
+53 PVNSQD
-63 TNRDIVNDSQ
+63 TNVANNRGLANSAQ
-73 NTPNAHATDNTST
+73 NTPNQSATTNQST
-86 NQALTNHQNVDVAN
+86 NQALVNHNNGSIAN
-100 QVGPAPIQPSASPAQ
+100 QATPTSVQSSTPSAQ
-115 NNNNSNA
+115 NNNHTDGNTTATETVSNA
-122 NSTATEPAANT
+122 NNKDVV
-133 NNNLASNNNTLNVPN
+133 SNNTTLNVPN
-148 NTDNNDSA
+148 KTNENGSGG
-156 RHLTLKEIQEDV
+156 HLTLKEIQEDV

-175 ELVAIAEE
+175 ELVAIAEQ

-192 RRAAPTDPNATP
+192 RRAAPADPNATP
-204 ADPTATPA
+204 ADPAA
-212 DPTAGNGSA
+212 AAAGNGGA

-236 ANNIGQNAPNEVLS
+236 ANNAGQNAPNEVLS
-250 FDDNNIRPSTNRSV
+250 FDDNGIRPSTNRSV
-264 PTVTVVDNLPGYTL
+264 PSVTVVDNLPGFTL

-316 IRGNDT
+316 IKGNDT

-327 FNGIEKTLTVNP
+327 FNGIEK
-339 NSELIFE
+339 S
-346 FNTMTTKNY
+346 
-355 QAQGN
+355 
-360 VIALGRIRGNDTN
+360 
-373 DHGDFNGIE
+373 
-382 KTLTVNPNSE
+382 LTVNPNSE

-404 YQGMTNLIIKNAD
+404 YQGVTNLIIKNAD
-417 NDTVIGEKVVAY
+417 NDTVIAEKSVAY
-429 GPIWRLLKVPE
+429 GPIWRLFKVPE

-525 YKIQLPEG
+525 YKVQLPEG

-547 GNSGVDINDMN
+547 SNSGVDMNDFN
-558 VTYDAANRIITI
+558 VTYDAANRVITI

-576 TGNSPARLMPDKIL
+576 SGNSPARLMPDKIL

-611 TLTYKTYSQD
+611 TLTYKTYTQD

-698 DSLANQMQHTL
+698 DSLTNQMQHTL

-717 AVNRK
+717 AVNKK
-722 VDDMEDLVNQ
+722 VDQMEDLVNQ

-787 VKPNAKQAIRDK
+787 VKPNAKKAIRDK
-799 AAKQREIINH
+799 ATKQREIINA
-809 TPDATQDEIQDALNQ
+809 TPDATEDEIQDALNQ
-824 LTTDETD
+824 LATDETD

-838 ATTNADVETAK
+838 ATTNADVEIAK

-857 AVAPQV
+857 AVVPQV

-916 TTNDDVDTAKGDGLN
+916 TTNADVDNAKGDGLN

-967 TQEERQAAIEK
+967 TQEERQAAIDK

-983 AVANTNILNANTNA
+983 TAANTNILNANTNA

-1011 AIEPATKVKTDAK
+1011 AITPATKVKTDAK
-1024 NAIDQSAETQ
+1024 NAIDKSAETQ
-1034 HNAIFNNNDATLEEQ
+1034 HNTIFNNNDATLEEQ

-1101 NAVNEKAREAI
+1101 NAVNDKAREAI

-1134 TLKNRALNDIGV
+1134 TLKNRALTDIGV

-1170 VTKKQTATGVLTDLA
+1170 VTKKQTATGVLNDLA

-1204 VALNQVDQD
+1204 VALNQVDQE

-1257 TNQHYSAKLVEINAT
+1257 INQHYNAKLAEINAT
-1272 PDATDDE
+1272 PDATNDE

-1368 DQAFN
+1368 DQAIN

-1378 QTNDQVDA
+1378 QTNDQVDT
-1386 TTNQAINAIDNVEAE
+1386 TTNQAVNAIDNVEAE

-1427 DSTDNEKEVALQA
+1427 DSTDNEKEVASQA

-1475 QPETKIKPAAR
+1475 QPETKVKPAAR

-1498 QINQD
+1498 KINQD
-1503 KEATAEERQAA
+1503 KEATAEERQVA
-1514 LDKINDLVAKAMTNI
+1514 LDKINEFVNQAMTDI
-1529 TNDRTN
+1529 TNNRTN
-1535 QQVND
+1535 QQVD
-1540 STNQALDDIALVT
+1540 DTTSQALDSIALVA
-1553 PDHIVRAAARDAVKQ
+1553 PEHIVRAAARDAVKQ
-1568 QYEAKKHEIEQ
+1568 QYEAKKQEIEQ

-1597 NEKRALQNINQA
+1597 NEKLALQNINQA
-1609 IANNDVKRVESNG
+1609 VTNNDVKRVETNG

-1629 EPHIVVKPE
+1629 QPHIVIKPE
-1638 AQEAIKASADNQVE
+1638 AQQAIKASAENQVE
-1652 SIKDTPHATTDELD
+1652 SIKDTPHATVDELD
-1666 EANQQ
+1666 EANQL
-1671 INDTLK
+1671 ISDTLK
-1677 QGQQDIDNT
+1677 QAQQEIENT
-1686 TQDAAVNDVRNQ
+1686 NQDAAVTDVRNQ

-1713 RAALDNIDESN
+1713 RAALDSIEEN
-1724 NNQLDAIRNTLDT
+1724 NKNQLDAIRNTLDT
-1737 TQDERNVAIA
+1737 TQDERDVAIDT
-1747 ALNKIVNAIKNDI
+1747 LNKIVNTIKNDI

-1769 DQTEA
+1769 DRTET
-1774 DGNNNI
+1774 DGNDNI

-1790 PAARQSVSAKAEAQ
+1790 PAARQSVGVKAEAQ

-1839 ADKTAQVNQN
+1839 ADKTAQVNQD

-1888 NEATDEEQNAA
+1888 NEATDEEQNIA
-1899 IVQVEKELIKAKQ
+1899 IAQVEKELIKAKQ
-1912 QIAGA
+1912 QIASA

-1928 DGKNEIREIEP
+1928 DEKNEIREIEP
-1939 VINKK
+1939 VINRK
-1944 ATAREQLTTLFND
+1944 ASAREQLTTLFND

-1963 ANVQATVEER
+1963 ANIQATVEER

-2003 ATLNLQTIHDL
+2003 ASLNLQTIHDL

-2025 KTINDDLARVTHLV
+2025 KTINDDLARVTALV

-2045 SDRNKADALKAITAL
+2045 SNRNKADALKAITAL

-2084 NVALGDIEAV
+2084 NVALSDIEAV

-2112 YAKFKAIATPEQLA
+2112 YAKFKAIATLEQLA
-2126 KVKALIDQ
+2126 KVKVLIDQ
-2134 YVADGNRMVDE
+2134 YVADGNRMIDE
-2145 DATLNDIKKDTQLI
+2145 DATLNDIKQHKQFI
-2159 IDEILAIKLPAEVI
+2159 VDEILAIKLPAEATKV
-2173 KASPKVGQ
+2173 SPKEIQ

-2191 KEDKQEVRKVVK
+2191 KEETHESRKVEK

-2210 EEMDLPLKE
+2210 EGMDLPLKE
-2219 LALITGAALL
+2219 FALITGAALL
-2229 ARRRSKK
+2229 ARRRTKN

>member
-40 TDHNVQGG
+40 TDNNVQ
-48 SNQAL
+48 SDTNQAT
-53 PGNSQNTNAD
+53 PVNSQDKDVAN
-63 TNRDIVNDSQ
+63 NRGLANSAQ
-73 NTPNAHATDNTST
+73 NTPNQSATTNQAT
-86 NQALTNHQNVDVAN
+86 NQALVNHNNGSIVN
-100 QVGPAPIQPSASPAQ
+100 QATPTSVQSSTPSAQ
-115 NNNNSNA
+115 NNNHTDGNTTATETVSNA
-122 NSTATEPAANT
+122 N
-133 NNNLASNNNTLNVPN
+133 NNDAVSNNTTLNVPN
-148 NTDNNDSA
+148 KTNENGSGG
-156 RHLTLKEIQEDV
+156 HLTLKEIQEDV

-175 ELVAIAEE
+175 ELVAIAEP

-192 RRAAPTDPNATP
+192 RRAAPADPNATP
-204 ADPTATPA
+204 ADPATAA
-212 DPTAGNGSA
+212 VGNGGA

-236 ANNIGQNAPNEVLS
+236 ANNAGQNAPNEVLS
-250 FDDNNIRPSTNRSV
+250 FDDNGIRPSTNRSV
-264 PTVTVVDNLPGYTL
+264 PSVTVVDNLPGFTL

-298 SGDAKNYQAQ
+298 SADAKNYQAQ

-316 IRGNDT
+316 I
-322 NDHGD
+322 
-327 FNGIEKTLTVNP
+327 K
-339 NSELIFE
+339 
-346 FNTMTTKNY
+346 
-355 QAQGN
+355 
-360 VIALGRIRGNDTN
+360 GNDTN

-404 YQGMTNLIIKNAD
+404 YQGVTNLIIKNAD
-417 NDTVIGEKVVAY
+417 NDTVIAEKSVAY
-429 GPIWRLLKVPE
+429 GPIWRLFKVPE

-525 YKIQLPEG
+525 YQVQLPEG

-547 GNSGVDINDMN
+547 SNSGVDMNDFN
-558 VTYDAANRIITI
+558 VTYDAANRVITI

-576 TGNSPARLMPDKIL
+576 SGNSPARLMPDKIL

-611 TLTYKTYSQD
+611 TLTYKTYTQD

-698 DSLANQMQHTL
+698 DSLTNQMQHTL

-717 AVNRK
+717 AVNKK
-722 VDDMEDLVNQ
+722 VDQMEDLVNQ

-787 VKPNAKQAIRDK
+787 VKPNAKKAIRDK
-799 AAKQREIINH
+799 ATKQREIINA
-809 TPDATQDEIQDALNQ
+809 TPDATEDEIQDALNQ
-824 LTTDETD
+824 LATDETD

-857 AVAPQV
+857 AVVPQV

-916 TTNDDVDTAKGDGLN
+916 TTNADVDNAKGDGLN

-967 TQEERQAAIEK
+967 TQEERQAAIDK

-983 AVANTNILNANTNA
+983 TAANTNILNANTNA

-1011 AIEPATKVKTDAK
+1011 AITPATKVKTDAK
-1024 NAIDQSAETQ
+1024 NAIDKSAETQ
-1034 HNAIFNNNDATLEEQ
+1034 HNTIFNNNDATLEEQ

-1101 NAVNEKAREAI
+1101 NAVNDKAREAI

-1134 TLKNRALNDIGV
+1134 TLKNRALTDIGV

-1170 VTKKQTATGVLTDLA
+1170 VTKKQTATGVLNDLA

-1204 VALNQVDQD
+1204 VALNQVDQE

-1257 TNQHYSAKLVEINAT
+1257 INQHYNAKLAEINAT
-1272 PDATDDE
+1272 PDATNDE
-1279 KNAAINTLNQ
+1279 KNAAINTLNL

-1378 QTNDQVDA
+1378 QTNDQVDT
-1386 TTNQAINAIDNVEAE
+1386 TTNQALKAIDNVEAE

-1427 DSTDNEKEVALQA
+1427 DSTDNEKEVASQA

-1475 QPETKIKPAAR
+1475 QPETKVKPAAR

-1498 QINQD
+1498 KINQD
-1503 KEATAEERQAA
+1503 KEATAEERQVA
-1514 LDKINDLVAKAMTNI
+1514 LDKINEFVNQAMTDI
-1529 TNDRTN
+1529 TNNRTN
-1535 QQVND
+1535 QQVD
-1540 STNQALDDIALVT
+1540 DTTSQALDSIALVA
-1553 PDHIVRAAARDAVKQ
+1553 PEHIVRAAARDAVKQ
-1568 QYEAKKHEIEQ
+1568 QYEAKKQEIEQ

-1597 NEKRALQNINQA
+1597 NEKLALQNINQA
-1609 IANNDVKRVESNG
+1609 VTNNDVKRVETNG

-1629 EPHIVVKPE
+1629 QPHIVIKPE
-1638 AQEAIKASADNQVE
+1638 AQQAIKASAENQVE
-1652 SIKDTPHATTDELD
+1652 SIKDTPHATVDELD
-1666 EANQQ
+1666 EANQL
-1671 INDTLK
+1671 ISDTLK
-1677 QGQQDIDNT
+1677 QAQQEIENT
-1686 TQDAAVNDVRNQ
+1686 NQDAAVTDVRNQ

-1713 RAALDNIDESN
+1713 RAALDSIEEN
-1724 NNQLDAIRNTLDT
+1724 NKNQLDAIRNTLDT
-1737 TQDERNVAIA
+1737 TQDERDVAIDT
-1747 ALNKIVNAIKNDI
+1747 LNKIVNTIKNDI

-1769 DQTEA
+1769 DRTET
-1774 DGNNNI
+1774 DGNDNI

-1790 PAARQSVSAKAEAQ
+1790 PAARQSVGVKAEAQ

-1839 ADKTAQVNQN
+1839 ADKTAQVNQD
-1849 SIDAQN
+1849 SINAQN

-1899 IVQVEKELIKAKQ
+1899 IAQVEQALIKAKQ
-1912 QIAGA
+1912 QIASA

-1939 VINKK
+1939 VISRK
-1944 ATAREQLTTLFND
+1944 ASAREQLTTLFND

-1963 ANVQATVEER
+1963 ANIQATVEER

-2003 ATLNLQTIHDL
+2003 ASLNLQTIHDL

-2025 KTINDDLARVTHLV
+2025 KTINVDLARVTALV

-2084 NVALGDIEAV
+2084 NVALSDIEAV

-2126 KVKALIDQ
+2126 KIKVLIDQ
-2134 YVADGNRMVDE
+2134 YVADGNRMIDE
-2145 DATLNDIKKDTQLI
+2145 DATLNDIKQHTQFI
-2159 IDEILAIKLPAEVI
+2159 VDEILAIKLPAEATKV
-2173 KASPKVGQ
+2173 SPKVIQ

-2191 KEDKQEVRKVVK
+2191 KEETHESRKVEK

-2210 EEMDLPLKE
+2210 EGMDLPLKE
-2219 LALITGAALL
+2219 FALITGAALL
-2229 ARRRSKK
+2229 ARRRTKN

>member
-53 PGNSQNTNAD
+53 PGNSPNTNAD
-63 TNRDIVNDSQ
+63 TNRDIVNGSQ

-86 NQALTNHQNVDVAN
+86 NQALTNHQNVGVAN
-100 QVGPAPIQPSASPAQ
+100 QVAPAPIQPSTSSAS
-115 NNNNSNA
+115 NNNHSDA

-192 RRAAPTDPNATP
+192 RRAAPADPN
-204 ADPTATPA
+204 ATPA

-228 YTPTTDPN
+228 FTPTTDPN
-236 ANNIGQNAPNEVLS
+236 ANNIGQNAPNEVLT

-316 IRGNDT
+316 IKGNDT
-322 NDHGD
+322 NDHG
-327 FNGIEKTLTVNP
+327 G
-339 NSELIFE
+339 
-346 FNTMTTKNY
+346 
-355 QAQGN
+355 
-360 VIALGRIRGNDTN
+360 
-373 DHGDFNGIE
+373 FNGIE

-611 TLTYKTYSQD
+611 ILTYKTYTQD

-667 IFNDLKRRAQTI
+667 IFNELKRRAQTI

-698 DSLANQMQHTL
+698 DSLVNQMQHTL

-752 NEIIGNIGDQTTDDG
+752 NEIIGNIGDQTTDDD

-799 AAKQREIINH
+799 AAKQREIINN

-983 AVANTNILNANTNA
+983 AAANTNILNANTNA

-1101 NAVNEKAREAI
+1101 NAVNDKAREAI

-1198 TTEEKQ
+1198 TDEEKQ

-1248 VKKPAALAQ
+1248 VKKPTALAQ
-1257 TNQHYSAKLVEINAT
+1257 INQHYNAKLAEINAT

-1386 TTNQAINAIDNVEAE
+1386 TTNQAINAIDNVEAK

-1427 DSTDNEKEVALQA
+1427 DSTDNEKEVALLA

-1475 QPETKIKPAAR
+1475 QPETKVKPAAR

-1553 PDHIVRAAARDAVKQ
+1553 PDHIVRATARDAVKQ

-1597 NEKRALQNINQA
+1597 NEKRALQNIDQA

-1912 QIAGA
+1912 QIASA

-1957 KKQAIE
+1957 KKLAIE

-2003 ATLNLQTIHDL
+2003 ASLNLQTIHDL

-2134 YVADGNRMVDE
+2134 YVADGIRMIDE
-2145 DATLNDIKKDTQLI
+2145 DATLNDIKQHTQFI
-2159 IDEILAIKLPAEVI
+2159 VDEILAIKLSAEATKVL
-2173 KASPKVGQ
+2173 PKVGQ
-2181 PAPKV
+2181 PAPKL
-2186 CTPIK
+2186 CTSIK
-2191 KEDKQEVRKVVK
+2191 KVDKQEVRKVVK

-2229 ARRRSKK
+2229 ARRRNKN

>member
-14 YKVGI
+14 YKIGI

-40 TDHNVQGG
+40 TDNNVQ
-48 SNQAL
+48 SDTNQAT
-53 PGNSQNTNAD
+53 PVNSQDKDVAN
-63 TNRDIVNDSQ
+63 NRGLANSAQ
-73 NTPNAHATDNTST
+73 NTPNQSATTNQAT
-86 NQALTNHQNVDVAN
+86 NQALVNHNNGSIVN
-100 QVGPAPIQPSASPAQ
+100 QATPTSVQSSTPSAQ
-115 NNNNSNA
+115 NNNHTDGNTTATETVSNA
-122 NSTATEPAANT
+122 N
-133 NNNLASNNNTLNVPN
+133 NNDVASNNTTLNVPN
-148 NTDNNDSA
+148 KTNENGSGG
-156 RHLTLKEIQEDV
+156 HLTLKEIQEDV

-175 ELVAIAEE
+175 ELVAIAEP

-192 RRAAPTDPNATP
+192 RRAAPADPNATP
-204 ADPTATPA
+204 ADPGAA
-212 DPTAGNGSA
+212 AAGNGGA

-236 ANNIGQNAPNEVLS
+236 ANNAGQNAPNEVLS
-250 FDDNNIRPSTNRSV
+250 FDDNSIRPSTNRSV
-264 PTVTVVDNLPGYTL
+264 PSVTVVDNLPGFTL
-278 INGGKVGVFSHAMV
+278 INGGKVGVLSHAMV
-292 RTSMFD
+292 RTSMFEAG
-298 SGDAKNYQAQ
+298 SNRTYQAQ
-308 GNVIALGR
+308 GNVLALGR
-316 IRGNDT
+316 ISGTDASN
-322 NDHGD
+322 HGD
-327 FNGIEKTLTVNP
+327 FNGIEKSLTVNP

-346 FNTMTTKNY
+346 FNTMPTKNG
-355 QAQGN
+355 QGATN
-360 VIALGRIRGNDTN
+360 V
-373 DHGDFNGIE
+373 
-382 KTLTVNPNSE
+382 
-392 LIFEFNT
+392 
-399 MTTKN
+399 
-404 YQGMTNLIIKNAD
+404 IIKNAD
-417 NDTVIGEKVVAY
+417 TNDTIAEKTVEG
-429 GPIWRLLKVPE
+429 GPTLRLFKVPD
-440 NVSHLKIQFVPKND
+440 NVRNLKIQFVPKND

-462 YQLRDG
+462 YQLKDG
-468 YKYYDFVDSIGLHSG
+468 YKYYSFVDSIGLHSG

-513 NFGASFNTDDFV
+513 NSGASLDTDEFV

-547 GNSGVDINDMN
+547 NNSGVDVNDMN
-558 VTYDAANRIITI
+558 VTYDAANRVITI

-576 TGNSPARLMPDKIL
+576 TTNSPARLMPDKIL

-611 TLTYKTYSQD
+611 TLTYKTYTQD
-621 FINSPAES
+621 FINSAAES

-667 IFNDLKRRAQTI
+667 IFNDLKKRAQTI
-679 LDENRNNVPLN
+679 LAENRNNVPLN

-698 DSLANQMQHTL
+698 DSLTNQMQHTL

-717 AVNRK
+717 AVNQK
-722 VDDMEDLVNQ
+722 ADQMEDLVNQ

-752 NEIIGNIGDQTTDDG
+752 GNIIGDIGDQTTDDG

-787 VKPNAKQAIRDK
+787 VKPNAKKAIRDK
-799 AAKQREIINH
+799 ATKQREIINA
-809 TPDATQDEIQDALNQ
+809 TPDATEDEIQDALNQ
-824 LTTDETD
+824 LATDETD

-857 AVAPQV
+857 AVVPQV
-863 THKQAARDAINQA
+863 THKKAARDAINQA

-916 TTNDDVDTAKGDGLN
+916 TTNADVDNAKGDGLN

-959 EINANPDA
+959 EIKANPDA
-967 TQEERQAAIEK
+967 TQEERQAAIDK

-983 AVANTNILNANTNA
+983 TAANTNILNANTNA

-1011 AIEPATKVKTDAK
+1011 AITPATKVKTDAK
-1024 NAIDQSAETQ
+1024 NAIDKSAETQ
-1034 HNAIFNNNDATLEEQ
+1034 HNTIFNNNDATLEEQ

-1101 NAVNEKAREAI
+1101 NVVNDKAREAI

-1134 TLKNRALNDIGV
+1134 TLKNRALTDIGV

-1170 VTKKQTATGVLTDLA
+1170 VTKKQTATGVLNDLA

-1204 VALNQVDQD
+1204 VALNQVDQE

-1224 DTNAEVDQAQQ
+1224 DTNEEVDQAQQ

-1257 TNQHYSAKLVEINAT
+1257 INQHYNAKLAEINAT
-1272 PDATDDE
+1272 PDATNDE

-1299 QANTNAEVDQAATVA
+1299 KANTNAEVDQAATVA

-1386 TTNQAINAIDNVEAE
+1386 TTNQAVNAIDNVEAE

-1427 DSTDNEKEVALQA
+1427 DSTDNEKEVASQA

-1475 QPETKIKPAAR
+1475 QPETKVKPAAR

-1498 QINQD
+1498 KINQD
-1503 KEATAEERQAA
+1503 KEATAEERQVA
-1514 LDKINDLVAKAMTNI
+1514 LDKINEFVNQAMTDI
-1529 TNDRTN
+1529 TNNRTN
-1535 QQVND
+1535 QQVD
-1540 STNQALDDIALVT
+1540 DTTSQALDSIALVA
-1553 PDHIVRAAARDAVKQ
+1553 PEHIVRAAARDAVKQ
-1568 QYEAKKHEIEQ
+1568 QYEAKKQEIEQ

-1597 NEKRALQNINQA
+1597 NEKLALQNINQA
-1609 IANNDVKRVESNG
+1609 VTNNDVKRVETNG

-1629 EPHIVVKPE
+1629 QPHIVIKPE
-1638 AQEAIKASADNQVE
+1638 AQQAIKASAENQVE
-1652 SIKDTPHATTDELD
+1652 SIKDTPHATVDELD
-1666 EANQQ
+1666 EANQL
-1671 INDTLK
+1671 ISDTLK
-1677 QGQQDIDNT
+1677 QAQQEIENT
-1686 TQDAAVNDVRNQ
+1686 NQDAAVTDVRNQ

-1713 RAALDNIDESN
+1713 RAALDSIEEN
-1724 NNQLDAIRNTLDT
+1724 NKNQLDAIRNTLDT
-1737 TQDERNVAIA
+1737 TQDERDVAIDT
-1747 ALNKIVNAIKNDI
+1747 LNKIVNTIKNDI

-1769 DQTEA
+1769 DRTET
-1774 DGNNNI
+1774 DGNDNI

-1790 PAARQSVSAKAEAQ
+1790 PAARQSVGVKAEAQ

-1839 ADKTAQVNQN
+1839 ADKTAQVNQD
-1849 SIDAQN
+1849 SINAQN

-1888 NEATDEEQNAA
+1888 NEATDEEQNIA
-1899 IVQVEKELIKAKQ
+1899 IAQVEKELIKAKQ
-1912 QIAGA
+1912 QIASA

-1928 DGKNEIREIEP
+1928 NEKNEIREIEP
-1939 VINKK
+1939 VINRK
-1944 ATAREQLTTLFND
+1944 ASAREQLTTLFND

-1963 ANVQATVEER
+1963 ANIQATVEER

-2003 ATLNLQTIHDL
+2003 ASLNLQTIHDL

-2025 KTINDDLARVTHLV
+2025 KTINDDLARVTALV

-2084 NVALGDIEAV
+2084 NVALSDIEAV

-2126 KVKALIDQ
+2126 KVKVLIDQ
-2134 YVADGNRMVDE
+2134 YVADGNRMIDE
-2145 DATLNDIKKDTQLI
+2145 DATLNDIKQHTQFI
-2159 IDEILAIKLPAEVI
+2159 VDEILAIKLPAEATKV
-2173 KASPKVGQ
+2173 SPKVIQ

-2191 KEDKQEVRKVVK
+2191 KEETHESRKVEK

-2210 EEMDLPLKE
+2210 EGMDLPLKE
-2219 LALITGAALL
+2219 FALITGAALL
-2229 ARRRSKK
+2229 ARRRTKN

>member
-40 TDHNVQGG
+40 TDNNVQ
-48 SNQAL
+48 SDTNQAT
-53 PGNSQNTNAD
+53 PVNSQD
-63 TNRDIVNDSQ
+63 TNVANNRGLANSAQ
-73 NTPNAHATDNTST
+73 NTPNQSATTNQST
-86 NQALTNHQNVDVAN
+86 NQALVNHNNGSIAN
-100 QVGPAPIQPSASPAQ
+100 QATPTSVQSSTPSAQ
-115 NNNNSNA
+115 NNNHTDGNTTATETVSNA
-122 NSTATEPAANT
+122 NNKDVV
-133 NNNLASNNNTLNVPN
+133 SNNTTLNVPN
-148 NTDNNDSA
+148 KTNENGSGG
-156 RHLTLKEIQEDV
+156 HLTLKEIQEDV

-175 ELVAIAEE
+175 ELVAIAEQ

-192 RRAAPTDPNATP
+192 RRAAPADPNATP
-204 ADPTATPA
+204 ADPAA
-212 DPTAGNGSA
+212 AAAGNGGA

-228 YTPTTDPN
+228 YMPTTDPN
-236 ANNIGQNAPNEVLS
+236 ANNAGQNAPNEVLS
-250 FDDNNIRPSTNRSV
+250 FDDNGIRPSTNRSV
-264 PTVTVVDNLPGYTL
+264 PSVTVVDNLPGFTL

-316 IRGNDT
+316 IKGNDT

-327 FNGIEKTLTVNP
+327 FNGIEK
-339 NSELIFE
+339 S
-346 FNTMTTKNY
+346 
-355 QAQGN
+355 
-360 VIALGRIRGNDTN
+360 
-373 DHGDFNGIE
+373 
-382 KTLTVNPNSE
+382 LTVNPNSE

-404 YQGMTNLIIKNAD
+404 YQGVTNLIIKNAD
-417 NDTVIGEKVVAY
+417 NDTVIAEKSVAY
-429 GPIWRLLKVPE
+429 GPIWRLFKVPE

-525 YKIQLPEG
+525 YKVQLPEG

-547 GNSGVDINDMN
+547 SNSGVDMNDFN
-558 VTYDAANRIITI
+558 VTYDAANRVITI

-576 TGNSPARLMPDKIL
+576 SGNSPARLMPDKIL

-611 TLTYKTYSQD
+611 TLTYKTYTQD

-698 DSLANQMQHTL
+698 DSLTNQMQHTL

-717 AVNRK
+717 AVNKK
-722 VDDMEDLVNQ
+722 VDQMEDLVNQ

-787 VKPNAKQAIRDK
+787 VKPNAKKAIRDK
-799 AAKQREIINH
+799 ATKQREIINA
-809 TPDATQDEIQDALNQ
+809 TPDATEDEIQDALNQ
-824 LTTDETD
+824 LATDETD

-838 ATTNADVETAK
+838 ATTNADVEIAK

-857 AVAPQV
+857 AVVPQV

-916 TTNDDVDTAKGDGLN
+916 TTNADVDNAKGDGLN

-967 TQEERQAAIEK
+967 TQEERQAAIDK

-983 AVANTNILNANTNA
+983 TAANTNILNANTNA

-1011 AIEPATKVKTDAK
+1011 AITPATKVKTDAK
-1024 NAIDQSAETQ
+1024 NAIDKSAETQ
-1034 HNAIFNNNDATLEEQ
+1034 HNTIFNNNDATLEEQ

-1101 NAVNEKAREAI
+1101 NAVNDKAREAI

-1134 TLKNRALNDIGV
+1134 TLKNRALTDIGV

-1170 VTKKQTATGVLTDLA
+1170 VTKKQTATGVLNDLA

-1204 VALNQVDQD
+1204 VALNQVDQE

-1257 TNQHYSAKLVEINAT
+1257 INQHYNAKLAEINAT
-1272 PDATDDE
+1272 PDATNDE

-1368 DQAFN
+1368 DQAIN

-1378 QTNDQVDA
+1378 QTNDQVDT
-1386 TTNQAINAIDNVEAE
+1386 TTNQAVNAIDNVEAE

-1427 DSTDNEKEVALQA
+1427 DSTDNEKEVASQA

-1475 QPETKIKPAAR
+1475 QPETKVKPAAR

-1498 QINQD
+1498 KINQD
-1503 KEATAEERQAA
+1503 KEATAEERQVA
-1514 LDKINDLVAKAMTNI
+1514 LDKINEFVNQAMTDI
-1529 TNDRTN
+1529 TNNRTN
-1535 QQVND
+1535 QQVD
-1540 STNQALDDIALVT
+1540 DTTSQALDSIALVA
-1553 PDHIVRAAARDAVKQ
+1553 PEHIVRAAARDAVKQ
-1568 QYEAKKHEIEQ
+1568 QYEAKKQEIEQ

-1597 NEKRALQNINQA
+1597 NEKLALQNINQA
-1609 IANNDVKRVESNG
+1609 VTNNDVKRVETNG

-1629 EPHIVVKPE
+1629 QPHIVIKPE
-1638 AQEAIKASADNQVE
+1638 AQQAIKATAENQVE
-1652 SIKDTPHATTDELD
+1652 SIKDTPHATVDELD
-1666 EANQQ
+1666 EANQL
-1671 INDTLK
+1671 ISDTLK
-1677 QGQQDIDNT
+1677 QAQQEIENT
-1686 TQDAAVNDVRNQ
+1686 NQDAAVTDVRNQ

-1713 RAALDNIDESN
+1713 RAALDSIEEN
-1724 NNQLDAIRNTLDT
+1724 NKNQLDAIRNTLDT
-1737 TQDERNVAIA
+1737 TQDERDVAIDT
-1747 ALNKIVNAIKNDI
+1747 LNKIVNTIKNDI

-1769 DQTEA
+1769 DRTET
-1774 DGNNNI
+1774 DGNDNI

-1790 PAARQSVSAKAEAQ
+1790 PAARQSVGVKAEAQ

-1839 ADKTAQVNQN
+1839 ADKTAQVNQD

-1888 NEATDEEQNAA
+1888 NEATDEEQNIA
-1899 IVQVEKELIKAKQ
+1899 IAQVEKELIKAKQ
-1912 QIAGA
+1912 QIASA

-1928 DGKNEIREIEP
+1928 DEKNEIREIEP
-1939 VINKK
+1939 VINRK
-1944 ATAREQLTTLFND
+1944 ASAREQLTTLFND

-1963 ANVQATVEER
+1963 ANIQATVEER

-2003 ATLNLQTIHDL
+2003 ASLNLQTIHDL

-2025 KTINDDLARVTHLV
+2025 KTINDDLARVTALV

-2045 SDRNKADALKAITAL
+2045 SNRNKADALKAITAL

-2084 NVALGDIEAV
+2084 NVALSDIEAV

-2126 KVKALIDQ
+2126 KVKVLIDQ
-2134 YVADGNRMVDE
+2134 YVADGNRMIDE
-2145 DATLNDIKKDTQLI
+2145 DATLNDIKQHTQFI
-2159 IDEILAIKLPAEVI
+2159 VDEILAIKLPAEATKV
-2173 KASPKVGQ
+2173 SPKEIQ

-2191 KEDKQEVRKVVK
+2191 KEETHESRKVEK

-2210 EEMDLPLKE
+2210 EGMDLPLKE
-2219 LALITGAALL
+2219 FALITGAALL
-2229 ARRRSKK
+2229 ARRRTKN

>member
-40 TDHNVQGG
+40 TDNNVQ
-48 SNQAL
+48 SDTNQAT
-53 PGNSQNTNAD
+53 PVNSQDKDVAN
-63 TNRDIVNDSQ
+63 NRGLANSAQ
-73 NTPNAHATDNTST
+73 NTPNQSATTNQAT
-86 NQALTNHQNVDVAN
+86 NQALVNHNNGSIVN
-100 QVGPAPIQPSASPAQ
+100 QATPTSVQSSTPSAQ
-115 NNNNSNA
+115 NNNHTDGNTTATETVSNA
-122 NSTATEPAANT
+122 N
-133 NNNLASNNNTLNVPN
+133 NNDVASNNTALNVPN
-148 NTDNNDSA
+148 KTNENGSGG
-156 RHLTLKEIQEDV
+156 HLTLKEIQEDV

-175 ELVAIAEE
+175 ELVAIAEP

-192 RRAAPTDPNATP
+192 RRAAPADPNATP
-204 ADPTATPA
+204 ADPGAA
-212 DPTAGNGSA
+212 AAGNGGA

-236 ANNIGQNAPNEVLS
+236 ANNAGQNAPNEVLS
-250 FDDNNIRPSTNRSV
+250 FDDNSIRPSTNRSV
-264 PTVTVVDNLPGYTL
+264 PSVTVVDNLPGFTL
-278 INGGKVGVFSHAMV
+278 INGGKVGVLSHAMV
-292 RTSMFD
+292 RTSMFEAG
-298 SGDAKNYQAQ
+298 SNRTYQAQ
-308 GNVIALGR
+308 GNVLALGR
-316 IRGNDT
+316 ISGTDASN
-322 NDHGD
+322 HGD
-327 FNGIEKTLTVNP
+327 FNGIEKSLTVNP

-346 FNTMTTKNY
+346 FNTMPTKNG
-355 QAQGN
+355 QGATN
-360 VIALGRIRGNDTN
+360 V
-373 DHGDFNGIE
+373 
-382 KTLTVNPNSE
+382 
-392 LIFEFNT
+392 
-399 MTTKN
+399 
-404 YQGMTNLIIKNAD
+404 IIKNAD
-417 NDTVIGEKVVAY
+417 TNDTIAEKTVEG
-429 GPIWRLLKVPE
+429 GPTLRLFKVPD
-440 NVSHLKIQFVPKND
+440 NVRNLKIQFVPKND

-462 YQLRDG
+462 YQLKDG
-468 YKYYDFVDSIGLHSG
+468 YKYYSFVDSIGLHSG

-513 NFGASFNTDDFV
+513 NSGASLDTDEFV

-547 GNSGVDINDMN
+547 NNSGVDVNDMN
-558 VTYDAANRIITI
+558 VTYDAANRVITI

-576 TGNSPARLMPDKIL
+576 TTNSPARLMPDKIL

-611 TLTYKTYSQD
+611 TLTYKTYTQD
-621 FINSPAES
+621 FINSAAES

-667 IFNDLKRRAQTI
+667 IFNDLKKRAQTI
-679 LDENRNNVPLN
+679 LAENRNNVPLN

-698 DSLANQMQHTL
+698 DTLTNQMQHTL

-717 AVNRK
+717 AVNQK
-722 VDDMEDLVNQ
+722 ADQMEDLVNQ

-752 NEIIGNIGDQTTDDG
+752 GNIIGDIGDQTTDDG

-787 VKPNAKQAIRDK
+787 VKPNAKKAIRDK
-799 AAKQREIINH
+799 ATKQREIINA
-809 TPDATQDEIQDALNQ
+809 TPDATEDEIQDAINQ
-824 LTTDETD
+824 LATDETD

-857 AVAPQV
+857 SVVPQV

-916 TTNDDVDTAKGDGLN
+916 TTNADVDNAKGDGLN

-967 TQEERQAAIEK
+967 TQEERQAAIDK

-983 AVANTNILNANTNA
+983 TAANTNILNANTNA
-997 DVEQVK
+997 EVEQVK

-1011 AIEPATKVKTDAK
+1011 AITPATKVKTDAK
-1024 NAIDQSAETQ
+1024 NAIDKSAETQ
-1034 HNAIFNNNDATLEEQ
+1034 HNTIFNNNDATLEEQ

-1101 NAVNEKAREAI
+1101 NVVNDKAREAI

-1134 TLKNRALNDIGV
+1134 TLKNRALTDIGV

-1170 VTKKQTATGVLTDLA
+1170 VTKKQTATGVLNDLA

-1204 VALNQVDQD
+1204 VALNQVDQE

-1257 TNQHYSAKLVEINAT
+1257 INQHYNAKLAEINAT
-1272 PDATDDE
+1272 PDATNDE

-1378 QTNDQVDA
+1378 QTNDQVDT
-1386 TTNQAINAIDNVEAE
+1386 TTNQALNAIDNVEAE

-1427 DSTDNEKEVALQA
+1427 DSTDNEKEVASQA

-1475 QPETKIKPAAR
+1475 QPETKVKPAAR

-1498 QINQD
+1498 KINQD
-1503 KEATAEERQAA
+1503 KEATAEERQVA
-1514 LDKINDLVAKAMTNI
+1514 LDKINEFVNQAMTDI
-1529 TNDRTN
+1529 TNNRTN
-1535 QQVND
+1535 QQVD
-1540 STNQALDDIALVT
+1540 DTTSQALDSIALVA
-1553 PDHIVRAAARDAVKQ
+1553 PEHIVRAAARDAVKQ
-1568 QYEAKKHEIEQ
+1568 QYEAKKQEIEQ

-1597 NEKRALQNINQA
+1597 NKKLALQNINQA
-1609 IANNDVKRVESNG
+1609 VTNNDVKRVETNG

-1629 EPHIVVKPE
+1629 QPHIVIKPE
-1638 AQEAIKASADNQVE
+1638 AQQAIKASAENQVE
-1652 SIKDTPHATTDELD
+1652 SIKDTPHATVDELD
-1666 EANQQ
+1666 EANQL
-1671 INDTLK
+1671 ISDTLK
-1677 QGQQDIDNT
+1677 QAQQEIENT
-1686 TQDAAVNDVRNQ
+1686 NQDAAVTDVRNQ

-1713 RAALDNIDESN
+1713 RAALDSIEEN
-1724 NNQLDAIRNTLDT
+1724 NKNQLDAIRNTLDT
-1737 TQDERNVAIA
+1737 TQDERDVAIDT
-1747 ALNKIVNAIKNDI
+1747 LNKIVNTIKNDI

-1769 DQTEA
+1769 DRTET
-1774 DGNNNI
+1774 DGNDNI

-1790 PAARQSVSAKAEAQ
+1790 PAARQSVGVKAEAQ

-1839 ADKTAQVNQN
+1839 ADKTAQVNQD

-1888 NEATDEEQNAA
+1888 NEATDEEQNIA
-1899 IVQVEKELIKAKQ
+1899 IAQVEKELIKAKQ
-1912 QIAGA
+1912 QIASA

-1928 DGKNEIREIEP
+1928 DEKNEIREIEP
-1939 VINKK
+1939 VISRK
-1944 ATAREQLTTLFND
+1944 ASAREQLTTLFND

-1963 ANVQATVEER
+1963 ANIQATVEER

-2003 ATLNLQTIHDL
+2003 ASLNLQTIHDL

-2025 KTINDDLARVTHLV
+2025 KTINDDLARVTALV

-2084 NVALGDIEAV
+2084 NVALSDIEAV

-2126 KVKALIDQ
+2126 KVKVLIDQ
-2134 YVADGNRMVDE
+2134 YVADGNRMIDE
-2145 DATLNDIKKDTQLI
+2145 DATLNDIKQHTQFI
-2159 IDEILAIKLPAEVI
+2159 VDEILAIKLPAEAMKV
-2173 KASPKVGQ
+2173 SPKVIQ

-2191 KEDKQEVRKVVK
+2191 KEETHESRKVEK

-2219 LALITGAALL
+2219 FALITGAALL
-2229 ARRRSKK
+2229 ARRRTKN